1 MTTQATPKDYW
12 ISPSALY
19 IERNAL
25 NNPNFIQ
32 ASCVSGAQILV
43 YVKGIIGY
51 DAGHNYRRWPLQ
63 AAPTV
68 FNTHSEKYI
77 YAAIPR
83 DLNSTTTA
91 WVVFPSEEIDIYG
104 KNAADEQVGDE
115 KYYYIFLQGILTSSG
130 DNGTEKR
137 DWKADVVTG
146 YLSSD
151 EALAAGPTDT
161 AWYEYNQVSPL
172 VTFLKDLTMKAGTKF
187 RTLYAQVLTVVKGGS
202 ITFEGQGEL
211 GGIANSATP
220 VDSEDRIVTPKY
232 VDDNALS
239 KRHDDSTEFNLSMKD
254 LQVRGLADVFGNT
267 ILHGNVRMDS
277 NATIG
282 GDLNVKGYATLTD
295 VVVDRVHDAKST
307 PAERVIVGAQGFDLY
322 MGEDGKSHLYI
333 DYLTARTKFFAASAE
348 VRKVSY
354 SGGTTLFSN
363 AGSTIMR
370 VVDVLDESKAVI
382 AYKCYALA
390 DDGTTKT
397 MNWWHPGM
405 MALCQTFNVKAGD
418 TNNLANRYYWR
429 LVVGVGQETLND
441 GKLYDY
447 VILSNKKTFVGNEAV
462 VPIGSTQ
469 VIGWNGHPLVF
480 GNVAIE
486 VGSKGGME
494 SFATVVADYEGLTN
508 DESGTAIASR
518 VFYGYE
524 PAADGGEPDAPLPY
538 DVIVQAGDQVQWGKY
553 GNLIKHTTSVE
564 DGVDAANAPASA
576 MYHNMGAPYKVG
588 GVVNPYQ
595 WKTLTSLDSPE
606 LVLKNA
612 NNFKFFTDDDPNNII
627 DPITVS
633 YEINASTD
641 FIIRKPTTQT
651 ATPTDMT
658 FTVTKRMGSK
668 VEDVTATVNLFADY
682 TTTDGAT
689 KADVPIKRLS
699 DLSVSFYTL
708 ASVAIKA
715 KDKSGGDTLANL
727 SIPVL
732 SDGEQGSAGAQGKPG
747 QDGKNG
753 VDGKDGKTPSIMSTT
768 YKYAVTATA
777 VKPADNAWQTT
788 MPDPSKNEGKFMWT
802 KTTTTWSTGDA
813 TDTFTCTYIGKDGE
827 NGTSV
832 TIKGTFDSVSQL
844 PTSGAGGDG
853 YIINGYLWVYTG
865 TSAEDS
871 ANHNGFTNVGK
882 IKGEDGKSATQY
894 YIHTAWMK
902 AADGTGFT
910 IANPQGT
917 AYPYIGTLIDTND
930 KDSTNWRDYKW
941 TYVKGENG
949 TDGKTPTVQSSEH
962 KYAVTATPVKPS
974 DTAWHPTMPDPSK
987 NEGKFM
993 WVKTTITWSVGNVT
1007 ESFSCTYIGKD
1018 GENGTSVTIKG
1029 TLASTSH
1036 LPVSGTAGDGYIIN
1050 GDLWVHT
1057 GTSTEDSSN
1066 HNGFTNVG
1074 KIKGEDGKSATQY
1087 YIHTAWMK
1095 DADGTGFTVN
1105 NPQGLAYP
1113 YIGTLVDAND
1123 TDSSNWQDYKWTYIK
1138 GNDGADGKDGKTPSV
1153 VSTTYKY
1160 AVTATAAKPTDN
1172 AWQATMPDPSKNEGK
1187 FLWTKT
1193 TISWSTG
1200 ETTDTFTCTYIGK
1213 DGKNGTSVTIKQTLS
1228 NISFLPT
1235 SATAGDGYIIDGYL
1249 WIYTGTTTE
1258 DSANHNGFTNVGKI
1272 KGEDGKSATQYY
1284 IHTAWMKDAN
1294 GTDFTVENPQGVAY
1308 PYIGTLVDTNE
1319 KDSSNWHD
1327 YKWTYVKGENGL
1339 DGKPGVDGKD
1349 GDTPSVVSTTYLY
1362 AVTATPAKPF
1372 DADWQTSMP
1381 DPSKNEGKF
1390 LWTKATITW
1399 STGDI
1404 TNTIACTYIGKDGEN
1419 GTSVTIKGTFSSTS
1433 QLPSSGTAGDGYI
1446 IGGYLWVYTGT
1457 TTEDSANH
1465 NGFTNVG
1472 KIKGEDGKSATQYY
1486 IHTAWMKAAD
1496 GTGFTVDNPNGLAYP
1511 YIGTLVD
1518 TNEKDSSNWRDYKWT
1533 YVKGDDGLPGVDGK
1547 TPSVI
1552 STSYRYAVTTTP
1564 TKPADSLWQT
1574 TMPDPSKNEG
1584 RFLWT
1589 KTTTTWSTGDTTD
1602 TFACTYI
1609 GKDGKNGTSV
1619 TIKGTLSGTT
1629 QLPASGT
1636 AGDAYII
1643 NGYLWVYSGTTTEDS
1658 TNHNGFTNVG
1668 KIKGEDGKSA
1678 TQYYIHTAWM
1688 KAADGTGFTVDNPG
1702 GLAYPYVGTLID
1714 TNDKDS
1720 TNWRD
1725 YKWAYVKGENGKNGA
1740 DGKDGKTPSIMST
1753 TYKYAVTATA
1763 VKPADNAW
1771 QTTMPDPSKNEGKFM
1786 WTKTTTTWS
1795 TGDTTDT
1802 FTCTYIGKDGE
1813 NGTSVTIKGT
1823 FSSTTQLPTSG
1834 TAGDGYIINGYLWV
1848 YTGTSLENATNHNG
1862 FTNVGKIKG
1871 EDGKSAT
1878 QYYIHTAWMKDANG
1892 TGFTTTNPQ
1901 GAAYPYIGTLVDTNE
1916 KDSANWREYKWI
1928 YIKGD
1933 PGNDGQPGKDGT
1945 NGTNGKDAVEFV
1957 IKDAP
1962 MVFDTA
1968 TDGVVPTDTS
1978 KTSKIYVYRGGA
1990 NVSTQPIAGI
2000 VDQQGCSGARVTKFS
2015 DHFEVTLEGRYI
2027 KKDGGVSVTSGYVA
2041 VQFTYDGKAYV
2052 QQVPFL
2058 VNVAKF
2064 TGTVNAN
2071 NKELSTKYTEL
2082 SNKQTQTAKDVSG
2095 LQTTLNGVPIKTS
2108 NDLTKYTSEIKQTAR
2123 EISVEVSSEAVRSG
2137 RNMLLGSNFHR
2148 QGYGYVPNG
2157 TAFTE
2162 SNLKIRTYDGFADCN
2177 SMFIEQTAIGNSYAG
2192 VRWTDVPV
2200 TGGKTYVIS
2209 AWLKRM
2215 SDTFGARCS
2224 IIVHEYAGNGTTIA
2238 KNNSFTALDADAD
2251 PKGTWR
2257 KKAITVTLQATTTR
2271 VNVIFCL
2278 GSTGAFSLCQPMM
2291 EEGTESNGWTL
2302 APADYGYIMGN
2313 RIVGSL
2319 ALTKNATTIA
2329 QDGST
2334 ASIAGLFGSVV
2345 TGTDG
2350 VAMVERDAQA
2360 TKTQLAIVIQ
2370 GYLKAN
2376 TDYVL
2381 SFDVRR
2387 IDGKDDGC
2395 AFVSFVRKVLY
2406 SELYTG
2412 KTSIYSKDNGNATES
2427 GYLEIKP
2434 SGDWQRVWMHF
2445 RLSADWTDS
2454 TGKNFNIGVFGGNS
2468 TGNSIRAQFRRPKL
2482 EACAAMTEY
2491 TDAQADYIEDENI
2504 SKKLRRTGIDIT
2516 NERITLDAKKTT
2528 VTGDLTVQGIITDST
2543 SYVSV
2548 DGTLWTP
2555 DEVGELKKS
2564 GKNLMT
2570 TDGGVFAPIDMTT
2583 IKSLQIQTT
2592 DPSALGATGINP
2604 SPALV
2609 ALPMYDAVNLGCGVT
2624 IPAYRR
2630 SGTHVLIRNGFSLA
2644 YGMWAKSA
2652 SWGDAN
2658 NNYTALRQNIANAAV
2673 YICTDPR
2680 LLSLDNYKYATPTIT
2695 PDGQDDNGASATA
2708 EWFKGGCF
2716 LNGRRGRWIAL
2727 LPGQEI
2733 ELVSVITMWQTG
2745 TNTAEPY
2752 LAWYVVGGNNMD
2764 WLSKRIA
2771 VNPSDS
2777 AYNRYDGYFES
2788 EITGG
2793 QNFGVGSIDKYRDA
2807 FFGPRQLSDDYATGL
2822 AEQTV
2827 LVTLSAG
2834 EAPYISVE

>member
-1 MTTQATPKDYW
+1 MIDIHNIDGSVLLQADITSPAKREEEMSKSDYISLSWTMDDKVVLPVGAYINYDYKIDKVRTVTRQFLLLEAYEPTQTDEMTWKYTPQFQHPKMVLSKVPFYLRTKNSQNEEIKQYIWSFVGTMQVMAQRIADFLNKEIKFGNSGWVCQYDVTNKNTINVSFSDNDLISALSAITNALDDNVSWHIDYDNEVVYLGKGAFEESD
-12 ISPSALY
+12 IVLKVGKNVGSPSISNAKENY
-19 IERNAL
+19 YNSFAIFGGSRNITQVNNKGENVSASDIRLQLAPSNGVVDIDGVSYPYTIDEYSTIDLRRSTNEQQFTKVLDFSQIFPSL
-25 NNPNFIQ
+25 NTYVYNVRGREKYVLDENNDKIPLTKKADGTVLSYKTFTVWYMRL
-32 ASCVSGAQILV
+32 AYPVTEQITGKKLINTTIDD
-43 YVKGIIGY
+43 GITHYWYDFEITDSLLINGKNIGCSFE
-51 DAGHNYRRWPLQ
+51 AN
-63 AAPTV
+63 
-68 FNTHSEKYI
+68 FNTGALSTPLAGRGTNGDYVGFELTYHKDDFSLRTSDDVDENEFHILAGDYEVVYQQDNDIYIPTNASEKLIPHGESLPSLKCNITVLYNIAMAESIYI
-77 YAAIPR
+77 QDAQTR
-83 DLNSTTTA
+83 L
-91 WVVFPSEEIDIYG
+91 
-104 KNAADEQVGDE
+104 
-115 KYYYIFLQGILTSSG
+115 L
-130 DNGTEKR
+130 
-137 DWKADVVTG
+137 
-146 YLSSD
+146 D
-151 EALAAGPTDT
+151 EALKEIKRLRSDLNNYTIKSYPHVFVDNNPCLQIGQGVTYDDGNGHVLKT
-161 AWYEYNQVSPL
+161 RVLKLSTNIDFDYLQEITLGNQSIKG
-172 VTFLKDLTMKAGTKF
+172 TITQLKDDVQSIIAGGDSNG
-187 RTLYAQVLTVVKGGS
+187 GGS
-202 ITFEGQGEL
+202 YTASQVANL
-211 GGIANSATP
+211 IARYG
-220 VDSEDRIVTPKY
+220 VRY
-232 VDDNALS
+232 FLS
-239 KRHDDSTEFNLSMKD
+239 KRNADTAKGRIIFD
-254 LQVRGLADVFGNT
+254 QGL
-267 ILHGNVRMDS
+267 DS
-277 NATIG
+277 NGEVNINNDLHAIGDISTDANLRASKDATIG
-282 GDLNVKGYATLTD
+282 GDLNVKGNTTLTD

-333 DYLTARTKFFAASAE
+333 DYLSIRTKFFAASAE

-370 VVDVLDESKAVI
+370 VVDVFDESKTVI

-418 TNNLANRYYWR
+418 TNDLANRYYWR
-429 LVVGVGQETLND
+429 LVVGVGQETLSD
-441 GKLYDY
+441 GKLYDF

-462 VPIGSTQ
+462 VPMGSTQ
-469 VIGWNGHPLVF
+469 VIGWNGQPLVF

-486 VGSKGGME
+486 VGTEGGME
-494 SFATVVADYEGLTN
+494 SFATMMANYEGLTK
-508 DESGTAIASR
+508 DESGAAIASR
-518 VFYGYE
+518 VYYGYE

-538 DVIVQAGDQVQWGKY
+538 DVIVQAGDQVQWSKY
-553 GNLIKHTTSVE
+553 GNLIKLTTSVE
-564 DGVDAANAPASA
+564 DGTSADNAPSTA
-576 MYHNMGAPYKVG
+576 MYHKMGAPYKVG
-588 GVVNPYQ
+588 STVNPYQ
-595 WKTLTSLDSPE
+595 WKTLTLLQSPE
-606 LVLKNA
+606 GELHNSKT
-612 NNFKFFTDDDPNNII
+612 FKFFTDDDPNNII

-633 YEINASTD
+633 YDIKGSAD

-658 FTVTKRMGSK
+658 FTVTKRMGNK
-668 VEDVTATVNLFADY
+668 TEDFTANTNLYCDY
-682 TTTDGAT
+682 TTTDGVS
-689 KADVPIKRLS
+689 KADVLITRLS
-699 DLSVSFYTL
+699 DLGVSFYAL
-708 ASVAIKA
+708 ASVSVKA
-715 KDKSGGDTLANL
+715 KDKSGGDTLATL

-732 SDGEQGSAGAQGKPG
+732 SDGE
-747 QDGKNG
+747 N
-753 VDGKDGKTPSIMSTT
+753 
-768 YKYAVTATA
+768 
-777 VKPADNAWQTT
+777 
-788 MPDPSKNEGKFMWT
+788 
-802 KTTTTWSTGDA
+802 
-813 TDTFTCTYIGKDGE
+813 
-827 NGTSV
+827 
-832 TIKGTFDSVSQL
+832 
-844 PTSGAGGDG
+844 
-853 YIINGYLWVYTG
+853 
-865 TSAEDS
+865 
-871 ANHNGFTNVGK
+871 
-882 IKGEDGKSATQY
+882 
-894 YIHTAWMK
+894 
-902 AADGTGFT
+902 
-910 IANPQGT
+910 
-917 AYPYIGTLIDTND
+917 
-930 KDSTNWRDYKW
+930 
-941 TYVKGENG
+941 
-949 TDGKTPTVQSSEH
+949 
-962 KYAVTATPVKPS
+962 
-974 DTAWHPTMPDPSK
+974 
-987 NEGKFM
+987 
-993 WVKTTITWSVGNVT
+993 
-1007 ESFSCTYIGKD
+1007 
-1018 GENGTSVTIKG
+1018 
-1029 TLASTSH
+1029 
-1036 LPVSGTAGDGYIIN
+1036 
-1050 GDLWVHT
+1050 
-1057 GTSTEDSSN
+1057 
-1066 HNGFTNVG
+1066 
-1074 KIKGEDGKSATQY
+1074 
-1087 YIHTAWMK
+1087 
-1095 DADGTGFTVN
+1095 
-1105 NPQGLAYP
+1105 
-1113 YIGTLVDAND
+1113 
-1123 TDSSNWQDYKWTYIK
+1123 
-1138 GNDGADGKDGKTPSV
+1138 
-1153 VSTTYKY
+1153 
-1160 AVTATAAKPTDN
+1160 
-1172 AWQATMPDPSKNEGK
+1172 
-1187 FLWTKT
+1187 
-1193 TISWSTG
+1193 
-1200 ETTDTFTCTYIGK
+1200 
-1213 DGKNGTSVTIKQTLS
+1213 GKNGTSVTIKGSLDSVDQ
-1228 NISFLPT
+1228 LPT
-1235 SATAGDGYIIDGYL
+1235 TGKENESYIIAGDL
-1249 WIYTGTTTE
+1249 WAYTGTSKE
-1258 DSANHNGFTNVGKI
+1258 DAENHNGFTNMGR
-1272 KGEDGKSATQYY
+1272 
-1284 IHTAWMKDAN
+1284 
-1294 GTDFTVENPQGVAY
+1294 
-1308 PYIGTLVDTNE
+1308 
-1319 KDSSNWHD
+1319 
-1327 YKWTYVKGENGL
+1327 
-1339 DGKPGVDGKD
+1339 
-1349 GDTPSVVSTTYLY
+1349 
-1362 AVTATPAKPF
+1362 
-1372 DADWQTSMP
+1372 
-1381 DPSKNEGKF
+1381 
-1390 LWTKATITW
+1390 
-1399 STGDI
+1399 
-1404 TNTIACTYIGKDGEN
+1404 
-1419 GTSVTIKGTFSSTS
+1419 
-1433 QLPSSGTAGDGYI
+1433 
-1446 IGGYLWVYTGT
+1446 
-1457 TTEDSANH
+1457 
-1465 NGFTNVG
+1465 
-1472 KIKGEDGKSATQYY
+1472 IKGEDGKSATQYY

-1496 GTGFTVDNPNGLAYP
+1496 GTGFTVDNPNGAAYP

-1518 TNEKDSSNWRDYKWT
+1518 ANEKASINWSDYKWT
-1533 YVKGDDGLPGVDGK
+1533 YVKGDDITISSKSVTYAISADGINH
-1547 TPSVI
+1547 PSVWSSNI
-1552 STSYRYAVTTTP
+1552 IEATNEKPYLWTRTLVTYKDSLGEHPVTSYSVSH
-1564 TKPADSLWQT
+1564 K
-1574 TMPDPSKNEG
+1574 
-1584 RFLWT
+1584 
-1589 KTTTTWSTGDTTD
+1589 
-1602 TFACTYI
+1602 
-1609 GKDGKNGTSV
+1609 GKDGQN
-1619 TIKGTLSGTT
+1619 
-1629 QLPASGT
+1629 
-1636 AGDAYII
+1636 
-1643 NGYLWVYSGTTTEDS
+1643 
-1658 TNHNGFTNVG
+1658 
-1668 KIKGEDGKSA
+1668 
-1678 TQYYIHTAWM
+1678 
-1688 KAADGTGFTVDNPG
+1688 
-1702 GLAYPYVGTLID
+1702 
-1714 TNDKDS
+1714 
-1720 TNWRD
+1720 
-1725 YKWAYVKGENGKNGA
+1725 
-1740 DGKDGKTPSIMST
+1740 
-1753 TYKYAVTATA
+1753 
-1763 VKPADNAW
+1763 
-1771 QTTMPDPSKNEGKFM
+1771 
-1786 WTKTTTTWS
+1786 
-1795 TGDTTDT
+1795 
-1802 FTCTYIGKDGE
+1802 
-1813 NGTSVTIKGT
+1813 
-1823 FSSTTQLPTSG
+1823 
-1834 TAGDGYIINGYLWV
+1834 
-1848 YTGTSLENATNHNG
+1848 
-1862 FTNVGKIKG
+1862 
-1871 EDGKSAT
+1871 
-1878 QYYIHTAWMKDANG
+1878 
-1892 TGFTTTNPQ
+1892 
-1901 GAAYPYIGTLVDTNE
+1901 
-1916 KDSANWREYKWI
+1916 
-1928 YIKGD
+1928 GD
-1933 PGNDGQPGKDGT
+1933 P
-1945 NGTNGKDAVEFV
+1945 GTNGKDAVEFV

-1978 KTSKIYVYRGGA
+1978 KTAKIYVYRGGA
-1990 NVSTQPIAGI
+1990 NVSAQPIAGI

-2015 DHFEVTLEGRYI
+2015 DHFEVTLEGHYI

-2041 VQFTYDGKAYV
+2041 VQLTYDGKAYV

-2064 TGTVNAN
+2064 TGMVSSNNA
-2071 NKELSTKYTEL
+2071 ELSSKYTEL
-2082 SNKQTQTAKDVSG
+2082 TNKQAQTAKDVTN
-2095 LQTTLNGVPIKTS
+2095 LQTTLNGVPIKS
-2108 NDLTKYTSEIKQTAR
+2108 NDDLTKYTSEIKQTAR

-2224 IIVHEYAGNGTTIA
+2224 IIVHEYAGNGTTVA

-2257 KKAITVTLQATTTR
+2257 KKTITVTLQATTTR

-2319 ALTKNATTIA
+2319 TLTKNATTLA

-2360 TKTQLAIVIQ
+2360 TKTQLAIVVQ

-2454 TGKNFNIGVFGGNS
+2454 TGKNLNIGVFGGNS

-2491 TDAQADYIEDENI
+2491 TDAQVDYIEDENI

-2570 TDGGVFAPIDMTT
+2570 TDGGVFAPVDMTT
-2583 IKSLQIQTT
+2583 IKSLQIQTA

-2680 LLSLDNYKYATPTIT
+2680 LLALDNYKYATPTIT

-2745 TNTAEPY
+2745 TNTAVPY

-2793 QNFGVGSIDKYRDA
+2793 QNFGVGSLDKYRDA
-2807 FFGPRQLSDDYATGL
+2807 MFGPRQLSDDYATGL

>member
-19 IERNAL
+19 IELNAL
-25 NNPNFIQ
+25 NNPDFIQ

-83 DLNSTTTA
+83 DLNSATTA

-115 KYYYIFLQGILTSSG
+115 RFYYIFLQGILTSSG

-137 DWKADVVTG
+137 DWKADIVTG

-161 AWYEYNQVSPL
+161 DWYEYSQASQL

-187 RTLYAQVLTVVKGGS
+187 RSLYAKALNVVKGGS

-267 ILHGNVRMDS
+267 VLRGNVRMDG

-282 GDLNVKGYATLTD
+282 GTLGVTGNATLTD

-363 AGSTIMR
+363 AGSTIMK
-370 VVDVLDESKAVI
+370 VVDVLNESKVVI

-418 TNNLANRYYWR
+418 TANLANRYYWR
-429 LVVGVGQETLND
+429 LVVGVGQETLSD

-469 VIGWNGHPLVF
+469 VIGWNGQPLVF

-486 VGSKGGME
+486 VVSYGGMQ

-524 PAADGGEPDAPLPY
+524 PAADGGEPDAPMPY

-553 GNLIKHTTSVE
+553 GNLIKLTTSVE
-564 DGVDAANAPASA
+564 DGVDASNAPSIA

-588 GVVNPYQ
+588 GGVNPYQ

-633 YEINASTD
+633 YEIKGSAD

-668 VEDVTATVNLFADY
+668 TEDATATVNLFSDY
-682 TTTDGAT
+682 TTIDGAT
-689 KADVPIKRLS
+689 NAEVPIKRLS
-699 DLSVSFYTL
+699 DLGVSFYTL
-708 ASVAIKA
+708 SSVSVKA
-715 KDKSGGDTLANL
+715 KDKSGGDTLATL

-732 SDGEQGSAGAQGKPG
+732 SDGE
-747 QDGKNG
+747 N
-753 VDGKDGKTPSIMSTT
+753 
-768 YKYAVTATA
+768 
-777 VKPADNAWQTT
+777 
-788 MPDPSKNEGKFMWT
+788 
-802 KTTTTWSTGDA
+802 
-813 TDTFTCTYIGKDGE
+813 
-827 NGTSV
+827 
-832 TIKGTFDSVSQL
+832 
-844 PTSGAGGDG
+844 
-853 YIINGYLWVYTG
+853 
-865 TSAEDS
+865 
-871 ANHNGFTNVGK
+871 
-882 IKGEDGKSATQY
+882 
-894 YIHTAWMK
+894 
-902 AADGTGFT
+902 
-910 IANPQGT
+910 
-917 AYPYIGTLIDTND
+917 
-930 KDSTNWRDYKW
+930 
-941 TYVKGENG
+941 
-949 TDGKTPTVQSSEH
+949 
-962 KYAVTATPVKPS
+962 
-974 DTAWHPTMPDPSK
+974 
-987 NEGKFM
+987 
-993 WVKTTITWSVGNVT
+993 
-1007 ESFSCTYIGKD
+1007 
-1018 GENGTSVTIKG
+1018 
-1029 TLASTSH
+1029 
-1036 LPVSGTAGDGYIIN
+1036 
-1050 GDLWVHT
+1050 
-1057 GTSTEDSSN
+1057 
-1066 HNGFTNVG
+1066 
-1074 KIKGEDGKSATQY
+1074 
-1087 YIHTAWMK
+1087 
-1095 DADGTGFTVN
+1095 
-1105 NPQGLAYP
+1105 
-1113 YIGTLVDAND
+1113 
-1123 TDSSNWQDYKWTYIK
+1123 
-1138 GNDGADGKDGKTPSV
+1138 
-1153 VSTTYKY
+1153 
-1160 AVTATAAKPTDN
+1160 
-1172 AWQATMPDPSKNEGK
+1172 
-1187 FLWTKT
+1187 
-1193 TISWSTG
+1193 
-1200 ETTDTFTCTYIGK
+1200 
-1213 DGKNGTSVTIKQTLS
+1213 GKNGTSVTIKGSLDSVDQ
-1228 NISFLPT
+1228 LPT
-1235 SATAGDGYIIDGYL
+1235 TGKENESYIIAGDL
-1249 WIYTGTTTE
+1249 WAYTGTSKE
-1258 DSANHNGFTNVGKI
+1258 DAENHNGFTNMGRI
-1272 KGEDGKSATQYY
+1272 KGEDGKPAVQYY
-1284 IHTAWMKDAN
+1284 IH
-1294 GTDFTVENPQGVAY
+1294 Q
-1308 PYIGTLVDTNE
+1308 
-1319 KDSSNWHD
+1319 
-1327 YKWTYVKGENGL
+1327 
-1339 DGKPGVDGKD
+1339 
-1349 GDTPSVVSTTYLY
+1349 
-1362 AVTATPAKPF
+1362 
-1372 DADWQTSMP
+1372 
-1381 DPSKNEGKF
+1381 
-1390 LWTKATITW
+1390 
-1399 STGDI
+1399 
-1404 TNTIACTYIGKDGEN
+1404 
-1419 GTSVTIKGTFSSTS
+1419 
-1433 QLPSSGTAGDGYI
+1433 
-1446 IGGYLWVYTGT
+1446 
-1457 TTEDSANH
+1457 
-1465 NGFTNVG
+1465 
-1472 KIKGEDGKSATQYY
+1472 
-1486 IHTAWMKAAD
+1486 AWMKAAD
-1496 GTGFTVDNPNGLAYP
+1496 GTGFTVDNPNGAAYP

-1518 TNEKDSSNWRDYKWT
+1518 ANEKASINWSDYKWT
-1533 YVKGDDGLPGVDGK
+1533 YVKGDDVTISSKSVTYAISADGINH
-1547 TPSVI
+1547 PSVWSSNI
-1552 STSYRYAVTTTP
+1552 IEATNDNPYLWTRTLVTYKDSLGEHPVTSYSVSH
-1564 TKPADSLWQT
+1564 K
-1574 TMPDPSKNEG
+1574 
-1584 RFLWT
+1584 
-1589 KTTTTWSTGDTTD
+1589 
-1602 TFACTYI
+1602 
-1609 GKDGKNGTSV
+1609 GKDGQN
-1619 TIKGTLSGTT
+1619 
-1629 QLPASGT
+1629 
-1636 AGDAYII
+1636 
-1643 NGYLWVYSGTTTEDS
+1643 
-1658 TNHNGFTNVG
+1658 
-1668 KIKGEDGKSA
+1668 
-1678 TQYYIHTAWM
+1678 
-1688 KAADGTGFTVDNPG
+1688 
-1702 GLAYPYVGTLID
+1702 
-1714 TNDKDS
+1714 
-1720 TNWRD
+1720 
-1725 YKWAYVKGENGKNGA
+1725 
-1740 DGKDGKTPSIMST
+1740 
-1753 TYKYAVTATA
+1753 
-1763 VKPADNAW
+1763 
-1771 QTTMPDPSKNEGKFM
+1771 
-1786 WTKTTTTWS
+1786 
-1795 TGDTTDT
+1795 
-1802 FTCTYIGKDGE
+1802 
-1813 NGTSVTIKGT
+1813 
-1823 FSSTTQLPTSG
+1823 
-1834 TAGDGYIINGYLWV
+1834 
-1848 YTGTSLENATNHNG
+1848 
-1862 FTNVGKIKG
+1862 
-1871 EDGKSAT
+1871 
-1878 QYYIHTAWMKDANG
+1878 
-1892 TGFTTTNPQ
+1892 
-1901 GAAYPYIGTLVDTNE
+1901 
-1916 KDSANWREYKWI
+1916 
-1928 YIKGD
+1928 GD
-1933 PGNDGQPGKDGT
+1933 PGTD
-1945 NGTNGKDAVEFV
+1945 GKDAVEFV

-1962 MVFDTA
+1962 MVFDTD

-1978 KTSKIYVYRGGA
+1978 KTAKIYVYRGGV
-1990 NVSTQPIAGI
+1990 NVSAKPIAGI

-2041 VQFTYDGKAYV
+2041 VQLTYDGKAYV

-2071 NKELSTKYTEL
+2071 NTELSSKYTEL
-2082 SNKQTQTAKDVSG
+2082 SNKQTQTDKDVAN
-2095 LQTTLNGVPIKTS
+2095 LQTTVNGVPIKTS

-2137 RNMLLGSNFHR
+2137 RNMLLGSDFHR
-2148 QGYGYVPNG
+2148 QGYGYAPNG

-2162 SNLKIRTYDGFADCN
+2162 SNLKIRTYDGFAGCN
-2177 SMFIEQTAIGNSYAG
+2177 SLFIEQTAIGNSYAG
-2192 VRWTDVPV
+2192 VRWSDVPV

-2215 SDTFGARCS
+2215 SDSFGDRCS

-2257 KKAITVTLQATTTR
+2257 KKAVTVTLQATTTR

-2291 EEGTESNGWTL
+2291 EEGTERNGWTL

-2319 ALTKNATTIA
+2319 ALTKNAAALA

-2334 ASIAGLFGSVV
+2334 ASIAGLY
-2345 TGTDG
+2345 GTVIKGEDG
-2350 VAMVERDAQA
+2350 VATVERDAQA
-2360 TKTQLAIVIQ
+2360 TKTQLAIVVQ

-2406 SELYTG
+2406 SELYSG
-2412 KTSIYSKDNGNATES
+2412 KVSIYSQENGNATES

-2434 SGDWQRVWMHF
+2434 SGDWQRVWVHF
-2445 RLSADWTDS
+2445 RLAADWTDS
-2454 TGKNFNIGVFGGNS
+2454 TGKNFNIGVFGGNG

-2516 NERITLDAKKTT
+2516 NGRITLDAKKTT

-2543 SYVSV
+2543 SYVDV
-2548 DGTLWTP
+2548 DGTLWSP
-2555 DEVGELKKS
+2555 NDVGELVNTK
-2564 GKNLMT
+2564 KNLET
-2570 TDGGVFAPIDMTT
+2570 IGGGVFAPIDMMT
-2583 IKSLQIQTT
+2583 IKSLQIQTA
-2592 DPSALGATGINP
+2592 DPSALGVTGINP

-2609 ALPMYDAVNLGCGVT
+2609 TLPMYDAVDLGCGIT

-2644 YGMWAKSA
+2644 YSMWAKSA

-2658 NNYTALRQNIANAAV
+2658 NKYTALRQNIANAAV

-2680 LLSLDNYKYATPTIT
+2680 LLALDNYKHATPTIT

-2733 ELVSVITMWQTG
+2733 ELVSVITMWKTG
-2745 TNTAEPY
+2745 SNTAEPY
-2752 LAWYVVGGNNMD
+2752 IAWYVVGGSNID
-2764 WLSKRIA
+2764 WLDKLISIRPA
-2771 VNPSDS
+2771 DS
-2777 AYNRYDGYFES
+2777 AYNGYEGYFEQ

-2793 QNFGVGSIDKYRDA
+2793 QNFGVESLDKYRDA
-2807 FFGPRQLSDDYATGL
+2807 FFGPRQLSDGYVDGL
-2822 AEQTV
+2822 ADQTV
-2827 LVTLSAG
+2827 VVTLSVN
-2834 EAPYISVE
+2834 EAPYLSVQ

>member
-1 MTTQATPKDYW
+1 M
-12 ISPSALY
+12 
-19 IERNAL
+19 

-83 DLNSTTTA
+83 DLNSATTA

-161 AWYEYNQVSPL
+161 AWYEYSQVSQL
-172 VTFLKDLTMKAGTKF
+172 VTFLKDLTMKAGTTF
-187 RTLYAQVLTVVKGGS
+187 RNLYAQALTVVKGGN

-220 VDSEDRIVTPKY
+220 VDSEDRIATPKY

-239 KRHDDSTEFNLSMKD
+239 KCHDDSTEFNLSMKD

-267 ILHGNVRMDS
+267 ILHGNVRMDG

-282 GDLNVKGYATLTD
+282 GDLNVNGNATLTD

-354 SGGTTLFSN
+354 SGGITLFSN
-363 AGSTIMR
+363 AGSTIMK
-370 VVDVLDESKAVI
+370 VVDVLNESKVVI

-418 TNNLANRYYWR
+418 TANLANRYYWR
-429 LVVGVGQETLND
+429 LVVGVGQETLSD

-486 VGSKGGME
+486 VGSDGGME

-508 DESGTAIASR
+508 DESGKAISSR

-553 GNLIKHTTSVE
+553 GNLIKLTTSVE
-564 DGVDAANAPASA
+564 DGVDAANAPSIA
-576 MYHNMGAPYKVG
+576 MYHNIGAPYKVVG
-588 GVVNPYQ
+588 GVNPYQ

-633 YEINASTD
+633 YEIKASAD

-651 ATPTDMT
+651 ATPTEMT
-658 FTVTKRMGSK
+658 FAVTKRMGNN
-668 VEDVTATVNLFADY
+668 VDDFTENANLFADY
-682 TTTDGAT
+682 TTTDGVT
-689 KADVPIKRLS
+689 HADVPIKRLS
-699 DLSVSFYTL
+699 DIGVSFYTL
-708 ASVAIKA
+708 SSVSVKA
-715 KDKSGGDTLANL
+715 KDKSGGDTLSTL

-732 SDGEQGSAGAQGKPG
+732 SDGAQGSAGAQGQPG

-753 VDGKDGKTPSIMSTT
+753 VDGKDGKDGKTPSVMSTT
-768 YKYAVTATA
+768 YKYAVTDTA

-832 TIKGTFDSVSQL
+832 TIKGTFDSVDQL
-844 PTSGAGGDG
+844 PTTGKENES
-853 YIINGYLWVYTG
+853 YIIAGDLWAYTG
-865 TSAEDS
+865 TIKEDAE
-871 ANHNGFTNVGK
+871 NHNGFTNMGR

-902 AADGTGFT
+902 ASDGTGFT

-930 KDSTNWRDYKW
+930 KDS
-941 TYVKGENG
+941 
-949 TDGKTPTVQSSEH
+949 S
-962 KYAVTATPVKPS
+962 
-974 DTAWHPTMPDPSK
+974 
-987 NEGKFM
+987 
-993 WVKTTITWSVGNVT
+993 
-1007 ESFSCTYIGKD
+1007 
-1018 GENGTSVTIKG
+1018 
-1029 TLASTSH
+1029 
-1036 LPVSGTAGDGYIIN
+1036 
-1050 GDLWVHT
+1050 
-1057 GTSTEDSSN
+1057 
-1066 HNGFTNVG
+1066 
-1074 KIKGEDGKSATQY
+1074 
-1087 YIHTAWMK
+1087 
-1095 DADGTGFTVN
+1095 
-1105 NPQGLAYP
+1105 
-1113 YIGTLVDAND
+1113 
-1123 TDSSNWQDYKWTYIK
+1123 
-1138 GNDGADGKDGKTPSV
+1138 
-1153 VSTTYKY
+1153 
-1160 AVTATAAKPTDN
+1160 
-1172 AWQATMPDPSKNEGK
+1172 
-1187 FLWTKT
+1187 
-1193 TISWSTG
+1193 
-1200 ETTDTFTCTYIGK
+1200 
-1213 DGKNGTSVTIKQTLS
+1213 
-1228 NISFLPT
+1228 
-1235 SATAGDGYIIDGYL
+1235 
-1249 WIYTGTTTE
+1249 
-1258 DSANHNGFTNVGKI
+1258 
-1272 KGEDGKSATQYY
+1272 
-1284 IHTAWMKDAN
+1284 
-1294 GTDFTVENPQGVAY
+1294 
-1308 PYIGTLVDTNE
+1308 
-1319 KDSSNWHD
+1319 
-1327 YKWTYVKGENGL
+1327 
-1339 DGKPGVDGKD
+1339 
-1349 GDTPSVVSTTYLY
+1349 
-1362 AVTATPAKPF
+1362 
-1372 DADWQTSMP
+1372 
-1381 DPSKNEGKF
+1381 
-1390 LWTKATITW
+1390 
-1399 STGDI
+1399 
-1404 TNTIACTYIGKDGEN
+1404 
-1419 GTSVTIKGTFSSTS
+1419 
-1433 QLPSSGTAGDGYI
+1433 
-1446 IGGYLWVYTGT
+1446 
-1457 TTEDSANH
+1457 
-1465 NGFTNVG
+1465 
-1472 KIKGEDGKSATQYY
+1472 
-1486 IHTAWMKAAD
+1486 
-1496 GTGFTVDNPNGLAYP
+1496 
-1511 YIGTLVD
+1511 
-1518 TNEKDSSNWRDYKWT
+1518 
-1533 YVKGDDGLPGVDGK
+1533 
-1547 TPSVI
+1547 
-1552 STSYRYAVTTTP
+1552 
-1564 TKPADSLWQT
+1564 
-1574 TMPDPSKNEG
+1574 
-1584 RFLWT
+1584 
-1589 KTTTTWSTGDTTD
+1589 
-1602 TFACTYI
+1602 
-1609 GKDGKNGTSV
+1609 
-1619 TIKGTLSGTT
+1619 
-1629 QLPASGT
+1629 
-1636 AGDAYII
+1636 
-1643 NGYLWVYSGTTTEDS
+1643 
-1658 TNHNGFTNVG
+1658 
-1668 KIKGEDGKSA
+1668 
-1678 TQYYIHTAWM
+1678 
-1688 KAADGTGFTVDNPG
+1688 
-1702 GLAYPYVGTLID
+1702 
-1714 TNDKDS
+1714 
-1720 TNWRD
+1720 NWRD
-1725 YKWAYVKGENGKNGA
+1725 YKWAYVKGDTG
-1740 DGKDGKTPSIMST
+1740 
-1753 TYKYAVTATA
+1753 
-1763 VKPADNAW
+1763 
-1771 QTTMPDPSKNEGKFM
+1771 SK
-1786 WTKTTTTWS
+1786 
-1795 TGDTTDT
+1795 GDKGDQ
-1802 FTCTYIGKDGE
+1802 GE
-1813 NGTSVTIKGT
+1813 
-1823 FSSTTQLPTSG
+1823 
-1834 TAGDGYIINGYLWV
+1834 
-1848 YTGTSLENATNHNG
+1848 
-1862 FTNVGKIKG
+1862 KG
-1871 EDGKSAT
+1871 EKGD
-1878 QYYIHTAWMKDANG
+1878 
-1892 TGFTTTNPQ
+1892 Q
-1901 GAAYPYIGTLVDTNE
+1901 GE
-1916 KDSANWREYKWI
+1916 KGDRGEQGLQGVKGDKGEKGDKGDQGLKGDQGVKGD
-1928 YIKGD
+1928 KGD
-1933 PGNDGQPGKDGT
+1933 PGNDGQPGKD
-1945 NGTNGKDAVEFV
+1945 GTNGKDAVEFV

-1990 NVSTQPIAGI
+1990 NVSAQPIAGI

-2015 DHFEVTLEGRYI
+2015 DRFEVTLEGRYI

-2041 VQFTYDGKAYV
+2041 VQLTYDGKAYV

-2071 NKELSTKYTEL
+2071 NKELSSKYTEL
-2082 SNKQTQTAKDVSG
+2082 TNKQTQTDKDVTN
-2095 LQTTLNGVPIKTS
+2095 LQTTLNGVPIKS
-2108 NDLTKYTSEIKQTAR
+2108 NDDLTKYTSEIKQTAR

-2137 RNMLLGSNFHR
+2137 RNMLLGSDFHR
-2148 QGYGYVPNG
+2148 QGYGYAHNG

-2162 SNLKIRTYDGFADCN
+2162 SALKIRTYDGFAGCN
-2177 SMFIEQTAIGNSYAG
+2177 SLFIEQTAIGNSYAG
-2192 VRWTDVPV
+2192 VRWSDVPV

-2215 SDTFGARCS
+2215 SDTFGDRCS

-2238 KNNSFTALDADAD
+2238 KNNSFTALDADTD

-2302 APADYGYIMGN
+2302 APADYGYILGN

-2319 ALTKNATTIA
+2319 ALTKNATTLA

-2334 ASIAGLFGSVV
+2334 ASIAGLY
-2345 TGTDG
+2345 GTVIKGENG
-2350 VAMVERDAQA
+2350 VATVERDAQA
-2360 TKTQLAIVIQ
+2360 TKTQLAIVVQ

-2406 SELYTG
+2406 SELYSG
-2412 KTSIYSKDNGNATES
+2412 KVSIYSKENGNATES

-2434 SGDWQRVWMHF
+2434 SGDWQRVWVHF
-2445 RLSADWTDS
+2445 RLSEDWTDS

-2482 EACAAMTEY
+2482 ELCAAMTEY

-2516 NERITLDAKKTT
+2516 TERITLDAKKTT

-2543 SYVSV
+2543 SYVDV
-2548 DGTLWTP
+2548 DGTLWSP
-2555 DEVGELKKS
+2555 NDVGELVNTK
-2564 GKNLMT
+2564 KNLRT
-2570 TDGGVFAPIDMTT
+2570 VDGGVFAPIDMTA
-2583 IKSLQIQTT
+2583 IKSLQIQTA
-2592 DPSALGATGINP
+2592 DPSALGATGITP

-2609 ALPMYDAVNLGCGVT
+2609 TLPMYDAVDLGCGIT

-2644 YGMWAKSA
+2644 YSMWAKSA

-2658 NNYTALRQNIANAAV
+2658 NKYTALRNEIANTAV

-2680 LLSLDNYKYATPTIT
+2680 LLALDNYKYATPTIT
-2695 PDGQDDNGASATA
+2695 PDGQDDNGDSATA

-2733 ELVSVITMWQTG
+2733 ELVSVITMWKTG
-2745 TNTAEPY
+2745 TNTAVPY
-2752 LAWYVVGGNNMD
+2752 LAWYVVGGSNID
-2764 WLSKRIA
+2764 WLDKLISIRPA
-2771 VNPSDS
+2771 DS
-2777 AYNRYDGYFES
+2777 AYNGYEGYFEQ

-2807 FFGPRQLSDDYATGL
+2807 FFGPRQLSDGYVDGL
-2822 AEQTV
+2822 AAQTV
-2827 LVTLSAG
+2827 VVTLSVN
-2834 EAPYISVE
+2834 EAPYLSVQ

>member
-19 IERNAL
+19 IELNAL
-25 NNPNFIQ
+25 NNPDFIQ

-83 DLNSTTTA
+83 DLNSATTA

-115 KYYYIFLQGILTSSG
+115 RFYYIFLQGILTSSG

-161 AWYEYNQVSPL
+161 DWYEYSQASQL

-187 RTLYAQVLTVVKGGS
+187 RSLYAKALTVVKGGS

-267 ILHGNVRMDS
+267 VLRGNVRMDG

-282 GDLNVKGYATLTD
+282 GTLGVTGNATLTD

-354 SGGTTLFSN
+354 SGGTTIFSN
-363 AGSTIMR
+363 AGSTIMK
-370 VVDVLDESKAVI
+370 VVDVLNDSKVVI

-418 TNNLANRYYWR
+418 TANLANRYYWR
-429 LVVGVGQETLND
+429 LVVGVGQETLSD

-486 VGSKGGME
+486 VVSDGGMQ
-494 SFATVVADYEGLTN
+494 SFATVVADYEGLAN

-524 PAADGGEPDAPLPY
+524 PAADGGEPDAPMPY

-553 GNLIKHTTSVE
+553 GNLIKLTTSVE
-564 DGVDAANAPASA
+564 DGIDASNAPSIA

-588 GVVNPYQ
+588 GGVNPYQ

-633 YEINASTD
+633 YEIKGSAD

-668 VEDVTATVNLFADY
+668 TEDATATVNLFADY
-682 TTTDGAT
+682 TTIDGAT
-689 KADVPIKRLS
+689 NADVTIKRLS
-699 DLSVSFYTL
+699 DIGVSFYALSSFT
-708 ASVAIKA
+708 IKA
-715 KDKSGGDTLANL
+715 KDKSGGDTLATL

-732 SDGEQGSAGAQGKPG
+732 SDGAQGSAGAQGQPG

-753 VDGKDGKTPSIMSTT
+753 VDGKDGKTPSVMSTT

-777 VKPADNAWQTT
+777 VKPADTAWQTT

-832 TIKGTFDSVSQL
+832 TIKGTFDSVDQL
-844 PTSGAGGDG
+844 PTTGKENES
-853 YIINGYLWVYTG
+853 YIIAGDLWAYTG
-865 TSAEDS
+865 TDKEDAE
-871 ANHNGFTNVGK
+871 NHNGFTNMG
-882 IKGEDGKSATQY
+882 
-894 YIHTAWMK
+894 
-902 AADGTGFT
+902 
-910 IANPQGT
+910 
-917 AYPYIGTLIDTND
+917 
-930 KDSTNWRDYKW
+930 R
-941 TYVKGENG
+941 
-949 TDGKTPTVQSSEH
+949 
-962 KYAVTATPVKPS
+962 
-974 DTAWHPTMPDPSK
+974 
-987 NEGKFM
+987 
-993 WVKTTITWSVGNVT
+993 
-1007 ESFSCTYIGKD
+1007 
-1018 GENGTSVTIKG
+1018 
-1029 TLASTSH
+1029 
-1036 LPVSGTAGDGYIIN
+1036 
-1050 GDLWVHT
+1050 
-1057 GTSTEDSSN
+1057 
-1066 HNGFTNVG
+1066 
-1074 KIKGEDGKSATQY
+1074 IKGEDGKSATQY

-1095 DADGTGFTVN
+1095 DADGTGFTIA
-1105 NPQGLAYP
+1105 NPQGTAYT
-1113 YIGTLVDAND
+1113 YIGTL
-1123 TDSSNWQDYKWTYIK
+1123 I
-1138 GNDGADGKDGKTPSV
+1138 
-1153 VSTTYKY
+1153 
-1160 AVTATAAKPTDN
+1160 
-1172 AWQATMPDPSKNEGK
+1172 
-1187 FLWTKT
+1187 
-1193 TISWSTG
+1193 
-1200 ETTDTFTCTYIGK
+1200 
-1213 DGKNGTSVTIKQTLS
+1213 
-1228 NISFLPT
+1228 
-1235 SATAGDGYIIDGYL
+1235 
-1249 WIYTGTTTE
+1249 
-1258 DSANHNGFTNVGKI
+1258 
-1272 KGEDGKSATQYY
+1272 
-1284 IHTAWMKDAN
+1284 
-1294 GTDFTVENPQGVAY
+1294 
-1308 PYIGTLVDTNE
+1308 DTN
-1319 KDSSNWHD
+1319 D
-1327 YKWTYVKGENGL
+1327 
-1339 DGKPGVDGKD
+1339 
-1349 GDTPSVVSTTYLY
+1349 
-1362 AVTATPAKPF
+1362 
-1372 DADWQTSMP
+1372 
-1381 DPSKNEGKF
+1381 
-1390 LWTKATITW
+1390 
-1399 STGDI
+1399 
-1404 TNTIACTYIGKDGEN
+1404 
-1419 GTSVTIKGTFSSTS
+1419 
-1433 QLPSSGTAGDGYI
+1433 
-1446 IGGYLWVYTGT
+1446 
-1457 TTEDSANH
+1457 
-1465 NGFTNVG
+1465 
-1472 KIKGEDGKSATQYY
+1472 
-1486 IHTAWMKAAD
+1486 
-1496 GTGFTVDNPNGLAYP
+1496 
-1511 YIGTLVD
+1511 
-1518 TNEKDSSNWRDYKWT
+1518 KDSSNWRDYKWI
-1533 YVKGDDGLPGVDGK
+1533 YVKGDTG
-1547 TPSVI
+1547 
-1552 STSYRYAVTTTP
+1552 
-1564 TKPADSLWQT
+1564 
-1574 TMPDPSKNEG
+1574 SK
-1584 RFLWT
+1584 
-1589 KTTTTWSTGDTTD
+1589 GD
-1602 TFACTYI
+1602 
-1609 GKDGKNGTSV
+1609 
-1619 TIKGTLSGTT
+1619 KGDQG
-1629 QLPASGT
+1629 
-1636 AGDAYII
+1636 
-1643 NGYLWVYSGTTTEDS
+1643 E
-1658 TNHNGFTNVG
+1658 
-1668 KIKGEDGKSA
+1668 KGEKGEQGEKGERGE
-1678 TQYYIHTAWM
+1678 Q
-1688 KAADGTGFTVDNPG
+1688 
-1702 GLAYPYVGTLID
+1702 GLQG
-1714 TNDKDS
+1714 
-1720 TNWRD
+1720 
-1725 YKWAYVKGENGKNGA
+1725 VKG
-1740 DGKDGKTPSIMST
+1740 D
-1753 TYKYAVTATA
+1753 
-1763 VKPADNAW
+1763 
-1771 QTTMPDPSKNEGKFM
+1771 
-1786 WTKTTTTWS
+1786 
-1795 TGDTTDT
+1795 
-1802 FTCTYIGKDGE
+1802 
-1813 NGTSVTIKGT
+1813 
-1823 FSSTTQLPTSG
+1823 
-1834 TAGDGYIINGYLWV
+1834 
-1848 YTGTSLENATNHNG
+1848 
-1862 FTNVGKIKG
+1862 KG
-1871 EDGKSAT
+1871 EKGDKG
-1878 QYYIHTAWMKDANG
+1878 D
-1892 TGFTTTNPQ
+1892 Q
-1901 GAAYPYIGTLVDTNE
+1901 GLKGDQGVKGD
-1916 KDSANWREYKWI
+1916 
-1928 YIKGD
+1928 KGD
-1933 PGNDGQPGKDGT
+1933 PGNDGQPGT
-1945 NGTNGKDAVEFV
+1945 NGTDGKDAVEFV

-1978 KTSKIYVYRGGA
+1978 KTAKIYVYRGGA
-1990 NVSTQPIAGI
+1990 NVSAQPIAGI

-2041 VQFTYDGKAYV
+2041 VQLTYDGKAYV

-2071 NKELSTKYTEL
+2071 NTELSSKYTEL
-2082 SNKQTQTAKDVSG
+2082 SNKQTQTDKDVAN
-2095 LQTTLNGVPIKTS
+2095 LQTTVNGVPIKTS

-2137 RNMLLGSNFHR
+2137 RNMLLGSDFHR
-2148 QGYGYVPNG
+2148 QGYGYAPNG

-2162 SNLKIRTYDGFADCN
+2162 SNLKIRTYDGFAGCN
-2177 SMFIEQTAIGNSYAG
+2177 SLFIEQTAIGNSYAG
-2192 VRWTDVPV
+2192 VRWSDVPV

-2215 SDTFGARCS
+2215 SDSFGDRCS

-2257 KKAITVTLQATTTR
+2257 KKAVTVTLQATTTR

-2291 EEGTESNGWTL
+2291 EEGTERNGWTL

-2319 ALTKNATTIA
+2319 ALTKNAAALA

-2334 ASIAGLFGSVV
+2334 ASIAGLY
-2345 TGTDG
+2345 GTVIKGEDG
-2350 VAMVERDAQA
+2350 VATVERDAQA
-2360 TKTQLAIVIQ
+2360 AKTQLAIVVQ

-2406 SELYTG
+2406 SELYSG
-2412 KTSIYSKDNGNATES
+2412 KVSIYSQENGNATES

-2434 SGDWQRVWMHF
+2434 SGDWQRVWVHF
-2445 RLSADWTDS
+2445 LLAADWTDS
-2454 TGKNFNIGVFGGNS
+2454 TGKNFNIGVFGGKG

-2516 NERITLDAKKTT
+2516 NGLITLDAKKTT

-2543 SYVSV
+2543 SYVDV
-2548 DGTLWTP
+2548 DGTLWSP
-2555 DEVGELKKS
+2555 NDVGELVNTK
-2564 GKNLMT
+2564 KNLMT
-2570 TDGGVFAPIDMTT
+2570 GNGGVFAPIDMTS
-2583 IKSLQIQTT
+2583 IKSLQIQTA
-2592 DPSALGATGINP
+2592 DPSAFGATGINP

-2609 ALPMYDAVNLGCGVT
+2609 TLPMYDAVDLGCGIT
-2624 IPAYRR
+2624 IPSYRR

-2658 NNYTALRQNIANAAV
+2658 SKYTELRQNIANVAV

-2680 LLSLDNYKYATPTIT
+2680 LLALDNYKYASPTIT

-2733 ELVSVITMWQTG
+2733 ELVSVITMWKTG

-2752 LAWYVVGGNNMD
+2752 LAWYIVGGSNID
-2764 WLSKRIA
+2764 WLDKLISIRPA
-2771 VNPSDS
+2771 DS
-2777 AYNRYDGYFES
+2777 AYNGYEGYFEQ

-2793 QNFGVGSIDKYRDA
+2793 QNFGVGSLDKYRDA
-2807 FFGPRQLSDDYATGL
+2807 FFGPRQLSDGYVDGL
-2822 AEQTV
+2822 AAQTV
-2827 LVTLSAG
+2827 VVTLSAN
-2834 EAPYISVE
+2834 EAPYLSVQ

>member
-1 MTTQATPKDYW
+1 M
-12 ISPSALY
+12 
-19 IERNAL
+19 

-83 DLNSTTTA
+83 DLNSATTA

-161 AWYEYNQVSPL
+161 AWYEYSQVSQL
-172 VTFLKDLTMKAGTKF
+172 VTFLKDLTMKAGTTF
-187 RTLYAQVLTVVKGGS
+187 RNLYAQALTVVKGGN

-220 VDSEDRIVTPKY
+220 VDSEDRIATPKY

-267 ILHGNVRMDS
+267 ILHGNVRMDG

-282 GDLNVKGYATLTD
+282 GDLNVKGNATLTD

-354 SGGTTLFSN
+354 SGGITLFSN
-363 AGSTIMR
+363 AGSTIMK
-370 VVDVLDESKAVI
+370 VVDVLNESKTVI
-382 AYKCYALA
+382 AYKCYSLA

-418 TNNLANRYYWR
+418 TANLANRYYWR
-429 LVVGVGQETLND
+429 LVVGVGQETLSD

-486 VGSKGGME
+486 VGSDGGME

-508 DESGTAIASR
+508 DESGKAISSR

-553 GNLIKHTTSVE
+553 GNLIKLTTSVE
-564 DGVDAANAPASA
+564 DGVDAANAPSIA
-576 MYHNMGAPYKVG
+576 MYHNMGAPYKVVG
-588 GVVNPYQ
+588 GVNTYQ

-633 YEINASTD
+633 YEINASAD

-658 FTVTKRMGSK
+658 FIVTKRMGNN
-668 VEDVTATVNLFADY
+668 VEDFTATVNLFADY
-682 TTTDGAT
+682 TTTDGVT
-689 KADVPIKRLS
+689 HADVPIKRLS
-699 DLSVSFYTL
+699 DIGVSFYTL
-708 ASVAIKA
+708 SSVSVKA
-715 KDKSGGDTLANL
+715 KDKSGGDTLSTL

-732 SDGEQGSAGAQGKPG
+732 SDGAQGSAGAQGQPG

-753 VDGKDGKTPSIMSTT
+753 VDGKDGKDGKTPSVMSTT
-768 YKYAVTATA
+768 YKYAVTDTA

-832 TIKGTFDSVSQL
+832 TIKGTFDSVDQL
-844 PTSGAGGDG
+844 PTTGKENEI
-853 YIINGYLWVYTG
+853 YIIAGDLWAYTG
-865 TSAEDS
+865 TSKEDAE
-871 ANHNGFTNVGK
+871 NHNGFTNMGR

-902 AADGTGFT
+902 ASDGTGFT

-930 KDSTNWRDYKW
+930 KDS
-941 TYVKGENG
+941 
-949 TDGKTPTVQSSEH
+949 S
-962 KYAVTATPVKPS
+962 
-974 DTAWHPTMPDPSK
+974 
-987 NEGKFM
+987 
-993 WVKTTITWSVGNVT
+993 
-1007 ESFSCTYIGKD
+1007 
-1018 GENGTSVTIKG
+1018 
-1029 TLASTSH
+1029 
-1036 LPVSGTAGDGYIIN
+1036 
-1050 GDLWVHT
+1050 
-1057 GTSTEDSSN
+1057 
-1066 HNGFTNVG
+1066 
-1074 KIKGEDGKSATQY
+1074 
-1087 YIHTAWMK
+1087 
-1095 DADGTGFTVN
+1095 
-1105 NPQGLAYP
+1105 
-1113 YIGTLVDAND
+1113 
-1123 TDSSNWQDYKWTYIK
+1123 
-1138 GNDGADGKDGKTPSV
+1138 
-1153 VSTTYKY
+1153 
-1160 AVTATAAKPTDN
+1160 
-1172 AWQATMPDPSKNEGK
+1172 
-1187 FLWTKT
+1187 
-1193 TISWSTG
+1193 
-1200 ETTDTFTCTYIGK
+1200 
-1213 DGKNGTSVTIKQTLS
+1213 
-1228 NISFLPT
+1228 
-1235 SATAGDGYIIDGYL
+1235 
-1249 WIYTGTTTE
+1249 
-1258 DSANHNGFTNVGKI
+1258 
-1272 KGEDGKSATQYY
+1272 
-1284 IHTAWMKDAN
+1284 
-1294 GTDFTVENPQGVAY
+1294 
-1308 PYIGTLVDTNE
+1308 
-1319 KDSSNWHD
+1319 
-1327 YKWTYVKGENGL
+1327 
-1339 DGKPGVDGKD
+1339 
-1349 GDTPSVVSTTYLY
+1349 
-1362 AVTATPAKPF
+1362 
-1372 DADWQTSMP
+1372 
-1381 DPSKNEGKF
+1381 
-1390 LWTKATITW
+1390 
-1399 STGDI
+1399 
-1404 TNTIACTYIGKDGEN
+1404 
-1419 GTSVTIKGTFSSTS
+1419 
-1433 QLPSSGTAGDGYI
+1433 
-1446 IGGYLWVYTGT
+1446 
-1457 TTEDSANH
+1457 
-1465 NGFTNVG
+1465 
-1472 KIKGEDGKSATQYY
+1472 
-1486 IHTAWMKAAD
+1486 
-1496 GTGFTVDNPNGLAYP
+1496 
-1511 YIGTLVD
+1511 
-1518 TNEKDSSNWRDYKWT
+1518 
-1533 YVKGDDGLPGVDGK
+1533 
-1547 TPSVI
+1547 
-1552 STSYRYAVTTTP
+1552 
-1564 TKPADSLWQT
+1564 
-1574 TMPDPSKNEG
+1574 
-1584 RFLWT
+1584 
-1589 KTTTTWSTGDTTD
+1589 
-1602 TFACTYI
+1602 
-1609 GKDGKNGTSV
+1609 
-1619 TIKGTLSGTT
+1619 
-1629 QLPASGT
+1629 
-1636 AGDAYII
+1636 
-1643 NGYLWVYSGTTTEDS
+1643 
-1658 TNHNGFTNVG
+1658 
-1668 KIKGEDGKSA
+1668 
-1678 TQYYIHTAWM
+1678 
-1688 KAADGTGFTVDNPG
+1688 
-1702 GLAYPYVGTLID
+1702 
-1714 TNDKDS
+1714 
-1720 TNWRD
+1720 NWRD
-1725 YKWAYVKGENGKNGA
+1725 YKWAYVKGDTG
-1740 DGKDGKTPSIMST
+1740 
-1753 TYKYAVTATA
+1753 
-1763 VKPADNAW
+1763 
-1771 QTTMPDPSKNEGKFM
+1771 SK
-1786 WTKTTTTWS
+1786 
-1795 TGDTTDT
+1795 GDKGDQ
-1802 FTCTYIGKDGE
+1802 GE
-1813 NGTSVTIKGT
+1813 
-1823 FSSTTQLPTSG
+1823 
-1834 TAGDGYIINGYLWV
+1834 
-1848 YTGTSLENATNHNG
+1848 
-1862 FTNVGKIKG
+1862 KG
-1871 EDGKSAT
+1871 EKGE
-1878 QYYIHTAWMKDANG
+1878 
-1892 TGFTTTNPQ
+1892 Q
-1901 GAAYPYIGTLVDTNE
+1901 GE
-1916 KDSANWREYKWI
+1916 KGERGEQGLQGVKGDKGEKGDKGDKGLKGDQGVKGD
-1928 YIKGD
+1928 KGD
-1933 PGNDGQPGKDGT
+1933 PGNDGQPGKD
-1945 NGTNGKDAVEFV
+1945 GTNGKDAVEFV

-1990 NVSTQPIAGI
+1990 NVSAQPIAGI

-2015 DHFEVTLEGRYI
+2015 DRFEVTLEGRYI

-2041 VQFTYDGKAYV
+2041 VQLTYDGKAYV

-2071 NKELSTKYTEL
+2071 NKELSSKYTEL
-2082 SNKQTQTAKDVSG
+2082 TNKQTQTDKDVTN
-2095 LQTTLNGVPIKTS
+2095 LQTTLNGVPIKS
-2108 NDLTKYTSEIKQTAR
+2108 NDDLTKYTSEIKQTAR

-2137 RNMLLGSNFHR
+2137 RNMLLGSDFHR
-2148 QGYGYVPNG
+2148 QGYGYAPNG

-2162 SNLKIRTYDGFADCN
+2162 SALKIRTYDGFAGCN
-2177 SMFIEQTAIGNSYAG
+2177 SLFIEQTAIGNSYAG
-2192 VRWTDVPV
+2192 VRWSDVPV

-2215 SDTFGARCS
+2215 SDTFGDRCS

-2257 KKAITVTLQATTTR
+2257 KKAITVTLQDTTTR

-2302 APADYGYIMGN
+2302 APADYGYILGN

-2319 ALTKNATTIA
+2319 ALTKNATTLA

-2334 ASIAGLFGSVV
+2334 ASIAGLY
-2345 TGTDG
+2345 GTVIKGENG
-2350 VAMVERDAQA
+2350 VATVERDAQA
-2360 TKTQLAIVIQ
+2360 TKTQLAIVVQ

-2412 KTSIYSKDNGNATES
+2412 KVSIYSKENGNATES

-2434 SGDWQRVWMHF
+2434 SGDWQRVWVHF
-2445 RLSADWTDS
+2445 RLAADWTDS
-2454 TGKNFNIGVFGGNS
+2454 TGKNFNIGVFGGNG

-2482 EACAAMTEY
+2482 ELCAAMTEY

-2516 NERITLDAKKTT
+2516 TERITLDAKKTT

-2543 SYVSV
+2543 SYVDV
-2548 DGTLWTP
+2548 DGTLWSP
-2555 DEVGELKKS
+2555 NDVGELVNTK
-2564 GKNLMT
+2564 KNLRT
-2570 TDGGVFAPIDMTT
+2570 VDGGVFAPIDMTA
-2583 IKSLQIQTT
+2583 IKSLQIQTA
-2592 DPSALGATGINP
+2592 DPSALGATGITP

-2609 ALPMYDAVNLGCGVT
+2609 TLPMYDAVDLGCGIT

-2644 YGMWAKSA
+2644 YSMWAKSA

-2658 NNYTALRQNIANAAV
+2658 NKYTALRNEIANTAV

-2680 LLSLDNYKYATPTIT
+2680 LLALDNYKYATPTIT
-2695 PDGQDDNGASATA
+2695 PDGQDDNGDSATA

-2733 ELVSVITMWQTG
+2733 ELVSVITMWKTG
-2745 TNTAEPY
+2745 TNTAVPY
-2752 LAWYVVGGNNMD
+2752 LAWYVVGGSNID
-2764 WLSKRIA
+2764 WLDKLISIRPA
-2771 VNPSDS
+2771 DS
-2777 AYNRYDGYFES
+2777 AYNGYEGYFEQ

-2793 QNFGVGSIDKYRDA
+2793 QHFGVGSIDKFRDA
-2807 FFGPRQLSDDYATGL
+2807 FFGPRQLSDGYVDGL
-2822 AEQTV
+2822 AAQTV
-2827 LVTLSAG
+2827 VVTLSVN
-2834 EAPYISVE
+2834 EAPYLSVQ

>member
-19 IERNAL
+19 IELNAL
-25 NNPNFIQ
+25 NNPDFIQ

-68 FNTHSEKYI
+68 FNSHSEKYI

-83 DLNSTTTA
+83 DLNSATTA
-91 WVVFPSEEIDIYG
+91 LVVFPSEEIDIYG

-161 AWYEYNQVSPL
+161 DWYEYSQVSQL

-187 RTLYAQVLTVVKGGS
+187 RSLYARSLTVVKGGS
-202 ITFEGQGEL
+202 IAFEGQGEL
-211 GGIANSATP
+211 GGIANNATP
-220 VDSEDRIVTPKY
+220 VDSEDRIATPKY

-267 ILHGNVRMDS
+267 VLRGNVRMDG

-282 GDLNVKGYATLTD
+282 GDLNVKGNATLTD

-307 PAERVIVGAQGFDLY
+307 PDERVIVGVQGFDLY

-363 AGSTIMR
+363 AGSTIMK
-370 VVDVLDESKAVI
+370 VVDVLNESKAVI

-418 TNNLANRYYWR
+418 TANLANRYYWR
-429 LVVGVGQETLND
+429 LVVGVGQETLSD

-486 VGSKGGME
+486 VVSYGGMQ

-508 DESGTAIASR
+508 DESGKAISSR

-524 PAADGGEPDAPLPY
+524 PAADGGEPDAPMPY

-553 GNLIKHTTSVE
+553 GNLIKLTTSVE
-564 DGVDAANAPASA
+564 DGVDAANAPSIA

-588 GVVNPYQ
+588 GWVNPYQ

-633 YEINASTD
+633 YEINASAD

-658 FTVTKRMGSK
+658 FAVTKRIGNN
-668 VEDVTATVNLFADY
+668 VEDFTANANLYCDY
-682 TTTDGAT
+682 TTTDGVT
-689 KADVPIKRLS
+689 HADVPIKRLS
-699 DLSVSFYTL
+699 DLGVSFYAL
-708 ASVAIKA
+708 SSVTIKA
-715 KDKSGGDTLANL
+715 KDKNGGDTLATL

-732 SDGEQGSAGAQGKPG
+732 SDGENGK
-747 QDGKNG
+747 
-753 VDGKDGKTPSIMSTT
+753 
-768 YKYAVTATA
+768 
-777 VKPADNAWQTT
+777 
-788 MPDPSKNEGKFMWT
+788 
-802 KTTTTWSTGDA
+802 
-813 TDTFTCTYIGKDGE
+813 

-832 TIKGTFDSVSQL
+832 TIKGSLDSVDQL
-844 PTSGAGGDG
+844 PTTGKENES
-853 YIINGYLWVYTG
+853 YIIAGDLWAYTG
-865 TSAEDS
+865 TSNED
-871 ANHNGFTNVGK
+871 ADNHNGFTNMGR
-882 IKGEDGKSATQY
+882 IKGEDGKPAVQY
-894 YIHTAWMK
+894 YIHQAWMK
-902 AADGTGFT
+902 A
-910 IANPQGT
+910 N
-917 AYPYIGTLIDTND
+917 
-930 KDSTNWRDYKW
+930 
-941 TYVKGENG
+941 
-949 TDGKTPTVQSSEH
+949 
-962 KYAVTATPVKPS
+962 
-974 DTAWHPTMPDPSK
+974 
-987 NEGKFM
+987 
-993 WVKTTITWSVGNVT
+993 
-1007 ESFSCTYIGKD
+1007 
-1018 GENGTSVTIKG
+1018 
-1029 TLASTSH
+1029 
-1036 LPVSGTAGDGYIIN
+1036 
-1050 GDLWVHT
+1050 
-1057 GTSTEDSSN
+1057 
-1066 HNGFTNVG
+1066 
-1074 KIKGEDGKSATQY
+1074 
-1087 YIHTAWMK
+1087 
-1095 DADGTGFTVN
+1095 DGTGFTVD
-1105 NPQGLAYP
+1105 NPNGAAYP
-1113 YIGTLVDAND
+1113 YIGTLVDANEKA
-1123 TDSSNWQDYKWTYIK
+1123 SINW
-1138 GNDGADGKDGKTPSV
+1138 S
-1153 VSTTYKY
+1153 
-1160 AVTATAAKPTDN
+1160 
-1172 AWQATMPDPSKNEGK
+1172 
-1187 FLWTKT
+1187 
-1193 TISWSTG
+1193 
-1200 ETTDTFTCTYIGK
+1200 
-1213 DGKNGTSVTIKQTLS
+1213 
-1228 NISFLPT
+1228 
-1235 SATAGDGYIIDGYL
+1235 
-1249 WIYTGTTTE
+1249 
-1258 DSANHNGFTNVGKI
+1258 
-1272 KGEDGKSATQYY
+1272 
-1284 IHTAWMKDAN
+1284 
-1294 GTDFTVENPQGVAY
+1294 
-1308 PYIGTLVDTNE
+1308 
-1319 KDSSNWHD
+1319 
-1327 YKWTYVKGENGL
+1327 
-1339 DGKPGVDGKD
+1339 
-1349 GDTPSVVSTTYLY
+1349 
-1362 AVTATPAKPF
+1362 
-1372 DADWQTSMP
+1372 
-1381 DPSKNEGKF
+1381 
-1390 LWTKATITW
+1390 
-1399 STGDI
+1399 
-1404 TNTIACTYIGKDGEN
+1404 
-1419 GTSVTIKGTFSSTS
+1419 
-1433 QLPSSGTAGDGYI
+1433 
-1446 IGGYLWVYTGT
+1446 
-1457 TTEDSANH
+1457 
-1465 NGFTNVG
+1465 
-1472 KIKGEDGKSATQYY
+1472 
-1486 IHTAWMKAAD
+1486 
-1496 GTGFTVDNPNGLAYP
+1496 
-1511 YIGTLVD
+1511 
-1518 TNEKDSSNWRDYKWT
+1518 DYKWT
-1533 YVKGDDGLPGVDGK
+1533 YVKGDDVTISSKSVTYAISADGINH
-1547 TPSVI
+1547 PSVWSSNI
-1552 STSYRYAVTTTP
+1552 IEATNEKPYLWTRTLVTY
-1564 TKPADSLWQT
+1564 KDSLGEH
-1574 TMPDPSKNEG
+1574 PVISYSVSHK
-1584 RFLWT
+1584 
-1589 KTTTTWSTGDTTD
+1589 
-1602 TFACTYI
+1602 
-1609 GKDGKNGTSV
+1609 GKDGQN
-1619 TIKGTLSGTT
+1619 
-1629 QLPASGT
+1629 
-1636 AGDAYII
+1636 
-1643 NGYLWVYSGTTTEDS
+1643 
-1658 TNHNGFTNVG
+1658 
-1668 KIKGEDGKSA
+1668 
-1678 TQYYIHTAWM
+1678 
-1688 KAADGTGFTVDNPG
+1688 
-1702 GLAYPYVGTLID
+1702 
-1714 TNDKDS
+1714 
-1720 TNWRD
+1720 
-1725 YKWAYVKGENGKNGA
+1725 
-1740 DGKDGKTPSIMST
+1740 
-1753 TYKYAVTATA
+1753 
-1763 VKPADNAW
+1763 
-1771 QTTMPDPSKNEGKFM
+1771 
-1786 WTKTTTTWS
+1786 
-1795 TGDTTDT
+1795 
-1802 FTCTYIGKDGE
+1802 
-1813 NGTSVTIKGT
+1813 
-1823 FSSTTQLPTSG
+1823 
-1834 TAGDGYIINGYLWV
+1834 
-1848 YTGTSLENATNHNG
+1848 
-1862 FTNVGKIKG
+1862 
-1871 EDGKSAT
+1871 
-1878 QYYIHTAWMKDANG
+1878 
-1892 TGFTTTNPQ
+1892 
-1901 GAAYPYIGTLVDTNE
+1901 
-1916 KDSANWREYKWI
+1916 
-1928 YIKGD
+1928 GD
-1933 PGNDGQPGKDGT
+1933 P
-1945 NGTNGKDAVEFV
+1945 GTNGKDAVEFV

-1968 TDGVVPTDTS
+1968 TDGVVPTNTS
-1978 KTSKIYVYRGGA
+1978 KTAKIYVYRGGA
-1990 NVSTQPIAGI
+1990 NVSAQPIAGI
-2000 VDQQGCSGARVTKFS
+2000 VDQQGCSGARVTKLS

-2041 VQFTYDGKAYV
+2041 VQLTYDGKAYV

-2071 NKELSTKYTEL
+2071 NTELSSKYTEL
-2082 SNKQTQTAKDVSG
+2082 TNKQEQTAKDVTD
-2095 LQTTLNGVPIKTS
+2095 LQTTLNGVPIKS
-2108 NDLTKYTSEIKQTAR
+2108 NDDLTQYTSEIKQTAR
-2123 EISVEVSSEAVRSG
+2123 EISVEVSSEAVRTG
-2137 RNMLLGSNFHR
+2137 RNMLLGSDFHR
-2148 QGYGYVPNG
+2148 QGYGYSPNG

-2162 SNLKIRTYDGFADCN
+2162 SNLKIRTYDGFAGCN
-2177 SMFIEQTAIGNSYAG
+2177 SLFIEQTAIGNSYAG
-2192 VRWTDVPV
+2192 VRWSDVPV

-2215 SDTFGARCS
+2215 SDTFGDRCS

-2257 KKAITVTLQATTTR
+2257 KKAVTVTLQATTTR

-2291 EEGTESNGWTL
+2291 EDGTESNGWTL

-2319 ALTKNATTIA
+2319 ALTKHATSIA

-2334 ASIAGLFGSVV
+2334 ASIAGLY
-2345 TGTDG
+2345 GTVIKGEDG
-2350 VAMVERDAQA
+2350 VATVERDAQA
-2360 TKTQLAIVIQ
+2360 TKTQLAIVVQ

-2406 SELYTG
+2406 SELYSG
-2412 KTSIYSKDNGNATES
+2412 NVSIYSQDNGNATES

-2434 SGDWQRVWMHF
+2434 SGDWQRVWVHF

-2454 TGKNFNIGVFGGNS
+2454 TGKNFNIGVFGGNG

-2516 NERITLDAKKTT
+2516 TDRITLDAKKTT

-2543 SYVSV
+2543 SYVDM
-2548 DGTLWTP
+2548 DGTLWSP
-2555 DEVGELKKS
+2555 NDVGELVNTK
-2564 GKNLMT
+2564 KNLRT
-2570 TDGGVFAPIDMTT
+2570 VNGGVFAPIDMTT
-2583 IKSLQIQTT
+2583 IKSLQIQTS
-2592 DPSALGATGINP
+2592 DPSAFGITGLLP

-2609 ALPMYDAVNLGCGVT
+2609 TLPMYNAVDLGCGIT

-2644 YGMWAKSA
+2644 YSMWAKSA

-2658 NNYTALRQNIANAAV
+2658 NKYTELRQNIANSAV

-2680 LLSLDNYKYATPTIT
+2680 LLAIDNYKYATPTIT

-2733 ELVSVITMWQTG
+2733 ELVSVITMWKTG

-2752 LAWYVVGGNNMD
+2752 LAWYVVGGSNID
-2764 WLSKRIA
+2764 WLDKLISIRPA
-2771 VNPSDS
+2771 DS
-2777 AYNRYDGYFES
+2777 AYNGYEGYFEQ

-2807 FFGPRQLSDDYATGL
+2807 FFGPRQLSDGYVDGL
-2822 AEQTV
+2822 AAQTV
-2827 LVTLSAG
+2827 VVTLSEN
-2834 EAPYISVE
+2834 EAPYLSVQ

>member
-19 IERNAL
+19 IELNAL
-25 NNPNFIQ
+25 NNPDFIQ

-83 DLNSTTTA
+83 DLNSATTA

-130 DNGTEKR
+130 DNGTEPR

-161 AWYEYNQVSPL
+161 AWYEYSQVSQL

-187 RTLYAQVLTVVKGGS
+187 RSLYAKALTVVKGGS
-202 ITFEGQGEL
+202 IAFEGQGEL

-239 KRHDDSTEFNLSMKD
+239 KRHDDSTEFNLSMND

-267 ILHGNVRMDS
+267 ILRGNVRMDG

-282 GDLNVKGYATLTD
+282 GDLNVNGNATLTD

-307 PAERVIVGAQGFDLY
+307 PSERVIVGAQGFDLY

-363 AGSTIMR
+363 AGSTIMK
-370 VVDVLDESKAVI
+370 VVDVLNESKAVI
-382 AYKCYALA
+382 AYKCYAMA

-418 TNNLANRYYWR
+418 TANLANRYYWR
-429 LVVGVGQETLND
+429 LVVGVGQETLSD

-486 VGSKGGME
+486 VVSNGGME

-508 DESGTAIASR
+508 DESGTAIDSR

-553 GNLIKHTTSVE
+553 GNLIKLTTSVE
-564 DGVDAANAPASA
+564 DGVDAANAPSIA
-576 MYHNMGAPYKVG
+576 MYHNMGAPYKMG
-588 GVVNPYQ
+588 GGVNPYQ

-633 YEINASTD
+633 YEINASAD

-651 ATPTDMT
+651 ATPTEMT
-658 FTVTKRMGSK
+658 FTVTKRTGSK
-668 VEDVTATVNLFADY
+668 TEDVTATVNLFADY
-682 TTTDGAT
+682 TTTDGVSN
-689 KADVPIKRLS
+689 ADVPLKRLS
-699 DLSVSFYTL
+699 DIGVSFYAL
-708 ASVAIKA
+708 SSVSVKA
-715 KDKSGGDTLANL
+715 KDKSGGDTLATL

-732 SDGEQGSAGAQGKPG
+732 SDGAQGSAGAQGQPG

-753 VDGKDGKTPSIMSTT
+753 VDGKDGKTPSVMSTT
-768 YKYAVTATA
+768 YKYAVTSTA

-941 TYVKGENG
+941 TYVKG
-949 TDGKTPTVQSSEH
+949 
-962 KYAVTATPVKPS
+962 
-974 DTAWHPTMPDPSK
+974 DTGSK
-987 NEGKFM
+987 GDK
-993 WVKTTITWSVGNVT
+993 G
-1007 ESFSCTYIGKD
+1007 D
-1018 GENGTSVTIKG
+1018 QGE
-1029 TLASTSH
+1029 
-1036 LPVSGTAGDGYIIN
+1036 
-1050 GDLWVHT
+1050 
-1057 GTSTEDSSN
+1057 
-1066 HNGFTNVG
+1066 
-1074 KIKGEDGKSATQY
+1074 KGEKGEQGEK
-1087 YIHTAWMK
+1087 
-1095 DADGTGFTVN
+1095 GERGE
-1105 NPQGLAYP
+1105 QGL
-1113 YIGTLVDAND
+1113 
-1123 TDSSNWQDYKWTYIK
+1123 
-1138 GNDGADGKDGKTPSV
+1138 
-1153 VSTTYKY
+1153 
-1160 AVTATAAKPTDN
+1160 
-1172 AWQATMPDPSKNEGK
+1172 
-1187 FLWTKT
+1187 
-1193 TISWSTG
+1193 
-1200 ETTDTFTCTYIGK
+1200 
-1213 DGKNGTSVTIKQTLS
+1213 
-1228 NISFLPT
+1228 
-1235 SATAGDGYIIDGYL
+1235 
-1249 WIYTGTTTE
+1249 
-1258 DSANHNGFTNVGKI
+1258 
-1272 KGEDGKSATQYY
+1272 
-1284 IHTAWMKDAN
+1284 
-1294 GTDFTVENPQGVAY
+1294 QG
-1308 PYIGTLVDTNE
+1308 
-1319 KDSSNWHD
+1319 
-1327 YKWTYVKGENGL
+1327 
-1339 DGKPGVDGKD
+1339 
-1349 GDTPSVVSTTYLY
+1349 
-1362 AVTATPAKPF
+1362 
-1372 DADWQTSMP
+1372 
-1381 DPSKNEGKF
+1381 
-1390 LWTKATITW
+1390 
-1399 STGDI
+1399 
-1404 TNTIACTYIGKDGEN
+1404 
-1419 GTSVTIKGTFSSTS
+1419 
-1433 QLPSSGTAGDGYI
+1433 
-1446 IGGYLWVYTGT
+1446 
-1457 TTEDSANH
+1457 
-1465 NGFTNVG
+1465 
-1472 KIKGEDGKSATQYY
+1472 
-1486 IHTAWMKAAD
+1486 
-1496 GTGFTVDNPNGLAYP
+1496 
-1511 YIGTLVD
+1511 
-1518 TNEKDSSNWRDYKWT
+1518 
-1533 YVKGDDGLPGVDGK
+1533 VKGD
-1547 TPSVI
+1547 
-1552 STSYRYAVTTTP
+1552 
-1564 TKPADSLWQT
+1564 
-1574 TMPDPSKNEG
+1574 
-1584 RFLWT
+1584 
-1589 KTTTTWSTGDTTD
+1589 
-1602 TFACTYI
+1602 
-1609 GKDGKNGTSV
+1609 
-1619 TIKGTLSGTT
+1619 
-1629 QLPASGT
+1629 
-1636 AGDAYII
+1636 
-1643 NGYLWVYSGTTTEDS
+1643 
-1658 TNHNGFTNVG
+1658 
-1668 KIKGEDGKSA
+1668 KGEKGDKGD
-1678 TQYYIHTAWM
+1678 Q
-1688 KAADGTGFTVDNPG
+1688 
-1702 GLAYPYVGTLID
+1702 GLKGEQG
-1714 TNDKDS
+1714 
-1720 TNWRD
+1720 
-1725 YKWAYVKGENGKNGA
+1725 VKG
-1740 DGKDGKTPSIMST
+1740 D
-1753 TYKYAVTATA
+1753 
-1763 VKPADNAW
+1763 
-1771 QTTMPDPSKNEGKFM
+1771 
-1786 WTKTTTTWS
+1786 
-1795 TGDTTDT
+1795 
-1802 FTCTYIGKDGE
+1802 
-1813 NGTSVTIKGT
+1813 
-1823 FSSTTQLPTSG
+1823 
-1834 TAGDGYIINGYLWV
+1834 
-1848 YTGTSLENATNHNG
+1848 
-1862 FTNVGKIKG
+1862 
-1871 EDGKSAT
+1871 
-1878 QYYIHTAWMKDANG
+1878 
-1892 TGFTTTNPQ
+1892 
-1901 GAAYPYIGTLVDTNE
+1901 
-1916 KDSANWREYKWI
+1916 
-1928 YIKGD
+1928 KGD

-1945 NGTNGKDAVEFV
+1945 DGKDAVEFV

-1978 KTSKIYVYRGGA
+1978 KTAKIYVYRGGV
-1990 NVSTQPIAGI
+1990 NVSAQPIAGI
-2000 VDQQGCSGARVTKFS
+2000 VDQQGCSGARVTKLS

-2041 VQFTYDGKAYV
+2041 VQLTYDGKAYV
-2052 QQVPFL
+2052 QQVQFL

-2071 NKELSTKYTEL
+2071 NKELSSKYTEL
-2082 SNKQTQTAKDVSG
+2082 TNKQTQTDKDVAN
-2095 LQTTLNGVPIKTS
+2095 LQTTLNGVPIK
-2108 NDLTKYTSEIKQTAR
+2108 NNDDLTKYTSEIKQTAR

-2137 RNMLLGSNFHR
+2137 RNMLLGSDFHR
-2148 QGYGYVPNG
+2148 QGYGYAPNG

-2162 SNLKIRTYDGFADCN
+2162 SALKIRTYDGFSGCN
-2177 SMFIEQTAIGNSYAG
+2177 SLFIEQTAIGNSYSG
-2192 VRWTDVPV
+2192 VRWSDVPV

-2215 SDTFGARCS
+2215 SDTFGDRCS

-2257 KKAITVTLQATTTR
+2257 KKAVTVTLQATTTR

-2319 ALTKNATTIA
+2319 ALTKNAAALA

-2334 ASIAGLFGSVV
+2334 ASIAGLY
-2345 TGTDG
+2345 GTVIKGDDG
-2350 VAMVERDAQA
+2350 VATVERDAQA
-2360 TKTQLAIVIQ
+2360 TKTQLAIVVQ

-2387 IDGKDDGC
+2387 IDGKDNGC

-2406 SELYTG
+2406 SELYSG
-2412 KTSIYSKDNGNATES
+2412 KVSIYSKENGNATES

-2434 SGDWQRVWMHF
+2434 SGDWQRVWVHF

-2454 TGKNFNIGVFGGNS
+2454 TGKNFNIGVFGGNG

-2491 TDAQADYIEDENI
+2491 TDAHADYIEDENI

-2543 SYVSV
+2543 SYVDV
-2548 DGTLWTP
+2548 DGTLWSP
-2555 DEVGELKKS
+2555 NDVGELVNTK
-2564 GKNLMT
+2564 KNLMT
-2570 TDGGVFAPIDMTT
+2570 TGGGVFAPIDMTA
-2583 IKSLQIQTT
+2583 IKSLQIQTADQSAIGFSPV
-2592 DPSALGATGINP
+2592 DPGTIYP

-2609 ALPMYDAVNLGCGVT
+2609 TLPMYDAVDLGCGIT

-2644 YGMWAKSA
+2644 YSMWAKSA

-2658 NNYTALRQNIANAAV
+2658 NKYTALRNEIANAAV

-2733 ELVSVITMWQTG
+2733 ELVSVITMWKTG
-2745 TNTAEPY
+2745 TNTAVPY
-2752 LAWYVVGGNNMD
+2752 LAWYIVGGNNMD

-2771 VNPSDS
+2771 VEPSDS

-2793 QNFGVGSIDKYRDA
+2793 QHFGVGSVDKYRDA

-2827 LVTLSAG
+2827 SVILSAN
-2834 EAPYISVE
+2834 EAPYIYV

>member
-19 IERNAL
+19 IELNAM

-32 ASCVSGAQILV
+32 ASCVSGSQILV

-83 DLNSTTTA
+83 DLNSATTA

-161 AWYEYNQVSPL
+161 AWYEYSQVSQL
-172 VTFLKDLTMKAGTKF
+172 VTFLKDLTMKAGTTF
-187 RTLYAQVLTVVKGGS
+187 RNLYAQALTVVKGGN

-220 VDSEDRIVTPKY
+220 VDSEDRIATPKY

-267 ILHGNVRMDS
+267 ILHGNVRMDG

-282 GDLNVKGYATLTD
+282 GDLNVKGNATLTD

-348 VRKVSY
+348 VRRVSY

-363 AGSTIMR
+363 AGSTIMK
-370 VVDVLDESKAVI
+370 VVDVLNESKAVI

-390 DDGTTKT
+390 DDGTAKT

-418 TNNLANRYYWR
+418 TANLANRYYWR
-429 LVVGVGQETLND
+429 LVVGVGQETLSD

-462 VPIGSTQ
+462 VPIGSTH
-469 VIGWNGHPLVF
+469 VIGWNGQPLVF

-486 VGSKGGME
+486 VVSDGGME

-508 DESGTAIASR
+508 DESGKAISSR

-553 GNLIKHTTSVE
+553 GNLIKLTTSVE
-564 DGVDAANAPASA
+564 DGVDAANAPSIA

-588 GVVNPYQ
+588 GGVNPYQ

-633 YEINASTD
+633 YEINASAD

-651 ATPTDMT
+651 ASPTEMT
-658 FTVTKRMGSK
+658 FAVTKRMGNN
-668 VEDVTATVNLFADY
+668 VEDFTENANLFADY
-682 TTTDGAT
+682 TTTDGVT
-689 KADVPIKRLS
+689 HADVPIKRLS
-699 DLSVSFYTL
+699 DIGVSFYTL
-708 ASVAIKA
+708 SSVSVKA
-715 KDKSGGDTLANL
+715 KDKSGGDTLSTL

-732 SDGEQGSAGAQGKPG
+732 SDGAQGSAGAQGQPG

-753 VDGKDGKTPSIMSTT
+753 VDGKDGKDGKTPSVMSTT
-768 YKYAVTATA
+768 YKYAVTATP
-777 VKPADNAWQTT
+777 VKPSDNAWQTT

-832 TIKGTFDSVSQL
+832 TIKGTFDSVDQL
-844 PTSGAGGDG
+844 PTTGKENES
-853 YIINGYLWVYTG
+853 YIIAGDLWAYTG
-865 TSAEDS
+865 TSKEDAE
-871 ANHNGFTNVGK
+871 NHNGFTNMGR

-930 KDSTNWRDYKW
+930 KDS
-941 TYVKGENG
+941 
-949 TDGKTPTVQSSEH
+949 S
-962 KYAVTATPVKPS
+962 
-974 DTAWHPTMPDPSK
+974 
-987 NEGKFM
+987 
-993 WVKTTITWSVGNVT
+993 
-1007 ESFSCTYIGKD
+1007 
-1018 GENGTSVTIKG
+1018 
-1029 TLASTSH
+1029 
-1036 LPVSGTAGDGYIIN
+1036 
-1050 GDLWVHT
+1050 
-1057 GTSTEDSSN
+1057 
-1066 HNGFTNVG
+1066 
-1074 KIKGEDGKSATQY
+1074 
-1087 YIHTAWMK
+1087 
-1095 DADGTGFTVN
+1095 
-1105 NPQGLAYP
+1105 
-1113 YIGTLVDAND
+1113 
-1123 TDSSNWQDYKWTYIK
+1123 
-1138 GNDGADGKDGKTPSV
+1138 
-1153 VSTTYKY
+1153 
-1160 AVTATAAKPTDN
+1160 
-1172 AWQATMPDPSKNEGK
+1172 
-1187 FLWTKT
+1187 
-1193 TISWSTG
+1193 
-1200 ETTDTFTCTYIGK
+1200 
-1213 DGKNGTSVTIKQTLS
+1213 
-1228 NISFLPT
+1228 
-1235 SATAGDGYIIDGYL
+1235 
-1249 WIYTGTTTE
+1249 
-1258 DSANHNGFTNVGKI
+1258 
-1272 KGEDGKSATQYY
+1272 
-1284 IHTAWMKDAN
+1284 
-1294 GTDFTVENPQGVAY
+1294 
-1308 PYIGTLVDTNE
+1308 
-1319 KDSSNWHD
+1319 
-1327 YKWTYVKGENGL
+1327 
-1339 DGKPGVDGKD
+1339 
-1349 GDTPSVVSTTYLY
+1349 
-1362 AVTATPAKPF
+1362 
-1372 DADWQTSMP
+1372 
-1381 DPSKNEGKF
+1381 
-1390 LWTKATITW
+1390 
-1399 STGDI
+1399 
-1404 TNTIACTYIGKDGEN
+1404 
-1419 GTSVTIKGTFSSTS
+1419 
-1433 QLPSSGTAGDGYI
+1433 
-1446 IGGYLWVYTGT
+1446 
-1457 TTEDSANH
+1457 
-1465 NGFTNVG
+1465 
-1472 KIKGEDGKSATQYY
+1472 
-1486 IHTAWMKAAD
+1486 
-1496 GTGFTVDNPNGLAYP
+1496 
-1511 YIGTLVD
+1511 
-1518 TNEKDSSNWRDYKWT
+1518 
-1533 YVKGDDGLPGVDGK
+1533 
-1547 TPSVI
+1547 
-1552 STSYRYAVTTTP
+1552 
-1564 TKPADSLWQT
+1564 
-1574 TMPDPSKNEG
+1574 
-1584 RFLWT
+1584 
-1589 KTTTTWSTGDTTD
+1589 
-1602 TFACTYI
+1602 
-1609 GKDGKNGTSV
+1609 
-1619 TIKGTLSGTT
+1619 
-1629 QLPASGT
+1629 
-1636 AGDAYII
+1636 
-1643 NGYLWVYSGTTTEDS
+1643 
-1658 TNHNGFTNVG
+1658 
-1668 KIKGEDGKSA
+1668 
-1678 TQYYIHTAWM
+1678 
-1688 KAADGTGFTVDNPG
+1688 
-1702 GLAYPYVGTLID
+1702 
-1714 TNDKDS
+1714 
-1720 TNWRD
+1720 NWRD
-1725 YKWAYVKGENGKNGA
+1725 YKWAYVKGDTG
-1740 DGKDGKTPSIMST
+1740 
-1753 TYKYAVTATA
+1753 
-1763 VKPADNAW
+1763 
-1771 QTTMPDPSKNEGKFM
+1771 SK
-1786 WTKTTTTWS
+1786 
-1795 TGDTTDT
+1795 GDKGDQ
-1802 FTCTYIGKDGE
+1802 GE
-1813 NGTSVTIKGT
+1813 
-1823 FSSTTQLPTSG
+1823 
-1834 TAGDGYIINGYLWV
+1834 
-1848 YTGTSLENATNHNG
+1848 
-1862 FTNVGKIKG
+1862 KG
-1871 EDGKSAT
+1871 EKGE
-1878 QYYIHTAWMKDANG
+1878 
-1892 TGFTTTNPQ
+1892 Q
-1901 GAAYPYIGTLVDTNE
+1901 GE
-1916 KDSANWREYKWI
+1916 KGERGEQGLQGVKGDKGEKGDKGDQGLKGDQGVKGD
-1928 YIKGD
+1928 KGD
-1933 PGNDGQPGKDGT
+1933 PGNDGQPGKD
-1945 NGTNGKDAVEFV
+1945 GTNGKDAVEFV

-1968 TDGVVPTDTS
+1968 TDGVVTTDTS
-1978 KTSKIYVYRGGA
+1978 KTAKIYVYRGGA
-1990 NVSTQPIAGI
+1990 NVSAQPIAGI

-2015 DHFEVTLEGRYI
+2015 DRFEVTLEGRYI
-2027 KKDGGVSVTSGYVA
+2027 KKDGGVSVTSGYVS
-2041 VQFTYDGKAYV
+2041 VQLTYDGKAYV

-2071 NKELSTKYTEL
+2071 NKELSSKYTEL
-2082 SNKQTQTAKDVSG
+2082 TNNQSQTAKDVSS
-2095 LQTTLNGVPIKTS
+2095 LQTTLNGVPIK
-2108 NDLTKYTSEIKQTAR
+2108 NNDDLTKYTSEIKQTAR

-2137 RNMLLGSNFHR
+2137 RNMLLGSDFHR
-2148 QGYGYVPNG
+2148 QGYGYAPNG

-2162 SNLKIRTYDGFADCN
+2162 SNLKIRTYDGFAGCN
-2177 SMFIEQTAIGNSYAG
+2177 SLFIEQTAIGNSYAG
-2192 VRWTDVPV
+2192 VRWFDVPV

-2215 SDTFGARCS
+2215 SDTFGDRCS

-2291 EEGTESNGWTL
+2291 EEGAESNGWTL
-2302 APADYGYIMGN
+2302 SHADYGYIIGN

-2319 ALTKNATTIA
+2319 ALTKNATTLA

-2334 ASIAGLFGSVV
+2334 ASIAGLY
-2345 TGTDG
+2345 GTVIKGENG
-2350 VAMVERDAQA
+2350 VATVERDAQA
-2360 TKTQLAIVIQ
+2360 TKTQLAIVVQ

-2406 SELYTG
+2406 SELYSG
-2412 KTSIYSKDNGNATES
+2412 KVSIYSQDNGNATES

-2434 SGDWQRVWMHF
+2434 SGDWQRVWVHF

-2454 TGKNFNIGVFGGNS
+2454 TGKNFNIGVFGGNG

-2516 NERITLDAKKTT
+2516 TERITLDAKKTT

-2543 SYVSV
+2543 SYVDV
-2548 DGTLWTP
+2548 DGTLWSP
-2555 DEVGELKKS
+2555 NDVGELVNTK
-2564 GKNLMT
+2564 KNLRT
-2570 TDGGVFAPIDMTT
+2570 VDGGVFAPIDMTA
-2583 IKSLQIQTT
+2583 IKSLQIQTA
-2592 DPSALGATGINP
+2592 DPSALGATGITP

-2609 ALPMYDAVNLGCGVT
+2609 TLPMYDAVDLGCGIT

-2644 YGMWAKSA
+2644 YSMWAKSA

-2658 NNYTALRQNIANAAV
+2658 NKYTALRNEIANTAV

-2680 LLSLDNYKYATPTIT
+2680 LFALDNYKYATPTIT

-2733 ELVSVITMWQTG
+2733 ELVSVITMWKTG
-2745 TNTAEPY
+2745 TNTAVPY
-2752 LAWYVVGGNNMD
+2752 LAWYVVGGSNID
-2764 WLSKRIA
+2764 WLDKLISIRPA
-2771 VNPSDS
+2771 DS
-2777 AYNRYDGYFES
+2777 AYNGYEGYFEQ

-2807 FFGPRQLSDDYATGL
+2807 FFGPRQLSDGYVDGL
-2822 AEQTV
+2822 AAQTV
-2827 LVTLSAG
+2827 VVTLSTN
-2834 EAPYISVE
+2834 EAPYLSIQ

>member
-19 IERNAL
+19 IELNAL
-25 NNPNFIQ
+25 NNPDFIQ

-83 DLNSTTTA
+83 DLNSATTA

-130 DNGTEKR
+130 DNGTEPR

-161 AWYEYNQVSPL
+161 AWYEYSQASQL

-187 RTLYAQVLTVVKGGS
+187 RSLYAKALTVVKGGS

-239 KRHDDSTEFNLSMKD
+239 KRHDDSTEFNLSMND

-267 ILHGNVRMDS
+267 ILRGNVRMDG

-282 GDLNVKGYATLTD
+282 GDLDAKGNATLTD

-333 DYLTARTKFFAASAE
+333 DYLTARTKFFAVSAE

-363 AGSTIMR
+363 AGSTIMK
-370 VVDVLDESKAVI
+370 VVDVLNESKAVI

-418 TNNLANRYYWR
+418 TANLANRYYWR
-429 LVVGVGQETLND
+429 LVVGVGQETLSD

-462 VPIGSTQ
+462 VPIYSTQ

-486 VGSKGGME
+486 VVSNGGME

-524 PAADGGEPDAPLPY
+524 PSADGGEPDAPLPY

-553 GNLIKHTTSVE
+553 GNLIKLTTSVE
-564 DGVDAANAPASA
+564 DGVDASNAPSIA

-588 GVVNPYQ
+588 GGVNPYQ

-633 YEINASTD
+633 YEINASAD

-658 FTVTKRMGSK
+658 FTVTKRTGSK
-668 VEDVTATVNLFADY
+668 TEDVTATVNLFADY
-682 TTTDGAT
+682 TTIDGAT

-699 DLSVSFYTL
+699 DIGVSFYAL
-708 ASVAIKA
+708 ASVTIKA
-715 KDKSGGDTLANL
+715 KDKSGGNTLATL

-732 SDGEQGSAGAQGKPG
+732 SDGAQGSAGAQGQPG

-753 VDGKDGKTPSIMSTT
+753 VDGKDGKTPSVMSTT
-768 YKYAVTATA
+768 YKYAVTSTA
-777 VKPADNAWQTT
+777 VKPSDTAWQTT

-844 PTSGAGGDG
+844 PTSGAVGDG

-930 KDSTNWRDYKW
+930 KDS
-941 TYVKGENG
+941 
-949 TDGKTPTVQSSEH
+949 
-962 KYAVTATPVKPS
+962 
-974 DTAWHPTMPDPSK
+974 
-987 NEGKFM
+987 
-993 WVKTTITWSVGNVT
+993 
-1007 ESFSCTYIGKD
+1007 
-1018 GENGTSVTIKG
+1018 
-1029 TLASTSH
+1029 
-1036 LPVSGTAGDGYIIN
+1036 
-1050 GDLWVHT
+1050 
-1057 GTSTEDSSN
+1057 
-1066 HNGFTNVG
+1066 
-1074 KIKGEDGKSATQY
+1074 
-1087 YIHTAWMK
+1087 
-1095 DADGTGFTVN
+1095 
-1105 NPQGLAYP
+1105 
-1113 YIGTLVDAND
+1113 
-1123 TDSSNWQDYKWTYIK
+1123 
-1138 GNDGADGKDGKTPSV
+1138 
-1153 VSTTYKY
+1153 
-1160 AVTATAAKPTDN
+1160 
-1172 AWQATMPDPSKNEGK
+1172 
-1187 FLWTKT
+1187 
-1193 TISWSTG
+1193 
-1200 ETTDTFTCTYIGK
+1200 
-1213 DGKNGTSVTIKQTLS
+1213 
-1228 NISFLPT
+1228 
-1235 SATAGDGYIIDGYL
+1235 
-1249 WIYTGTTTE
+1249 
-1258 DSANHNGFTNVGKI
+1258 
-1272 KGEDGKSATQYY
+1272 
-1284 IHTAWMKDAN
+1284 
-1294 GTDFTVENPQGVAY
+1294 
-1308 PYIGTLVDTNE
+1308 
-1319 KDSSNWHD
+1319 
-1327 YKWTYVKGENGL
+1327 
-1339 DGKPGVDGKD
+1339 
-1349 GDTPSVVSTTYLY
+1349 
-1362 AVTATPAKPF
+1362 
-1372 DADWQTSMP
+1372 
-1381 DPSKNEGKF
+1381 
-1390 LWTKATITW
+1390 
-1399 STGDI
+1399 
-1404 TNTIACTYIGKDGEN
+1404 
-1419 GTSVTIKGTFSSTS
+1419 
-1433 QLPSSGTAGDGYI
+1433 
-1446 IGGYLWVYTGT
+1446 
-1457 TTEDSANH
+1457 
-1465 NGFTNVG
+1465 
-1472 KIKGEDGKSATQYY
+1472 
-1486 IHTAWMKAAD
+1486 
-1496 GTGFTVDNPNGLAYP
+1496 
-1511 YIGTLVD
+1511 
-1518 TNEKDSSNWRDYKWT
+1518 SNWRDYKWI
-1533 YVKGDDGLPGVDGK
+1533 YVKGDTG
-1547 TPSVI
+1547 
-1552 STSYRYAVTTTP
+1552 
-1564 TKPADSLWQT
+1564 
-1574 TMPDPSKNEG
+1574 SK
-1584 RFLWT
+1584 
-1589 KTTTTWSTGDTTD
+1589 GD
-1602 TFACTYI
+1602 
-1609 GKDGKNGTSV
+1609 
-1619 TIKGTLSGTT
+1619 KGDQG
-1629 QLPASGT
+1629 
-1636 AGDAYII
+1636 
-1643 NGYLWVYSGTTTEDS
+1643 E
-1658 TNHNGFTNVG
+1658 
-1668 KIKGEDGKSA
+1668 KGEKGEQGEKGERGE
-1678 TQYYIHTAWM
+1678 Q
-1688 KAADGTGFTVDNPG
+1688 
-1702 GLAYPYVGTLID
+1702 GLQG
-1714 TNDKDS
+1714 
-1720 TNWRD
+1720 
-1725 YKWAYVKGENGKNGA
+1725 VKG
-1740 DGKDGKTPSIMST
+1740 D
-1753 TYKYAVTATA
+1753 
-1763 VKPADNAW
+1763 
-1771 QTTMPDPSKNEGKFM
+1771 
-1786 WTKTTTTWS
+1786 
-1795 TGDTTDT
+1795 
-1802 FTCTYIGKDGE
+1802 
-1813 NGTSVTIKGT
+1813 
-1823 FSSTTQLPTSG
+1823 
-1834 TAGDGYIINGYLWV
+1834 
-1848 YTGTSLENATNHNG
+1848 
-1862 FTNVGKIKG
+1862 KG
-1871 EDGKSAT
+1871 EKGDKG
-1878 QYYIHTAWMKDANG
+1878 D
-1892 TGFTTTNPQ
+1892 Q
-1901 GAAYPYIGTLVDTNE
+1901 GLKGDQGVKGD
-1916 KDSANWREYKWI
+1916 
-1928 YIKGD
+1928 KGD
-1933 PGNDGQPGKDGT
+1933 PGNDGQPGKD
-1945 NGTNGKDAVEFV
+1945 GTNGKDAVEFV

-1978 KTSKIYVYRGGA
+1978 KTAKIYVYRGGA
-1990 NVSTQPIAGI
+1990 NVSAQPIAGI
-2000 VDQQGCSGARVTKFS
+2000 VDQQGCSGARVTKLS

-2041 VQFTYDGKAYV
+2041 VQLTYDGKAYV

-2071 NKELSTKYTEL
+2071 NTELSSKYTEL
-2082 SNKQTQTAKDVSG
+2082 TNKQAQTDKDVAN
-2095 LQTTLNGVPIKTS
+2095 LQTTLNGVPIK
-2108 NDLTKYTSEIKQTAR
+2108 NNDDLTKYTSEIKQTAR

-2137 RNMLLGSNFHR
+2137 RNMLLGSDFHR
-2148 QGYGYVPNG
+2148 QGYGYASNG

-2162 SNLKIRTYDGFADCN
+2162 SNLKIRTYDGFAGCN
-2177 SMFIEQTAIGNSYAG
+2177 SLFIEQTAIGNSYSG
-2192 VRWTDVPV
+2192 VRWSDVPV

-2215 SDTFGARCS
+2215 SDTFGDRCS

-2257 KKAITVTLQATTTR
+2257 KKAVTVTLQATTTR

-2302 APADYGYIMGN
+2302 APTDYGYIMGN

-2319 ALTKNATTIA
+2319 ALTKNAA
-2329 QDGST
+2329 ALAHDGST
-2334 ASIAGLFGSVV
+2334 ASIAGLY
-2345 TGTDG
+2345 GTVIKGEDG
-2350 VAMVERDAQA
+2350 VATVERDAQA
-2360 TKTQLAIVIQ
+2360 TKTQLAIVVQ

-2406 SELYTG
+2406 SELYSG
-2412 KTSIYSKDNGNATES
+2412 NVSIYSKENGNATES

-2434 SGDWQRVWMHF
+2434 SGDWQRVWVHF

-2516 NERITLDAKKTT
+2516 NGRITLDAKKTT

-2543 SYVSV
+2543 SYVDV
-2548 DGTLWTP
+2548 DGTLWSP
-2555 DEVGELKKS
+2555 NDVGELVNTK
-2564 GKNLMT
+2564 KNLKT
-2570 TDGGVFAPIDMTT
+2570 IDGGVFAPIDMTT
-2583 IKSLQIQTT
+2583 IKSLQIQTADQSAIGFSPV
-2592 DPSALGATGINP
+2592 DPGTIYP

-2609 ALPMYDAVNLGCGVT
+2609 TLPMYDAVDLGCGIT

-2644 YGMWAKSA
+2644 YSMWAKSA

-2658 NNYTALRQNIANAAV
+2658 NKYTALRNEIANTAI

-2733 ELVSVITMWQTG
+2733 ELVSVITMWKTG
-2745 TNTAEPY
+2745 TNTAVPY
-2752 LAWYVVGGNNMD
+2752 LAWYVVGGSNID
-2764 WLSKRIA
+2764 WLDKLISIRPA
-2771 VNPSDS
+2771 DS
-2777 AYNRYDGYFES
+2777 AYNGYEGYFEQ

-2793 QNFGVGSIDKYRDA
+2793 QHFGVGSIDKYRDA
-2807 FFGPRQLSDDYATGL
+2807 FFGPRQLSDGYVDGL
-2822 AEQTV
+2822 AAQTV
-2827 LVTLSAG
+2827 VVTLSAN
-2834 EAPYISVE
+2834 EAPYLSVQ

>member
-19 IERNAL
+19 IELNAL
-25 NNPNFIQ
+25 NNPDFIQ

-83 DLNSTTTA
+83 DLNSATTA

-115 KYYYIFLQGILTSSG
+115 RFYYIFLQGILTSSG
-130 DNGTEKR
+130 DNGTEPR

-161 AWYEYNQVSPL
+161 AWYEYSQASQL

-187 RTLYAQVLTVVKGGS
+187 RSLYAKALTVVKGGS
-202 ITFEGQGEL
+202 IAFEGQGEL

-220 VDSEDRIVTPKY
+220 VDSEDRIATPKY

-239 KRHDDSTEFNLSMKD
+239 KRHDDSTEFNLSMND

-267 ILHGNVRMDS
+267 ILRGNVRMDG
-277 NATIG
+277 NATVG
-282 GDLNVKGYATLTD
+282 GDLNVNGNATLTD

-363 AGSTIMR
+363 AGSTIMK
-370 VVDVLDESKAVI
+370 VVDVLNESKVVI

-418 TNNLANRYYWR
+418 TANLANRYYWR

-447 VILSNKKTFVGNEAV
+447 VILSNKKTFVGNDAV
-462 VPIGSTQ
+462 VPIYSTQ

-486 VGSKGGME
+486 VVSNGGME

-553 GNLIKHTTSVE
+553 GNLIKLTTSVE
-564 DGVDAANAPASA
+564 DGVDAANAPSIA
-576 MYHNMGAPYKVG
+576 MYHNMGAPYKMG

-633 YEINASTD
+633 YEINASAD

-651 ATPTDMT
+651 ATPTEMT
-658 FTVTKRMGSK
+658 FTVTKRTGSK
-668 VEDVTATVNLFADY
+668 TEDVTATVNLFADY

-689 KADVPIKRLS
+689 NADVPIKRLS
-699 DLSVSFYTL
+699 DIGVSFYAL
-708 ASVAIKA
+708 ASVSVKA
-715 KDKSGGDTLANL
+715 KDKSGGDTLATL

-732 SDGEQGSAGAQGKPG
+732 SDGAQGSAGAQGQPG

-753 VDGKDGKTPSIMSTT
+753 VDGKDGKTPSVMSTT
-768 YKYAVTATA
+768 YKYAVTSTA

-902 AADGTGFT
+902 AADGTGFI

-917 AYPYIGTLIDTND
+917 AYPYIGTLIDTNG

-941 TYVKGENG
+941 
-949 TDGKTPTVQSSEH
+949 
-962 KYAVTATPVKPS
+962 
-974 DTAWHPTMPDPSK
+974 
-987 NEGKFM
+987 
-993 WVKTTITWSVGNVT
+993 I
-1007 ESFSCTYIGKD
+1007 
-1018 GENGTSVTIKG
+1018 
-1029 TLASTSH
+1029 
-1036 LPVSGTAGDGYIIN
+1036 
-1050 GDLWVHT
+1050 
-1057 GTSTEDSSN
+1057 
-1066 HNGFTNVG
+1066 
-1074 KIKGEDGKSATQY
+1074 
-1087 YIHTAWMK
+1087 
-1095 DADGTGFTVN
+1095 
-1105 NPQGLAYP
+1105 
-1113 YIGTLVDAND
+1113 
-1123 TDSSNWQDYKWTYIK
+1123 
-1138 GNDGADGKDGKTPSV
+1138 
-1153 VSTTYKY
+1153 
-1160 AVTATAAKPTDN
+1160 
-1172 AWQATMPDPSKNEGK
+1172 
-1187 FLWTKT
+1187 
-1193 TISWSTG
+1193 
-1200 ETTDTFTCTYIGK
+1200 
-1213 DGKNGTSVTIKQTLS
+1213 
-1228 NISFLPT
+1228 
-1235 SATAGDGYIIDGYL
+1235 
-1249 WIYTGTTTE
+1249 
-1258 DSANHNGFTNVGKI
+1258 
-1272 KGEDGKSATQYY
+1272 
-1284 IHTAWMKDAN
+1284 
-1294 GTDFTVENPQGVAY
+1294 
-1308 PYIGTLVDTNE
+1308 
-1319 KDSSNWHD
+1319 
-1327 YKWTYVKGENGL
+1327 
-1339 DGKPGVDGKD
+1339 
-1349 GDTPSVVSTTYLY
+1349 
-1362 AVTATPAKPF
+1362 
-1372 DADWQTSMP
+1372 
-1381 DPSKNEGKF
+1381 
-1390 LWTKATITW
+1390 
-1399 STGDI
+1399 
-1404 TNTIACTYIGKDGEN
+1404 
-1419 GTSVTIKGTFSSTS
+1419 
-1433 QLPSSGTAGDGYI
+1433 
-1446 IGGYLWVYTGT
+1446 
-1457 TTEDSANH
+1457 
-1465 NGFTNVG
+1465 
-1472 KIKGEDGKSATQYY
+1472 
-1486 IHTAWMKAAD
+1486 
-1496 GTGFTVDNPNGLAYP
+1496 
-1511 YIGTLVD
+1511 
-1518 TNEKDSSNWRDYKWT
+1518 
-1533 YVKGDDGLPGVDGK
+1533 YVKGDTG
-1547 TPSVI
+1547 
-1552 STSYRYAVTTTP
+1552 
-1564 TKPADSLWQT
+1564 
-1574 TMPDPSKNEG
+1574 SK
-1584 RFLWT
+1584 
-1589 KTTTTWSTGDTTD
+1589 GD
-1602 TFACTYI
+1602 
-1609 GKDGKNGTSV
+1609 
-1619 TIKGTLSGTT
+1619 KGDQG
-1629 QLPASGT
+1629 
-1636 AGDAYII
+1636 
-1643 NGYLWVYSGTTTEDS
+1643 E
-1658 TNHNGFTNVG
+1658 
-1668 KIKGEDGKSA
+1668 KGEKGEQGEKGERGE
-1678 TQYYIHTAWM
+1678 Q
-1688 KAADGTGFTVDNPG
+1688 
-1702 GLAYPYVGTLID
+1702 GLQG
-1714 TNDKDS
+1714 
-1720 TNWRD
+1720 
-1725 YKWAYVKGENGKNGA
+1725 VKG
-1740 DGKDGKTPSIMST
+1740 D
-1753 TYKYAVTATA
+1753 
-1763 VKPADNAW
+1763 
-1771 QTTMPDPSKNEGKFM
+1771 
-1786 WTKTTTTWS
+1786 
-1795 TGDTTDT
+1795 
-1802 FTCTYIGKDGE
+1802 
-1813 NGTSVTIKGT
+1813 
-1823 FSSTTQLPTSG
+1823 
-1834 TAGDGYIINGYLWV
+1834 
-1848 YTGTSLENATNHNG
+1848 
-1862 FTNVGKIKG
+1862 KG
-1871 EDGKSAT
+1871 EKGDKG
-1878 QYYIHTAWMKDANG
+1878 D
-1892 TGFTTTNPQ
+1892 Q
-1901 GAAYPYIGTLVDTNE
+1901 GLKGDQGVKGD
-1916 KDSANWREYKWI
+1916 
-1928 YIKGD
+1928 KGD
-1933 PGNDGQPGKDGT
+1933 PGNDGQPGKD
-1945 NGTNGKDAVEFV
+1945 GTNGKDAVEFV

-1978 KTSKIYVYRGGA
+1978 KTAKIYVYRGGA
-1990 NVSTQPIAGI
+1990 NVSAQPIAGI
-2000 VDQQGCSGARVTKFS
+2000 VDQQGCSGARVMKLS

-2041 VQFTYDGKAYV
+2041 VQLTYDGKAYV

-2071 NKELSTKYTEL
+2071 NKELSSKYTEL
-2082 SNKQTQTAKDVSG
+2082 SNKQTQTDKEVAN
-2095 LQTTLNGVPIKTS
+2095 LQTTVNGMPIKTS

-2137 RNMLLGSNFHR
+2137 RNMLLGSDFHR
-2148 QGYGYVPNG
+2148 QGYGYAPNG

-2162 SNLKIRTYDGFADCN
+2162 SSLKIRTYDGFAGCN
-2177 SMFIEQTAIGNSYAG
+2177 SLFIEQTAIGNSYAG
-2192 VRWTDVPV
+2192 VRWADVPV

-2215 SDTFGARCS
+2215 SDTFGDRCS

-2257 KKAITVTLQATTTR
+2257 KKAVTVTLQATTTR

-2302 APADYGYIMGN
+2302 ATADYGYIMGN

-2319 ALTKNATTIA
+2319 ALTKNAAALA

-2334 ASIAGLFGSVV
+2334 ASIAGLY
-2345 TGTDG
+2345 GTVIKGEDG
-2350 VAMVERDAQA
+2350 VATVERDARA
-2360 TKTQLAIVIQ
+2360 TKTQLAIVVQ

-2406 SELYTG
+2406 SELYSG
-2412 KTSIYSKDNGNATES
+2412 KVSIYSKENGNATES

-2434 SGDWQRVWMHF
+2434 SGDWQRVWVHF

-2454 TGKNFNIGVFGGNS
+2454 TGKNFNIGVFGGNG

-2543 SYVSV
+2543 SYVDV
-2548 DGTLWTP
+2548 DGTLWSP
-2555 DEVGELKKS
+2555 NDVGELVNTK
-2564 GKNLMT
+2564 KNLKT
-2570 TDGGVFAPIDMTT
+2570 NDGGVFAPIDMTT
-2583 IKSLQIQTT
+2583 IKSLQIQTA
-2592 DPSALGATGINP
+2592 DPSAIGFSPVDPGTIYP

-2609 ALPMYDAVNLGCGVT
+2609 TLPMYDAVDLGCGIT

-2644 YGMWAKSA
+2644 YSMWAKSA

-2658 NNYTALRQNIANAAV
+2658 NKYTALRNEIANTAV

-2680 LLSLDNYKYATPTIT
+2680 LLSLDNYKYSTPTIT

-2733 ELVSVITMWQTG
+2733 ELVSVITMWKTG
-2745 TNTAEPY
+2745 TNTAVPY
-2752 LAWYVVGGNNMD
+2752 LAWYVVGGSNID
-2764 WLSKRIA
+2764 WLDKLISIRPA
-2771 VNPSDS
+2771 DS
-2777 AYNRYDGYFES
+2777 AYNGYEGYFEQ

-2793 QNFGVGSIDKYRDA
+2793 QHFGVGSIDKYRDA
-2807 FFGPRQLSDDYATGL
+2807 FFGPHKLSDGYVDGL
-2822 AEQTV
+2822 AAQTV
-2827 LVTLSAG
+2827 VVTLSAN
-2834 EAPYISVE
+2834 EAPYLSVQ

>member
-1 MTTQATPKDYW
+1 MIEIKRNNKVFFTLEDVCDGSKLSRQLMDHHYIILKFSSDMPVHFEVGDSVEIPDFGYFELTSAYFPKYNNSTGGYDYEMQMDAYYMAWKNKLCKFRPQHGANETSFKLTTKVSGHLSVILSNLKALGLRYNGKDFSVDYTTYNKEVFDTEKHFYVEYSS
-12 ISPSALY
+12 ISIL
-19 IERNAL
+19 EAL
-25 NNPNFIQ
+25 NAICESLDCEWWVDGSIIYLGYCELSGQTTFEHGVNMLSMSQSASKSSFITRLYAFGSDKNIPTGYFTGPDADATTDGIATDYLMLPTKGVDKDGFFCKNGYMENANVVKNDKQAIEGIVIFSDEYPKVECTVKNIKTYDSTVEENGEKVTETFWQVASSDRFATSFSASWIKRNLTLMIKFTSGSLMGMEFEASFKVIEQDNYFEIVANDTYGRKLPDPALCPKVGDKFFIYNWDATKITETDLIQEAQESLFERAKTYYKKSMIDNSNFTCELDGEKFYNHGIYDYHPIGEQ
-32 ASCVSGAQILV
+32 VKLIDPMFSDTDANGKHYRNSRIIGMEIKLDIPYDSPQYIVGEKAAYSRLGQLEEKVDSITVNGIKIGSAGSGGGV
-43 YVKGIIGY
+43 YVIGTNDSTPVTDSNVFSARRSRQEFLSKKYDDVANGHVTFQKGITSNGDIEVN
-51 DAGHNYRRWPLQ
+51 A
-63 AAPTV
+63 
-68 FNTHSEKYI
+68 
-77 YAAIPR
+77 
-83 DLNSTTTA
+83 DLHASGDLSTNSNLHVNQSA
-91 WVVFPSEEIDIYG
+91 EIDQDI
-104 KNAADEQVGDE
+104 N
-115 KYYYIFLQGILTSSG
+115 
-130 DNGTEKR
+130 
-137 DWKADVVTG
+137 
-146 YLSSD
+146 
-151 EALAAGPTDT
+151 
-161 AWYEYNQVSPL
+161 
-172 VTFLKDLTMKAGTKF
+172 
-187 RTLYAQVLTVVKGGS
+187 
-202 ITFEGQGEL
+202 
-211 GGIANSATP
+211 
-220 VDSEDRIVTPKY
+220 
-232 VDDNALS
+232 
-239 KRHDDSTEFNLSMKD
+239 
-254 LQVRGLADVFGNT
+254 VRG
-267 ILHGNVRMDS
+267 

-282 GDLNVKGYATLTD
+282 GNLGVTGNATLTD

-363 AGSTIMR
+363 AGSTIMK
-370 VVDVLDESKAVI
+370 VVDVLNESKTVI

-418 TNNLANRYYWR
+418 TANLANRYYWR

-518 VFYGYE
+518 LFYGYE
-524 PAADGGEPDAPLPY
+524 PDADGGEPDAPLPY

-564 DGVDAANAPASA
+564 DGVDAANAPSIA
-576 MYHNMGAPYKVG
+576 MYHNMGAPYKFG
-588 GVVNPYQ
+588 STINPYQ

-612 NNFKFFTDDDPNNII
+612 NNFKFFTDDDPNNVI
-627 DPITVS
+627 DPITVL
-633 YEINASTD
+633 YELVSSAD

-668 VEDVTATVNLFADY
+668 TEDVTTTVNLFADY
-682 TTTDGAT
+682 TTTDGVS

-708 ASVAIKA
+708 SSVFIKA
-715 KDKSGGDTLANL
+715 KDKSGGDTLATL

-732 SDGEQGSAGAQGKPG
+732 SDGE
-747 QDGKNG
+747 N
-753 VDGKDGKTPSIMSTT
+753 
-768 YKYAVTATA
+768 
-777 VKPADNAWQTT
+777 
-788 MPDPSKNEGKFMWT
+788 
-802 KTTTTWSTGDA
+802 
-813 TDTFTCTYIGKDGE
+813 
-827 NGTSV
+827 
-832 TIKGTFDSVSQL
+832 
-844 PTSGAGGDG
+844 
-853 YIINGYLWVYTG
+853 
-865 TSAEDS
+865 
-871 ANHNGFTNVGK
+871 
-882 IKGEDGKSATQY
+882 
-894 YIHTAWMK
+894 
-902 AADGTGFT
+902 
-910 IANPQGT
+910 
-917 AYPYIGTLIDTND
+917 
-930 KDSTNWRDYKW
+930 
-941 TYVKGENG
+941 
-949 TDGKTPTVQSSEH
+949 
-962 KYAVTATPVKPS
+962 
-974 DTAWHPTMPDPSK
+974 
-987 NEGKFM
+987 
-993 WVKTTITWSVGNVT
+993 
-1007 ESFSCTYIGKD
+1007 
-1018 GENGTSVTIKG
+1018 
-1029 TLASTSH
+1029 
-1036 LPVSGTAGDGYIIN
+1036 
-1050 GDLWVHT
+1050 
-1057 GTSTEDSSN
+1057 
-1066 HNGFTNVG
+1066 
-1074 KIKGEDGKSATQY
+1074 
-1087 YIHTAWMK
+1087 
-1095 DADGTGFTVN
+1095 
-1105 NPQGLAYP
+1105 
-1113 YIGTLVDAND
+1113 
-1123 TDSSNWQDYKWTYIK
+1123 
-1138 GNDGADGKDGKTPSV
+1138 
-1153 VSTTYKY
+1153 
-1160 AVTATAAKPTDN
+1160 
-1172 AWQATMPDPSKNEGK
+1172 
-1187 FLWTKT
+1187 
-1193 TISWSTG
+1193 
-1200 ETTDTFTCTYIGK
+1200 
-1213 DGKNGTSVTIKQTLS
+1213 GKNGTSVTIKGSLDSVDQ
-1228 NISFLPT
+1228 LPT
-1235 SATAGDGYIIDGYL
+1235 TGKENESYIIAGDL
-1249 WIYTGTTTE
+1249 WAYTGTSKE
-1258 DSANHNGFTNVGKI
+1258 DAENHNGFTNMGR
-1272 KGEDGKSATQYY
+1272 
-1284 IHTAWMKDAN
+1284 
-1294 GTDFTVENPQGVAY
+1294 
-1308 PYIGTLVDTNE
+1308 
-1319 KDSSNWHD
+1319 
-1327 YKWTYVKGENGL
+1327 
-1339 DGKPGVDGKD
+1339 
-1349 GDTPSVVSTTYLY
+1349 
-1362 AVTATPAKPF
+1362 
-1372 DADWQTSMP
+1372 
-1381 DPSKNEGKF
+1381 
-1390 LWTKATITW
+1390 
-1399 STGDI
+1399 
-1404 TNTIACTYIGKDGEN
+1404 
-1419 GTSVTIKGTFSSTS
+1419 
-1433 QLPSSGTAGDGYI
+1433 
-1446 IGGYLWVYTGT
+1446 
-1457 TTEDSANH
+1457 
-1465 NGFTNVG
+1465 
-1472 KIKGEDGKSATQYY
+1472 IKGEDGKSATQYY

-1496 GTGFTVDNPNGLAYP
+1496 GTGFTVDNPNGAAYP

-1518 TNEKDSSNWRDYKWT
+1518 ANEKASINWSDYKWT
-1533 YVKGDDGLPGVDGK
+1533 YVKGDDVTISSKSVTYAISTDGINH
-1547 TPSVI
+1547 PSVWSSNI
-1552 STSYRYAVTTTP
+1552 IEATNEKPYLWTRTLVTYKDSLGEHPVTSYSVSH
-1564 TKPADSLWQT
+1564 K
-1574 TMPDPSKNEG
+1574 
-1584 RFLWT
+1584 
-1589 KTTTTWSTGDTTD
+1589 
-1602 TFACTYI
+1602 
-1609 GKDGKNGTSV
+1609 GKDGQN
-1619 TIKGTLSGTT
+1619 
-1629 QLPASGT
+1629 
-1636 AGDAYII
+1636 
-1643 NGYLWVYSGTTTEDS
+1643 
-1658 TNHNGFTNVG
+1658 
-1668 KIKGEDGKSA
+1668 
-1678 TQYYIHTAWM
+1678 
-1688 KAADGTGFTVDNPG
+1688 
-1702 GLAYPYVGTLID
+1702 
-1714 TNDKDS
+1714 
-1720 TNWRD
+1720 
-1725 YKWAYVKGENGKNGA
+1725 
-1740 DGKDGKTPSIMST
+1740 
-1753 TYKYAVTATA
+1753 
-1763 VKPADNAW
+1763 
-1771 QTTMPDPSKNEGKFM
+1771 
-1786 WTKTTTTWS
+1786 
-1795 TGDTTDT
+1795 
-1802 FTCTYIGKDGE
+1802 
-1813 NGTSVTIKGT
+1813 
-1823 FSSTTQLPTSG
+1823 
-1834 TAGDGYIINGYLWV
+1834 
-1848 YTGTSLENATNHNG
+1848 
-1862 FTNVGKIKG
+1862 
-1871 EDGKSAT
+1871 
-1878 QYYIHTAWMKDANG
+1878 
-1892 TGFTTTNPQ
+1892 
-1901 GAAYPYIGTLVDTNE
+1901 
-1916 KDSANWREYKWI
+1916 
-1928 YIKGD
+1928 GD
-1933 PGNDGQPGKDGT
+1933 P
-1945 NGTNGKDAVEFV
+1945 GTNGKDAVEFV

-1962 MVFDTA
+1962 MVFETA

-1978 KTSKIYVYRGGA
+1978 KTAKIYVYRGGA

-2041 VQFTYDGKAYV
+2041 VQLTYDGKAYV

-2071 NKELSTKYTEL
+2071 NKELSSKYTEL
-2082 SNKQTQTAKDVSG
+2082 SNKQTQTAKDVTD
-2095 LQTTLNGVPIKTS
+2095 LQTTLNGVPIK
-2108 NDLTKYTSEIKQTAR
+2108 NNDDLTKYTSEIKQTAR
-2123 EISVEVSSEAVRSG
+2123 EISVEVSSEAVRTG
-2137 RNMLLGSNFHR
+2137 RNMLLGSDFHR
-2148 QGYGYVPNG
+2148 QGYGYAPNG

-2162 SNLKIRTYDGFADCN
+2162 SALKIRTYDGFAGCN
-2177 SMFIEQTAIGNSYAG
+2177 SLFIEQTAIGNSYAG
-2192 VRWTDVPV
+2192 VRWSDVPV

-2215 SDTFGARCS
+2215 SDTFGDRCS

-2302 APADYGYIMGN
+2302 ATADYGYIMGN

-2319 ALTKNATTIA
+2319 ALTKNAAALA

-2334 ASIAGLFGSVV
+2334 ASIAGLY
-2345 TGTDG
+2345 GTVIKGEDG
-2350 VAMVERDAQA
+2350 VATVERDAQA
-2360 TKTQLAIVIQ
+2360 SKTQLAIVVQ

-2406 SELYTG
+2406 SELYSG
-2412 KTSIYSKDNGNATES
+2412 KVSIYSKENSNATES

-2434 SGDWQRVWMHF
+2434 SGDWQRVWVHF
-2445 RLSADWTDS
+2445 RLAADWTDA
-2454 TGKNFNIGVFGGNS
+2454 TGKNFNIGVFGGNG

-2491 TDAQADYIEDENI
+2491 TEAQADYIEDENI

-2543 SYVSV
+2543 SYVDV
-2548 DGTLWTP
+2548 DGTLWSP
-2555 DEVGELKKS
+2555 NDVGELVNTK
-2564 GKNLMT
+2564 KNLRT
-2570 TDGGVFAPIDMTT
+2570 VDGGVFAPIDMNT
-2583 IKSLQIQTT
+2583 IKSLQIQTA

-2745 TNTAEPY
+2745 TNTAVPY
-2752 LAWYVVGGNNMD
+2752 LAWYVVGGSNMD

-2793 QNFGVGSIDKYRDA
+2793 QNFGVGSLDKYRDA

-2827 LVTLSAG
+2827 LVTLSAD

>member
-19 IERNAL
+19 IELNAL
-25 NNPNFIQ
+25 NNPDFIQ

-83 DLNSTTTA
+83 DLNSATTA

-115 KYYYIFLQGILTSSG
+115 RFYYIFLQGILTSSG

-137 DWKADVVTG
+137 DWKDDVVTG

-161 AWYEYNQVSPL
+161 DWYEYSQASQL

-187 RTLYAQVLTVVKGGS
+187 RSLYARALTVVKGGS
-202 ITFEGQGEL
+202 IAFEGQGEL
-211 GGIANSATP
+211 GGIANSSTP

-239 KRHDDSTEFNLSMKD
+239 KRHDDSTDFNLSMRD

-267 ILHGNVRMDS
+267 ILRGNVRMDG

-282 GDLNVKGYATLTD
+282 GDLNVNGNATLTD

-363 AGSTIMR
+363 AGSTIMK
-370 VVDVLDESKAVI
+370 VVDVLNESKVVI

-418 TNNLANRYYWR
+418 TDNLANRYYWR
-429 LVVGVGQETLND
+429 LVVGVGQETLSD

-469 VIGWNGHPLVF
+469 IIGWNGQPLVF

-486 VGSKGGME
+486 VVSYGGMQ

-553 GNLIKHTTSVE
+553 GNLIKLTTSVE
-564 DGVDAANAPASA
+564 DGVDAANAPSIA

-588 GVVNPYQ
+588 GGVNPYQ

-633 YEINASTD
+633 YEIKGSAD

-658 FTVTKRMGSK
+658 FTVTKRTGSK
-668 VEDVTATVNLFADY
+668 TENATVNLFADY
-682 TTTDGAT
+682 TTTDGVSN
-689 KADVPIKRLS
+689 ADVPIKRLS
-699 DLSVSFYTL
+699 DIGVSFYAL
-708 ASVAIKA
+708 SSVTIKA
-715 KDKSGGDTLANL
+715 KDKSGGNTLATL

-732 SDGEQGSAGAQGKPG
+732 SDGANGK
-747 QDGKNG
+747 
-753 VDGKDGKTPSIMSTT
+753 
-768 YKYAVTATA
+768 
-777 VKPADNAWQTT
+777 
-788 MPDPSKNEGKFMWT
+788 
-802 KTTTTWSTGDA
+802 
-813 TDTFTCTYIGKDGE
+813 

-832 TIKGTFDSVSQL
+832 TIKGSLDSVDHL
-844 PTSGAGGDG
+844 PTTGKENES
-853 YIINGYLWVYTG
+853 YIIAGDLWAYTG
-865 TSAEDS
+865 TSKEDAE
-871 ANHNGFTNVGK
+871 NHNGFTNMGR
-882 IKGEDGKSATQY
+882 IKGEDGKPAVQY
-894 YIHTAWMK
+894 YIHQAWMK
-902 AADGTGFT
+902 A
-910 IANPQGT
+910 N
-917 AYPYIGTLIDTND
+917 
-930 KDSTNWRDYKW
+930 
-941 TYVKGENG
+941 
-949 TDGKTPTVQSSEH
+949 
-962 KYAVTATPVKPS
+962 
-974 DTAWHPTMPDPSK
+974 
-987 NEGKFM
+987 
-993 WVKTTITWSVGNVT
+993 
-1007 ESFSCTYIGKD
+1007 
-1018 GENGTSVTIKG
+1018 
-1029 TLASTSH
+1029 
-1036 LPVSGTAGDGYIIN
+1036 
-1050 GDLWVHT
+1050 
-1057 GTSTEDSSN
+1057 
-1066 HNGFTNVG
+1066 
-1074 KIKGEDGKSATQY
+1074 
-1087 YIHTAWMK
+1087 
-1095 DADGTGFTVN
+1095 DGTGFTVE
-1105 NPQGLAYP
+1105 NPNGAAYP
-1113 YIGTLVDAND
+1113 YIGTLVDANEKA
-1123 TDSSNWQDYKWTYIK
+1123 SINW
-1138 GNDGADGKDGKTPSV
+1138 S
-1153 VSTTYKY
+1153 
-1160 AVTATAAKPTDN
+1160 
-1172 AWQATMPDPSKNEGK
+1172 
-1187 FLWTKT
+1187 
-1193 TISWSTG
+1193 
-1200 ETTDTFTCTYIGK
+1200 
-1213 DGKNGTSVTIKQTLS
+1213 
-1228 NISFLPT
+1228 
-1235 SATAGDGYIIDGYL
+1235 
-1249 WIYTGTTTE
+1249 
-1258 DSANHNGFTNVGKI
+1258 
-1272 KGEDGKSATQYY
+1272 
-1284 IHTAWMKDAN
+1284 
-1294 GTDFTVENPQGVAY
+1294 
-1308 PYIGTLVDTNE
+1308 
-1319 KDSSNWHD
+1319 
-1327 YKWTYVKGENGL
+1327 
-1339 DGKPGVDGKD
+1339 
-1349 GDTPSVVSTTYLY
+1349 
-1362 AVTATPAKPF
+1362 
-1372 DADWQTSMP
+1372 
-1381 DPSKNEGKF
+1381 
-1390 LWTKATITW
+1390 
-1399 STGDI
+1399 
-1404 TNTIACTYIGKDGEN
+1404 
-1419 GTSVTIKGTFSSTS
+1419 
-1433 QLPSSGTAGDGYI
+1433 
-1446 IGGYLWVYTGT
+1446 
-1457 TTEDSANH
+1457 
-1465 NGFTNVG
+1465 
-1472 KIKGEDGKSATQYY
+1472 
-1486 IHTAWMKAAD
+1486 
-1496 GTGFTVDNPNGLAYP
+1496 
-1511 YIGTLVD
+1511 
-1518 TNEKDSSNWRDYKWT
+1518 DYKWT
-1533 YVKGDDGLPGVDGK
+1533 YVKGDDVTISSKSVTYAISADGINH
-1547 TPSVI
+1547 PSVWSSNI
-1552 STSYRYAVTTTP
+1552 IEAT
-1564 TKPADSLWQT
+1564 
-1574 TMPDPSKNEG
+1574 NENPY
-1584 RFLWT
+1584 LWT
-1589 KTTTTWSTGDTTD
+1589 RTLV
-1602 TFACTYI
+1602 TYKDCLGEHPVI
-1609 GKDGKNGTSV
+1609 SYSVSHKGKDGQN
-1619 TIKGTLSGTT
+1619 
-1629 QLPASGT
+1629 
-1636 AGDAYII
+1636 
-1643 NGYLWVYSGTTTEDS
+1643 
-1658 TNHNGFTNVG
+1658 
-1668 KIKGEDGKSA
+1668 
-1678 TQYYIHTAWM
+1678 
-1688 KAADGTGFTVDNPG
+1688 
-1702 GLAYPYVGTLID
+1702 
-1714 TNDKDS
+1714 
-1720 TNWRD
+1720 
-1725 YKWAYVKGENGKNGA
+1725 
-1740 DGKDGKTPSIMST
+1740 
-1753 TYKYAVTATA
+1753 
-1763 VKPADNAW
+1763 
-1771 QTTMPDPSKNEGKFM
+1771 
-1786 WTKTTTTWS
+1786 
-1795 TGDTTDT
+1795 
-1802 FTCTYIGKDGE
+1802 
-1813 NGTSVTIKGT
+1813 
-1823 FSSTTQLPTSG
+1823 
-1834 TAGDGYIINGYLWV
+1834 
-1848 YTGTSLENATNHNG
+1848 
-1862 FTNVGKIKG
+1862 
-1871 EDGKSAT
+1871 
-1878 QYYIHTAWMKDANG
+1878 
-1892 TGFTTTNPQ
+1892 
-1901 GAAYPYIGTLVDTNE
+1901 
-1916 KDSANWREYKWI
+1916 
-1928 YIKGD
+1928 GD
-1933 PGNDGQPGKDGT
+1933 P
-1945 NGTNGKDAVEFV
+1945 GTNGKDAVEFV

-1968 TDGVVPTDTS
+1968 TDGVVPTNTS
-1978 KTSKIYVYRGGA
+1978 KTAKIYVYRGGV
-1990 NVSTQPIAGI
+1990 NVSAQPIAGI

-2041 VQFTYDGKAYV
+2041 VQLTYDGKAYV

-2071 NKELSTKYTEL
+2071 NTELSSKYTEL
-2082 SNKQTQTAKDVSG
+2082 SNKQTQTDKDVAN
-2095 LQTTLNGVPIKTS
+2095 LQTTLNGVPIK
-2108 NDLTKYTSEIKQTAR
+2108 NNDDLTKYTSEIKQTAR

-2137 RNMLLGSNFHR
+2137 RNMLLGSDFHR
-2148 QGYGYVPNG
+2148 QGYGYAPNG

-2162 SNLKIRTYDGFADCN
+2162 SNLKIRTYDGFAGCN
-2177 SMFIEQTAIGNSYAG
+2177 SLFIEQTAIGNSYAG
-2192 VRWTDVPV
+2192 VRWSDVPV

-2215 SDTFGARCS
+2215 SDTFGDRCS

-2257 KKAITVTLQATTTR
+2257 KKAVTVTLQATTTR

-2302 APADYGYIMGN
+2302 APTDYGYIMGN

-2319 ALTKNATTIA
+2319 ALTKNAAALA

-2334 ASIAGLFGSVV
+2334 ASIAGLY
-2345 TGTDG
+2345 GTVIKGEDG
-2350 VAMVERDAQA
+2350 VATVERDAQA
-2360 TKTQLAIVIQ
+2360 TKTQLAIVVQ

-2395 AFVSFVRKVLY
+2395 AFVSFLRKVLY
-2406 SELYTG
+2406 SELYSG
-2412 KTSIYSKDNGNATES
+2412 NVSIYSKENGNATES

-2434 SGDWQRVWMHF
+2434 SGDWQRVWVHF
-2445 RLSADWTDS
+2445 RLSADWTDA
-2454 TGKNFNIGVFGGNS
+2454 TGKNFNIGVFGGKG

-2491 TDAQADYIEDENI
+2491 TDAQDDYIEDENI

-2516 NERITLDAKKTT
+2516 NGLITLDAKKTT

-2543 SYVSV
+2543 SYVDV
-2548 DGTLWTP
+2548 DGTLWSP
-2555 DEVGELKKS
+2555 NDVGELVNTK
-2564 GKNLMT
+2564 KNLT
-2570 TDGGVFAPIDMTT
+2570 TTGGGVFAPIDMTT
-2583 IKSLQIQTT
+2583 IKSLQIQTA
-2592 DPSALGATGINP
+2592 DPSAFGVTGINP

-2609 ALPMYDAVNLGCGVT
+2609 TLPMYDAVDLGCGIT
-2624 IPAYRR
+2624 IPSYRR

-2658 NNYTALRQNIANAAV
+2658 SKYTVLRQNIANAAV

-2680 LLSLDNYKYATPTIT
+2680 LLALDNYKYATPTIT

-2733 ELVSVITMWQTG
+2733 ELVSVITMWKTG

-2752 LAWYVVGGNNMD
+2752 LAWYIVGGSNID
-2764 WLSKRIA
+2764 WLDKLISIRPA
-2771 VNPSDS
+2771 DS
-2777 AYNRYDGYFES
+2777 AYNGYEGYFEQ

-2793 QNFGVGSIDKYRDA
+2793 QNFGVGSLDKYRDA
-2807 FFGPRQLSDDYATGL
+2807 FFGPRQLSDGYVDGL
-2822 AEQTV
+2822 AAQTV
-2827 LVTLSAG
+2827 VVTLSAN
-2834 EAPYISVE
+2834 EAPYLSVQ

>member
-19 IERNAL
+19 IELNAL

-83 DLNSTTTA
+83 DLNSATTA

-161 AWYEYNQVSPL
+161 AWYEYSQVSQL

-187 RTLYAQVLTVVKGGS
+187 RSLYAQALTVVKGGN

-220 VDSEDRIVTPKY
+220 VDSEDRIATPKY

-267 ILHGNVRMDS
+267 ILHGNVRMDG

-282 GDLNVKGYATLTD
+282 GDLNVKGNATLTD

-363 AGSTIMR
+363 AGSTIMK
-370 VVDVLDESKAVI
+370 VVDVLNESKAVI

-418 TNNLANRYYWR
+418 TANLANRYYWR
-429 LVVGVGQETLND
+429 LVVGVGQETLSD

-447 VILSNKKTFVGNEAV
+447 IILSNKKTFVGNEAV

-486 VGSKGGME
+486 VVSNGGME

-508 DESGTAIASR
+508 DESGTAVASR

-524 PAADGGEPDAPLPY
+524 PAADGGEPDAPMPY

-553 GNLIKHTTSVE
+553 GNLIKLTTSVE
-564 DGVDAANAPASA
+564 DGVNAANAPSIA

-588 GVVNPYQ
+588 GGVNPYQ

-633 YEINASTD
+633 YEINASAD
-641 FIIRKPTTQT
+641 FIIRKPITQT
-651 ATPTDMT
+651 ATPTDIT
-658 FTVTKRMGSK
+658 FTVTKRMGNN
-668 VEDVTATVNLFADY
+668 VEDFTANANLYCDY
-682 TTTDGAT
+682 TTTDGVSN
-689 KADVPIKRLS
+689 ADVPIKRLS
-699 DLSVSFYTL
+699 DLGVSFYTL
-708 ASVAIKA
+708 SSVTIKA
-715 KDKSGGDTLANL
+715 KDKSGGDTLATL

-732 SDGEQGSAGAQGKPG
+732 SDGENGK
-747 QDGKNG
+747 
-753 VDGKDGKTPSIMSTT
+753 
-768 YKYAVTATA
+768 
-777 VKPADNAWQTT
+777 
-788 MPDPSKNEGKFMWT
+788 
-802 KTTTTWSTGDA
+802 
-813 TDTFTCTYIGKDGE
+813 

-832 TIKGTFDSVSQL
+832 TIKGSLDSVDQL
-844 PTSGAGGDG
+844 PTTGKENES
-853 YIINGYLWVYTG
+853 YIISGDLWAYTG
-865 TSAEDS
+865 TSKEDAE
-871 ANHNGFTNVGK
+871 NHNGFTNMGR
-882 IKGEDGKSATQY
+882 IKGEDGKPAVQY
-894 YIHTAWMK
+894 YIHQAWMK
-902 AADGTGFT
+902 A
-910 IANPQGT
+910 N
-917 AYPYIGTLIDTND
+917 
-930 KDSTNWRDYKW
+930 
-941 TYVKGENG
+941 
-949 TDGKTPTVQSSEH
+949 
-962 KYAVTATPVKPS
+962 
-974 DTAWHPTMPDPSK
+974 
-987 NEGKFM
+987 
-993 WVKTTITWSVGNVT
+993 
-1007 ESFSCTYIGKD
+1007 
-1018 GENGTSVTIKG
+1018 
-1029 TLASTSH
+1029 
-1036 LPVSGTAGDGYIIN
+1036 
-1050 GDLWVHT
+1050 
-1057 GTSTEDSSN
+1057 
-1066 HNGFTNVG
+1066 
-1074 KIKGEDGKSATQY
+1074 
-1087 YIHTAWMK
+1087 
-1095 DADGTGFTVN
+1095 DGTGFTVD
-1105 NPQGLAYP
+1105 NPNCASYP
-1113 YIGTLVDAND
+1113 YIGTLVDANEKA
-1123 TDSSNWQDYKWTYIK
+1123 SINW
-1138 GNDGADGKDGKTPSV
+1138 S
-1153 VSTTYKY
+1153 
-1160 AVTATAAKPTDN
+1160 
-1172 AWQATMPDPSKNEGK
+1172 
-1187 FLWTKT
+1187 
-1193 TISWSTG
+1193 
-1200 ETTDTFTCTYIGK
+1200 
-1213 DGKNGTSVTIKQTLS
+1213 
-1228 NISFLPT
+1228 
-1235 SATAGDGYIIDGYL
+1235 
-1249 WIYTGTTTE
+1249 
-1258 DSANHNGFTNVGKI
+1258 
-1272 KGEDGKSATQYY
+1272 
-1284 IHTAWMKDAN
+1284 
-1294 GTDFTVENPQGVAY
+1294 
-1308 PYIGTLVDTNE
+1308 
-1319 KDSSNWHD
+1319 
-1327 YKWTYVKGENGL
+1327 
-1339 DGKPGVDGKD
+1339 
-1349 GDTPSVVSTTYLY
+1349 
-1362 AVTATPAKPF
+1362 
-1372 DADWQTSMP
+1372 
-1381 DPSKNEGKF
+1381 
-1390 LWTKATITW
+1390 
-1399 STGDI
+1399 
-1404 TNTIACTYIGKDGEN
+1404 
-1419 GTSVTIKGTFSSTS
+1419 
-1433 QLPSSGTAGDGYI
+1433 
-1446 IGGYLWVYTGT
+1446 
-1457 TTEDSANH
+1457 
-1465 NGFTNVG
+1465 
-1472 KIKGEDGKSATQYY
+1472 
-1486 IHTAWMKAAD
+1486 
-1496 GTGFTVDNPNGLAYP
+1496 
-1511 YIGTLVD
+1511 
-1518 TNEKDSSNWRDYKWT
+1518 DYKWT
-1533 YVKGDDGLPGVDGK
+1533 YVKGDDVTISSKSVTYAISADGINH
-1547 TPSVI
+1547 PSVWSSNI
-1552 STSYRYAVTTTP
+1552 IEATNEKPYLWTRTLVTY
-1564 TKPADSLWQT
+1564 KDSLGEH
-1574 TMPDPSKNEG
+1574 PVISYSVSHK
-1584 RFLWT
+1584 
-1589 KTTTTWSTGDTTD
+1589 
-1602 TFACTYI
+1602 
-1609 GKDGKNGTSV
+1609 GKDGQNG
-1619 TIKGTLSGTT
+1619 
-1629 QLPASGT
+1629 
-1636 AGDAYII
+1636 
-1643 NGYLWVYSGTTTEDS
+1643 
-1658 TNHNGFTNVG
+1658 
-1668 KIKGEDGKSA
+1668 
-1678 TQYYIHTAWM
+1678 
-1688 KAADGTGFTVDNPG
+1688 NPG
-1702 GLAYPYVGTLID
+1702 
-1714 TNDKDS
+1714 
-1720 TNWRD
+1720 
-1725 YKWAYVKGENGKNGA
+1725 
-1740 DGKDGKTPSIMST
+1740 
-1753 TYKYAVTATA
+1753 
-1763 VKPADNAW
+1763 
-1771 QTTMPDPSKNEGKFM
+1771 
-1786 WTKTTTTWS
+1786 
-1795 TGDTTDT
+1795 TD
-1802 FTCTYIGKDGE
+1802 
-1813 NGTSVTIKGT
+1813 
-1823 FSSTTQLPTSG
+1823 
-1834 TAGDGYIINGYLWV
+1834 
-1848 YTGTSLENATNHNG
+1848 
-1862 FTNVGKIKG
+1862 
-1871 EDGKSAT
+1871 
-1878 QYYIHTAWMKDANG
+1878 
-1892 TGFTTTNPQ
+1892 
-1901 GAAYPYIGTLVDTNE
+1901 
-1916 KDSANWREYKWI
+1916 
-1928 YIKGD
+1928 
-1933 PGNDGQPGKDGT
+1933 
-1945 NGTNGKDAVEFV
+1945 GKDAVEFV

-1968 TDGVVPTDTS
+1968 TDGVVTTDTS
-1978 KTSKIYVYRGGA
+1978 KTAKIYVYRGGA
-1990 NVSTQPIAGI
+1990 NVSAQPIAGI

-2041 VQFTYDGKAYV
+2041 VQLTYDGKAYV

-2071 NKELSTKYTEL
+2071 NKELSSKYTEL
-2082 SNKQTQTAKDVSG
+2082 TNKQAQTAKDVTD

-2123 EISVEVSSEAVRSG
+2123 EISVEVSSEAVRTG
-2137 RNMLLGSNFHR
+2137 RNMLLGSDFHR
-2148 QGYGYVPNG
+2148 QGYGYAPNG

-2162 SNLKIRTYDGFADCN
+2162 SALKIRTYDGFADCN
-2177 SMFIEQTAIGNSYAG
+2177 SLFIEQTAIGNSYAG
-2192 VRWTDVPV
+2192 VRWSDVPV

-2215 SDTFGARCS
+2215 SDTFGDRCS

-2319 ALTKNATTIA
+2319 ALTKNATTLA

-2334 ASIAGLFGSVV
+2334 ASIAGLY
-2345 TGTDG
+2345 GTVIKGEDG
-2350 VAMVERDAQA
+2350 VATVERDAHA
-2360 TKTQLAIVIQ
+2360 TKTQLAIVVQ

-2376 TDYVL
+2376 IDYVL

-2406 SELYTG
+2406 SELYSG
-2412 KTSIYSKDNGNATES
+2412 KVSIYSKENGNATES

-2434 SGDWQRVWMHF
+2434 SGDWQRVWVHF

-2491 TDAQADYIEDENI
+2491 TEAQDDYIEDENI

-2516 NERITLDAKKTT
+2516 NGRITLNAEKTM

-2543 SYVSV
+2543 SYVDV
-2548 DGTLWTP
+2548 DGTLWSP
-2555 DEVGELKKS
+2555 NDVGELVNTK
-2564 GKNLMT
+2564 KNLMT
-2570 TDGGVFAPIDMTT
+2570 TYGGVFAPIDMTT
-2583 IKSLQIQTT
+2583 IKSLQIQTA
-2592 DPSALGATGINP
+2592 DPSLLSDGSPTSAY
-2604 SPALV
+2604 PALV
-2609 ALPMYDAVNLGCGVT
+2609 TLPMYNAVDLGCGIT

-2644 YGMWAKSA
+2644 YSMWAKSA

-2658 NNYTALRQNIANAAV
+2658 NKYPALRNEIANTAV

-2680 LLSLDNYKYATPTIT
+2680 LLALDNYKYATPTIT

-2733 ELVSVITMWQTG
+2733 ELVSVITMWKTG

-2752 LAWYVVGGNNMD
+2752 LAWYVVGGSNID
-2764 WLSKRIA
+2764 WLDKLISIRPA
-2771 VNPSDS
+2771 DS
-2777 AYNRYDGYFES
+2777 AYNGYEGYFEQ

-2793 QNFGVGSIDKYRDA
+2793 QHFGVGSLDKYRDA
-2807 FFGPRQLSDDYATGL
+2807 FFGPRQLSDGYVDGL
-2822 AEQTV
+2822 AAQTV
-2827 LVTLSAG
+2827 VVTLSAN
-2834 EAPYISVE
+2834 EAPYLSVQ

>member
-19 IERNAL
+19 IELNAL
-25 NNPNFIQ
+25 NNPDFIQ

-83 DLNSTTTA
+83 DLNSATTA

-161 AWYEYNQVSPL
+161 AWYEYSQASQL

-187 RTLYAQVLTVVKGGS
+187 RSLYARALTVVKGGS
-202 ITFEGQGEL
+202 IAFEGQGEL

-267 ILHGNVRMDS
+267 ILRGNVRMDG

-282 GDLNVKGYATLTD
+282 GTLGVTGNATLTD

-363 AGSTIMR
+363 AGSTIMK
-370 VVDVLDESKAVI
+370 VVDVLNDSKVVI

-418 TNNLANRYYWR
+418 TANLANRYYWR
-429 LVVGVGQETLND
+429 LVVGVGQETLSD

-462 VPIGSTQ
+462 VPVGSTQ
-469 VIGWNGHPLVF
+469 VIGWNGQPLVF

-486 VGSKGGME
+486 VVSDGGMQ

-524 PAADGGEPDAPLPY
+524 PSADGGEPDAPMPY

-553 GNLIKHTTSVE
+553 GNLIKLTTSVE
-564 DGVDAANAPASA
+564 DGVDAANAPSIA

-588 GVVNPYQ
+588 GGVNPYQ

-633 YEINASTD
+633 YEIKGSAD

-658 FTVTKRMGSK
+658 FTVTKRTGSK
-668 VEDVTATVNLFADY
+668 TVDATATVNLFADY
-682 TTTDGAT
+682 TTTDGVSN
-689 KADVPIKRLS
+689 ADVPIKRLS
-699 DLSVSFYTL
+699 DLGVSFYTL
-708 ASVAIKA
+708 SSVTIKA
-715 KDKSGGDTLANL
+715 KDKSGGYTLATL

-732 SDGEQGSAGAQGKPG
+732 SDGANGK
-747 QDGKNG
+747 
-753 VDGKDGKTPSIMSTT
+753 
-768 YKYAVTATA
+768 
-777 VKPADNAWQTT
+777 
-788 MPDPSKNEGKFMWT
+788 
-802 KTTTTWSTGDA
+802 
-813 TDTFTCTYIGKDGE
+813 

-832 TIKGTFDSVSQL
+832 TIKGSLDSVDHL
-844 PTSGAGGDG
+844 PTTGKENES
-853 YIINGYLWVYTG
+853 YIIAGDLWAYTG
-865 TSAEDS
+865 TSKEDAE
-871 ANHNGFTNVGK
+871 NHNGFTNMGR
-882 IKGEDGKSATQY
+882 IKGEDGKPAVQY
-894 YIHTAWMK
+894 YIHQAWMK
-902 AADGTGFT
+902 A
-910 IANPQGT
+910 N
-917 AYPYIGTLIDTND
+917 
-930 KDSTNWRDYKW
+930 
-941 TYVKGENG
+941 
-949 TDGKTPTVQSSEH
+949 
-962 KYAVTATPVKPS
+962 
-974 DTAWHPTMPDPSK
+974 
-987 NEGKFM
+987 
-993 WVKTTITWSVGNVT
+993 
-1007 ESFSCTYIGKD
+1007 
-1018 GENGTSVTIKG
+1018 
-1029 TLASTSH
+1029 
-1036 LPVSGTAGDGYIIN
+1036 
-1050 GDLWVHT
+1050 
-1057 GTSTEDSSN
+1057 
-1066 HNGFTNVG
+1066 
-1074 KIKGEDGKSATQY
+1074 
-1087 YIHTAWMK
+1087 
-1095 DADGTGFTVN
+1095 DGTGFTVE
-1105 NPQGLAYP
+1105 NPNGAAYP
-1113 YIGTLVDAND
+1113 YIGTLVDANEKA
-1123 TDSSNWQDYKWTYIK
+1123 SINW
-1138 GNDGADGKDGKTPSV
+1138 S
-1153 VSTTYKY
+1153 
-1160 AVTATAAKPTDN
+1160 
-1172 AWQATMPDPSKNEGK
+1172 
-1187 FLWTKT
+1187 
-1193 TISWSTG
+1193 
-1200 ETTDTFTCTYIGK
+1200 
-1213 DGKNGTSVTIKQTLS
+1213 
-1228 NISFLPT
+1228 
-1235 SATAGDGYIIDGYL
+1235 
-1249 WIYTGTTTE
+1249 
-1258 DSANHNGFTNVGKI
+1258 
-1272 KGEDGKSATQYY
+1272 
-1284 IHTAWMKDAN
+1284 
-1294 GTDFTVENPQGVAY
+1294 
-1308 PYIGTLVDTNE
+1308 
-1319 KDSSNWHD
+1319 
-1327 YKWTYVKGENGL
+1327 
-1339 DGKPGVDGKD
+1339 
-1349 GDTPSVVSTTYLY
+1349 
-1362 AVTATPAKPF
+1362 
-1372 DADWQTSMP
+1372 
-1381 DPSKNEGKF
+1381 
-1390 LWTKATITW
+1390 
-1399 STGDI
+1399 
-1404 TNTIACTYIGKDGEN
+1404 
-1419 GTSVTIKGTFSSTS
+1419 
-1433 QLPSSGTAGDGYI
+1433 
-1446 IGGYLWVYTGT
+1446 
-1457 TTEDSANH
+1457 
-1465 NGFTNVG
+1465 
-1472 KIKGEDGKSATQYY
+1472 
-1486 IHTAWMKAAD
+1486 
-1496 GTGFTVDNPNGLAYP
+1496 
-1511 YIGTLVD
+1511 
-1518 TNEKDSSNWRDYKWT
+1518 DYKWT
-1533 YVKGDDGLPGVDGK
+1533 YVKGDDVTISSKSVTYAISADGINH
-1547 TPSVI
+1547 PSVWSSNI
-1552 STSYRYAVTTTP
+1552 IEAT
-1564 TKPADSLWQT
+1564 
-1574 TMPDPSKNEG
+1574 NENPY
-1584 RFLWT
+1584 LWT
-1589 KTTTTWSTGDTTD
+1589 RTLV
-1602 TFACTYI
+1602 TYKDCLGEHPVI
-1609 GKDGKNGTSV
+1609 SYSVSHKGKDGQN
-1619 TIKGTLSGTT
+1619 
-1629 QLPASGT
+1629 
-1636 AGDAYII
+1636 
-1643 NGYLWVYSGTTTEDS
+1643 
-1658 TNHNGFTNVG
+1658 
-1668 KIKGEDGKSA
+1668 
-1678 TQYYIHTAWM
+1678 
-1688 KAADGTGFTVDNPG
+1688 
-1702 GLAYPYVGTLID
+1702 
-1714 TNDKDS
+1714 
-1720 TNWRD
+1720 
-1725 YKWAYVKGENGKNGA
+1725 
-1740 DGKDGKTPSIMST
+1740 
-1753 TYKYAVTATA
+1753 
-1763 VKPADNAW
+1763 
-1771 QTTMPDPSKNEGKFM
+1771 
-1786 WTKTTTTWS
+1786 
-1795 TGDTTDT
+1795 
-1802 FTCTYIGKDGE
+1802 
-1813 NGTSVTIKGT
+1813 
-1823 FSSTTQLPTSG
+1823 
-1834 TAGDGYIINGYLWV
+1834 
-1848 YTGTSLENATNHNG
+1848 
-1862 FTNVGKIKG
+1862 
-1871 EDGKSAT
+1871 
-1878 QYYIHTAWMKDANG
+1878 
-1892 TGFTTTNPQ
+1892 
-1901 GAAYPYIGTLVDTNE
+1901 
-1916 KDSANWREYKWI
+1916 
-1928 YIKGD
+1928 GD
-1933 PGNDGQPGKDGT
+1933 PGTD
-1945 NGTNGKDAVEFV
+1945 GKDAVEFV

-1968 TDGVVPTDTS
+1968 TDGVVPTNTS
-1978 KTSKIYVYRGGA
+1978 KTAKIYVYRGGV
-1990 NVSTQPIAGI
+1990 NVSAQPIAGI

-2041 VQFTYDGKAYV
+2041 VQLTYDGKAYV

-2071 NKELSTKYTEL
+2071 NTELSSKYTEL
-2082 SNKQTQTAKDVSG
+2082 SNKQTQTDKDVAN
-2095 LQTTLNGVPIKTS
+2095 LQTTLNGVPIK
-2108 NDLTKYTSEIKQTAR
+2108 NNDDLTKYTSEIKQTAR

-2137 RNMLLGSNFHR
+2137 RNMLLGSDFHR
-2148 QGYGYVPNG
+2148 QGYGYAPNG
-2157 TAFTE
+2157 TAFTD
-2162 SNLKIRTYDGFADCN
+2162 SNLKIRTYDGFAGCN
-2177 SMFIEQTAIGNSYAG
+2177 SLFIEQKAIGNSYAG
-2192 VRWTDVPV
+2192 VRWADVPV

-2215 SDTFGARCS
+2215 SDTFGDRCS

-2257 KKAITVTLQATTTR
+2257 KKAVTVTLQATTTR

-2302 APADYGYIMGN
+2302 APDDYGYIMGN

-2319 ALTKNATTIA
+2319 ALTKNAASLA

-2334 ASIAGLFGSVV
+2334 ASIAGLY
-2345 TGTDG
+2345 GTVIKGEDG
-2350 VAMVERDAQA
+2350 VATVERDAQA
-2360 TKTQLAIVIQ
+2360 TKTQLAIVVQ

-2406 SELYTG
+2406 SELYSG
-2412 KTSIYSKDNGNATES
+2412 NVSIYSKENGNATES

-2434 SGDWQRVWMHF
+2434 SGDWQRVWVHF

-2454 TGKNFNIGVFGGNS
+2454 TGKNFNIGVFGGNG

-2516 NERITLDAKKTT
+2516 NGLITLDAKKTT

-2543 SYVSV
+2543 SYVDV
-2548 DGTLWTP
+2548 DGTLWSP
-2555 DEVGELKKS
+2555 NDVGELVNTK
-2564 GKNLMT
+2564 KNLT
-2570 TDGGVFAPIDMTT
+2570 TTGGGVFAPIDMTT
-2583 IKSLQIQTT
+2583 IKSLQIQTAY
-2592 DPSALGATGINP
+2592 PSAFGVTGINP

-2609 ALPMYDAVNLGCGVT
+2609 TLPMYDAVDLGCGIT

-2658 NNYTALRQNIANAAV
+2658 SKYTELRQNIANAAV

-2680 LLSLDNYKYATPTIT
+2680 LLALDNYKYATPTIT
-2695 PDGQDDNGASATA
+2695 PDGQDDNGDSATA

-2733 ELVSVITMWQTG
+2733 ELVSVITMWKTG

-2752 LAWYVVGGNNMD
+2752 LAWYIVGGSNID
-2764 WLSKRIA
+2764 WLDKLISIRPA
-2771 VNPSDS
+2771 DS
-2777 AYNRYDGYFES
+2777 AYNGYEGYFEQ

-2793 QNFGVGSIDKYRDA
+2793 QNFGVGSLDKYRDA
-2807 FFGPRQLSDDYATGL
+2807 FFGPRQLSDGYVDGL
-2822 AEQTV
+2822 AAQTV
-2827 LVTLSAG
+2827 VVTLSAN
-2834 EAPYISVE
+2834 EAPYLSVQ

>member
-1 MTTQATPKDYW
+1 MTKWSIYNRKGDVLHESVTEFDGNGEVVRQDTLEYSGKWMGECFVTVSFKSAYPIDFQIGDYIEYRGERFCLNYDPSVVKKARRGSYGEGFVYDSVKFNSLSNELTEMRFRDWVLSDNQVHYTSLPSFSFYCKDVDDLVDRLQANSNRWCKSNGYANEDYW
-12 ISPSALY
+12 MFYTLRNKTVGGTDDKEQTQTTSERTLERARSVYDNDDFVASVKEKWIKAYGLGSDYKDSRDDERYDRNVSVSGQTVWDALSL
-19 IERNAL
+19 IKKEFGL
-25 NNPNFIQ
+25 NFIIRGRNVFVGTVGIPTSHVFRYGKGNGLYEVDKTADQDQ
-32 ASCVSGAQILV
+32 AVVTKLHAYGSNENLPTRYYAEVGTTPYGRVSYINHKDDVTSTSTPLVNVTLDLAWSSSYFSTKLENSQSDSDIRIVGVKVSDMTAKGRVYELNGKVCLVVGYNEKSSDPDSNIGNKDNVFNIIRSIAINEVFEFVEGVNKDSFPSDHKNYAYVNGMPNNMAVNSLMLPGFPVFALSELCKCEYDSQKGETRYYIRKDKSGSGWILFHTEIGEHVVTFSNDCHDPFIVSQNADILGIREGDISCTEENDDNGLEKVYPTIEDMVGSDAGLANDKRLDEVLSADTIDDNGVYPKTQEEDKIQGFNIYLPELGFDLKKAAEDAGGTNMKISMKDGFCGGRTFDVTNAVFKNDRWELRCKRSHDADLDLWFPYSYAKSVSSPEASMSGAYQV
-43 YVKGIIGY
+43 QKGDRY
-51 DAGHNYRRWPLQ
+51 
-63 AAPTV
+63 
-68 FNTHSEKYI
+68 
-77 YAAIPR
+77 
-83 DLNSTTTA
+83 
-91 WVVFPSEEIDIYG
+91 
-104 KNAADEQVGDE
+104 
-115 KYYYIFLQGILTSSG
+115 ILTGIYVDDVNYVWAASV
-130 DNGTEKR
+130 R
-137 DWKADVVTG
+137 LLRKAIHWLCKNDYTTYV
-146 YLSSD
+146 YSPKID
-151 EALAAGPTDT
+151 EIYMAEEALAADAMGLTSIHDSIKEGDVLIFGDNDLKIDGSVYIDQLNIKENGNNGIAT
-161 AWYEYNQVSPL
+161 YDVTLRNEVNVGTIQRIQNKVDSL
-172 VTFLKDLTMKAGTKF
+172 VTDVKSGKYSSGFTSVSQIEAIIRAYGPELFLSRIASDVA
-187 RTLYAQVLTVVKGGS
+187 KGY
-202 ITFEGQGEL
+202 ITFE
-211 GGIANSATP
+211 
-220 VDSEDRIVTPKY
+220 
-232 VDDNALS
+232 
-239 KRHDDSTEFNLSMKD
+239 
-254 LQVRGLADVFGNT
+254 RGLKSNGDVS
-267 ILHGNVRMDS
+267 VEQD
-277 NATIG
+277 ATIG
-282 GDLNVKGYATLTD
+282 GDLNVKGNATLTD
-295 VVVDRVHDAKST
+295 MVVDRVHDAKST

-333 DYLTARTKFFAASAE
+333 DYLSIRTKFFAASAE

-518 VFYGYE
+518 LFYGYE

-553 GNLIKHTTSVE
+553 GNLIKLTTSVE
-564 DGVDAANAPASA
+564 DGVDAANAPSIA

-588 GVVNPYQ
+588 STINPYQ

-612 NNFKFFTDDDPNNII
+612 NNFKFFTDDDPNNVI

-633 YEINASTD
+633 YEINASAD

-658 FTVTKRMGSK
+658 FSVTKRTGSK
-668 VEDVTATVNLFADY
+668 TEDVTATVNLFADY
-682 TTTDGAT
+682 TTTDGVT
-689 KADVPIKRLS
+689 KADVPIKHLS
-699 DLSVSFYTL
+699 DIGVSFYAL
-708 ASVAIKA
+708 ASVSVKA
-715 KDKSGGDTLANL
+715 KDKSGGDTLATL
-727 SIPVL
+727 SILVL
-732 SDGEQGSAGAQGKPG
+732 SDGE
-747 QDGKNG
+747 N
-753 VDGKDGKTPSIMSTT
+753 
-768 YKYAVTATA
+768 
-777 VKPADNAWQTT
+777 
-788 MPDPSKNEGKFMWT
+788 
-802 KTTTTWSTGDA
+802 
-813 TDTFTCTYIGKDGE
+813 
-827 NGTSV
+827 
-832 TIKGTFDSVSQL
+832 
-844 PTSGAGGDG
+844 
-853 YIINGYLWVYTG
+853 
-865 TSAEDS
+865 
-871 ANHNGFTNVGK
+871 
-882 IKGEDGKSATQY
+882 
-894 YIHTAWMK
+894 
-902 AADGTGFT
+902 
-910 IANPQGT
+910 
-917 AYPYIGTLIDTND
+917 
-930 KDSTNWRDYKW
+930 
-941 TYVKGENG
+941 
-949 TDGKTPTVQSSEH
+949 
-962 KYAVTATPVKPS
+962 
-974 DTAWHPTMPDPSK
+974 
-987 NEGKFM
+987 
-993 WVKTTITWSVGNVT
+993 
-1007 ESFSCTYIGKD
+1007 
-1018 GENGTSVTIKG
+1018 
-1029 TLASTSH
+1029 
-1036 LPVSGTAGDGYIIN
+1036 
-1050 GDLWVHT
+1050 
-1057 GTSTEDSSN
+1057 
-1066 HNGFTNVG
+1066 
-1074 KIKGEDGKSATQY
+1074 
-1087 YIHTAWMK
+1087 
-1095 DADGTGFTVN
+1095 
-1105 NPQGLAYP
+1105 
-1113 YIGTLVDAND
+1113 
-1123 TDSSNWQDYKWTYIK
+1123 
-1138 GNDGADGKDGKTPSV
+1138 
-1153 VSTTYKY
+1153 
-1160 AVTATAAKPTDN
+1160 
-1172 AWQATMPDPSKNEGK
+1172 
-1187 FLWTKT
+1187 
-1193 TISWSTG
+1193 
-1200 ETTDTFTCTYIGK
+1200 
-1213 DGKNGTSVTIKQTLS
+1213 GKNGTSVTIKGSLDSVDQ
-1228 NISFLPT
+1228 LPT
-1235 SATAGDGYIIDGYL
+1235 TGKENESYIIAGDL
-1249 WIYTGTTTE
+1249 WVYTGTSKE
-1258 DSANHNGFTNVGKI
+1258 DAENHNGFTNMGR
-1272 KGEDGKSATQYY
+1272 
-1284 IHTAWMKDAN
+1284 
-1294 GTDFTVENPQGVAY
+1294 
-1308 PYIGTLVDTNE
+1308 
-1319 KDSSNWHD
+1319 
-1327 YKWTYVKGENGL
+1327 
-1339 DGKPGVDGKD
+1339 
-1349 GDTPSVVSTTYLY
+1349 
-1362 AVTATPAKPF
+1362 
-1372 DADWQTSMP
+1372 
-1381 DPSKNEGKF
+1381 
-1390 LWTKATITW
+1390 
-1399 STGDI
+1399 
-1404 TNTIACTYIGKDGEN
+1404 
-1419 GTSVTIKGTFSSTS
+1419 
-1433 QLPSSGTAGDGYI
+1433 
-1446 IGGYLWVYTGT
+1446 
-1457 TTEDSANH
+1457 
-1465 NGFTNVG
+1465 
-1472 KIKGEDGKSATQYY
+1472 IKGEDGKSATQYY

-1496 GTGFTVDNPNGLAYP
+1496 GTGFTVDNPNGAAYP

-1518 TNEKDSSNWRDYKWT
+1518 ANEKASINWSDYKWT
-1533 YVKGDDGLPGVDGK
+1533 YVKGDDVTISSKSVTYAISADGINH
-1547 TPSVI
+1547 PSVWSSNI
-1552 STSYRYAVTTTP
+1552 IEATNEKPYLWTRTLVTYKDSLGEHPVTSYSVSH
-1564 TKPADSLWQT
+1564 K
-1574 TMPDPSKNEG
+1574 
-1584 RFLWT
+1584 
-1589 KTTTTWSTGDTTD
+1589 
-1602 TFACTYI
+1602 
-1609 GKDGKNGTSV
+1609 GKDGQNG
-1619 TIKGTLSGTT
+1619 
-1629 QLPASGT
+1629 
-1636 AGDAYII
+1636 
-1643 NGYLWVYSGTTTEDS
+1643 
-1658 TNHNGFTNVG
+1658 
-1668 KIKGEDGKSA
+1668 
-1678 TQYYIHTAWM
+1678 
-1688 KAADGTGFTVDNPG
+1688 NP
-1702 GLAYPYVGTLID
+1702 
-1714 TNDKDS
+1714 
-1720 TNWRD
+1720 
-1725 YKWAYVKGENGKNGA
+1725 
-1740 DGKDGKTPSIMST
+1740 
-1753 TYKYAVTATA
+1753 
-1763 VKPADNAW
+1763 
-1771 QTTMPDPSKNEGKFM
+1771 
-1786 WTKTTTTWS
+1786 
-1795 TGDTTDT
+1795 
-1802 FTCTYIGKDGE
+1802 
-1813 NGTSVTIKGT
+1813 
-1823 FSSTTQLPTSG
+1823 
-1834 TAGDGYIINGYLWV
+1834 
-1848 YTGTSLENATNHNG
+1848 
-1862 FTNVGKIKG
+1862 
-1871 EDGKSAT
+1871 
-1878 QYYIHTAWMKDANG
+1878 
-1892 TGFTTTNPQ
+1892 
-1901 GAAYPYIGTLVDTNE
+1901 
-1916 KDSANWREYKWI
+1916 
-1928 YIKGD
+1928 
-1933 PGNDGQPGKDGT
+1933 
-1945 NGTNGKDAVEFV
+1945 GTNGKDAVEFV

-1978 KTSKIYVYRGGA
+1978 KTAKIYVYRGGA

-2000 VDQQGCSGARVTKFS
+2000 VDQQGCSGTRVTKFS

-2027 KKDGGVSVTSGYVA
+2027 KKDGGVSVTSGYIA
-2041 VQFTYDGKAYV
+2041 VQLTYDGKAYI

-2064 TGTVNAN
+2064 TGMISSN
-2071 NKELSTKYTEL
+2071 NTELSSKYTEL
-2082 SNKQTQTAKDVSG
+2082 TNKQAQTTKDVTD
-2095 LQTTLNGVPIKTS
+2095 LQTTLNGVPIK
-2108 NDLTKYTSEIKQTAR
+2108 NNDDLTKYTSEIKQTAR
-2123 EISVEVSSEAVRSG
+2123 EISVEVSSEAVRFG

-2192 VRWTDVPV
+2192 VKWADVPV

-2319 ALTKNATTIA
+2319 ALTKNATSLA

-2334 ASIAGLFGSVV
+2334 ASIAGLYGSVV
-2345 TGTDG
+2345 TASDG

-2360 TKTQLAIVIQ
+2360 TKTQLAIVVQ

-2412 KTSIYSKDNGNATES
+2412 KTSIYSQENGNATES

-2454 TGKNFNIGVFGGNS
+2454 TGKNLNIGVFGGNS

-2491 TDAQADYIEDENI
+2491 TEAQADYIEDENI

-2570 TDGGVFAPIDMTT
+2570 TDGGVFAPVDMTT
-2583 IKSLQIQTT
+2583 IKSLQIQTA

-2680 LLSLDNYKYATPTIT
+2680 LLALDNYKYATPTIT

-2745 TNTAEPY
+2745 TNTAVPY
-2752 LAWYVVGGNNMD
+2752 LAWYIVGGNNMD

-2771 VNPSDS
+2771 INPSDS

-2793 QNFGVGSIDKYRDA
+2793 QNFGVGSVDKYRDA
-2807 FFGPRQLSDDYATGL
+2807 FFGPRKLSDDYATGL

>member
-19 IERNAL
+19 IELNAL
-25 NNPNFIQ
+25 NNPDFIQ

-83 DLNSTTTA
+83 DLNSATTA

-161 AWYEYNQVSPL
+161 AWYEYSQVSQL
-172 VTFLKDLTMKAGTKF
+172 VTFLKDLTMKAGTTF
-187 RTLYAQVLTVVKGGS
+187 RNLYAQALTVVKGGN

-220 VDSEDRIVTPKY
+220 VDSEDRIATPKY

-267 ILHGNVRMDS
+267 ILHGNVRMDG

-282 GDLNVKGYATLTD
+282 GDLDVTGNATLTD

-363 AGSTIMR
+363 AGSTIMK
-370 VVDVLDESKAVI
+370 VVDVLNESKAVI

-418 TNNLANRYYWR
+418 TANLANRYYWR
-429 LVVGVGQETLND
+429 LVVGVGQEKLSD

-462 VPIGSTQ
+462 VPIYSTQ

-486 VGSKGGME
+486 VGSDGGME

-508 DESGTAIASR
+508 DESGKAISSR

-524 PAADGGEPDAPLPY
+524 PAADGGEPDAPMPY

-553 GNLIKHTTSVE
+553 GNLIKLTTSVE
-564 DGVDAANAPASA
+564 DGVDAANAPSIA

-588 GVVNPYQ
+588 GGVNPYQ

-633 YEINASTD
+633 YEINASAD

-651 ATPTDMT
+651 ATPSDMT

-668 VEDVTATVNLFADY
+668 TEDVTSTVNLFADY
-682 TTTDGAT
+682 TTTDGVSN
-689 KADVPIKRLS
+689 ADVPIKRLS
-699 DLSVSFYTL
+699 DLGVSFYTL
-708 ASVAIKA
+708 SSVTIKA
-715 KDKSGGDTLANL
+715 KDKSGGNTLAAL

-732 SDGEQGSAGAQGKPG
+732 SDGANGK
-747 QDGKNG
+747 
-753 VDGKDGKTPSIMSTT
+753 
-768 YKYAVTATA
+768 
-777 VKPADNAWQTT
+777 
-788 MPDPSKNEGKFMWT
+788 
-802 KTTTTWSTGDA
+802 
-813 TDTFTCTYIGKDGE
+813 

-832 TIKGTFDSVSQL
+832 TINGTFDSISQL
-844 PTSGAGGDG
+844 PTSGNENES
-853 YIINGYLWVYTG
+853 YIINGDLWVYTG
-865 TSAEDS
+865 TSKEDAE
-871 ANHNGFTNVGK
+871 NHNGFTNMGR
-882 IKGEDGKSATQY
+882 IKGEDGKPAVQY
-894 YIHTAWMK
+894 YIHQAWMK
-902 AADGTGFT
+902 SNDGTGFT
-910 IANPQGT
+910 VDNPNGA

-930 KDSTNWRDYKW
+930 KDS
-941 TYVKGENG
+941 
-949 TDGKTPTVQSSEH
+949 S
-962 KYAVTATPVKPS
+962 
-974 DTAWHPTMPDPSK
+974 
-987 NEGKFM
+987 
-993 WVKTTITWSVGNVT
+993 
-1007 ESFSCTYIGKD
+1007 
-1018 GENGTSVTIKG
+1018 
-1029 TLASTSH
+1029 
-1036 LPVSGTAGDGYIIN
+1036 
-1050 GDLWVHT
+1050 
-1057 GTSTEDSSN
+1057 
-1066 HNGFTNVG
+1066 
-1074 KIKGEDGKSATQY
+1074 
-1087 YIHTAWMK
+1087 
-1095 DADGTGFTVN
+1095 
-1105 NPQGLAYP
+1105 
-1113 YIGTLVDAND
+1113 
-1123 TDSSNWQDYKWTYIK
+1123 
-1138 GNDGADGKDGKTPSV
+1138 
-1153 VSTTYKY
+1153 
-1160 AVTATAAKPTDN
+1160 
-1172 AWQATMPDPSKNEGK
+1172 
-1187 FLWTKT
+1187 
-1193 TISWSTG
+1193 
-1200 ETTDTFTCTYIGK
+1200 
-1213 DGKNGTSVTIKQTLS
+1213 
-1228 NISFLPT
+1228 
-1235 SATAGDGYIIDGYL
+1235 
-1249 WIYTGTTTE
+1249 
-1258 DSANHNGFTNVGKI
+1258 
-1272 KGEDGKSATQYY
+1272 
-1284 IHTAWMKDAN
+1284 
-1294 GTDFTVENPQGVAY
+1294 
-1308 PYIGTLVDTNE
+1308 
-1319 KDSSNWHD
+1319 
-1327 YKWTYVKGENGL
+1327 
-1339 DGKPGVDGKD
+1339 
-1349 GDTPSVVSTTYLY
+1349 
-1362 AVTATPAKPF
+1362 
-1372 DADWQTSMP
+1372 
-1381 DPSKNEGKF
+1381 
-1390 LWTKATITW
+1390 
-1399 STGDI
+1399 
-1404 TNTIACTYIGKDGEN
+1404 
-1419 GTSVTIKGTFSSTS
+1419 
-1433 QLPSSGTAGDGYI
+1433 
-1446 IGGYLWVYTGT
+1446 
-1457 TTEDSANH
+1457 
-1465 NGFTNVG
+1465 
-1472 KIKGEDGKSATQYY
+1472 
-1486 IHTAWMKAAD
+1486 
-1496 GTGFTVDNPNGLAYP
+1496 
-1511 YIGTLVD
+1511 
-1518 TNEKDSSNWRDYKWT
+1518 
-1533 YVKGDDGLPGVDGK
+1533 
-1547 TPSVI
+1547 
-1552 STSYRYAVTTTP
+1552 
-1564 TKPADSLWQT
+1564 
-1574 TMPDPSKNEG
+1574 
-1584 RFLWT
+1584 
-1589 KTTTTWSTGDTTD
+1589 
-1602 TFACTYI
+1602 
-1609 GKDGKNGTSV
+1609 
-1619 TIKGTLSGTT
+1619 
-1629 QLPASGT
+1629 
-1636 AGDAYII
+1636 
-1643 NGYLWVYSGTTTEDS
+1643 
-1658 TNHNGFTNVG
+1658 
-1668 KIKGEDGKSA
+1668 
-1678 TQYYIHTAWM
+1678 
-1688 KAADGTGFTVDNPG
+1688 
-1702 GLAYPYVGTLID
+1702 
-1714 TNDKDS
+1714 
-1720 TNWRD
+1720 NWRD
-1725 YKWAYVKGENGKNGA
+1725 YKWAYVKGETG
-1740 DGKDGKTPSIMST
+1740 
-1753 TYKYAVTATA
+1753 
-1763 VKPADNAW
+1763 
-1771 QTTMPDPSKNEGKFM
+1771 SK
-1786 WTKTTTTWS
+1786 
-1795 TGDTTDT
+1795 GD
-1802 FTCTYIGKDGE
+1802 
-1813 NGTSVTIKGT
+1813 
-1823 FSSTTQLPTSG
+1823 
-1834 TAGDGYIINGYLWV
+1834 
-1848 YTGTSLENATNHNG
+1848 
-1862 FTNVGKIKG
+1862 
-1871 EDGKSAT
+1871 
-1878 QYYIHTAWMKDANG
+1878 
-1892 TGFTTTNPQ
+1892 
-1901 GAAYPYIGTLVDTNE
+1901 
-1916 KDSANWREYKWI
+1916 
-1928 YIKGD
+1928 KGD
-1933 PGNDGQPGKDGT
+1933 PGNDGKPGKDGQPGKDGT
-1945 NGTNGKDAVEFV
+1945 NGTDGKDAVEFV

-1978 KTSKIYVYRGGA
+1978 KTAKIYVYRGGA
-1990 NVSTQPIAGI
+1990 NVSAQPIAGI
-2000 VDQQGCSGARVTKFS
+2000 VDQQGCSGARVTNLS

-2027 KKDGGVSVTSGYVA
+2027 KKDGGVSVTSGYIA
-2041 VQFTYDGKAYV
+2041 VQLTYDGKSYV

-2071 NKELSTKYTEL
+2071 NKELSSKYTEL
-2082 SNKQTQTAKDVSG
+2082 TNKQAQTAKDVTD
-2095 LQTTLNGVPIKTS
+2095 LQTTLNGVPIK
-2108 NDLTKYTSEIKQTAR
+2108 NNDDLTKYTSEIKQTAR

-2137 RNMLLGSNFHR
+2137 RNMLLGSDFHR
-2148 QGYGYVPNG
+2148 QGYGYAPNG

-2162 SNLKIRTYDGFADCN
+2162 SDLKIRTYDGFAGCN
-2177 SMFIEQTAIGNSYAG
+2177 SLFIEQTSIGNSYAG
-2192 VRWTDVPV
+2192 VRWSDVPV

-2215 SDTFGARCS
+2215 SDTFGDRCS

-2257 KKAITVTLQATTTR
+2257 KKAVTVTLQATTTR

-2319 ALTKNATTIA
+2319 ALTKNATALA

-2334 ASIAGLFGSVV
+2334 ASIAGLY
-2345 TGTDG
+2345 GTVIKGEEG
-2350 VAMVERDAQA
+2350 VATVERDAQA
-2360 TKTQLAIVIQ
+2360 TKTQLAIVVQ

-2406 SELYTG
+2406 SELYSG
-2412 KTSIYSKDNGNATES
+2412 NVSIYSKENGNATES

-2434 SGDWQRVWMHF
+2434 SGDWQRVWVHF

-2454 TGKNFNIGVFGGNS
+2454 TGKNFNIGVFGGNG

-2491 TDAQADYIEDENI
+2491 TEAQDDYIEDENI

-2516 NERITLDAKKTT
+2516 NGRITLDAKKTT

-2543 SYVSV
+2543 SYVDV
-2548 DGTLWTP
+2548 DGTLWSP
-2555 DEVGELKKS
+2555 NDVGELVNTK
-2564 GKNLMT
+2564 KNLT
-2570 TDGGVFAPIDMTT
+2570 TTGGGVFAPIDMTT
-2583 IKSLQIQTT
+2583 IKSLQIQTA
-2592 DPSALGATGINP
+2592 DPSAFDLVINP

-2609 ALPMYDAVNLGCGVT
+2609 TLPMYDAVNLGCGVT

-2680 LLSLDNYKYATPTIT
+2680 LLALDNYKYAYPTIT
-2695 PDGQDDNGASATA
+2695 PDGQDDNGASATD

-2733 ELVSVITMWQTG
+2733 ELVSVITMWKTG
-2745 TNTAEPY
+2745 TNTAVPY
-2752 LAWYVVGGNNMD
+2752 LAWYVVGGSNID
-2764 WLSKRIA
+2764 WLDKLISIRPA
-2771 VNPSDS
+2771 DS
-2777 AYNRYDGYFES
+2777 AYNGYEGYFEQ

-2793 QNFGVGSIDKYRDA
+2793 QNFGVGSLDKYRDA
-2807 FFGPRQLSDDYATGL
+2807 FFGPRQLSDGYVDGL
-2822 AEQTV
+2822 AAQTV
-2827 LVTLSAG
+2827 VVTLSAN
-2834 EAPYISVE
+2834 EAPYLSVQ

>member
-1 MTTQATPKDYW
+1 MKKSD
-12 ISPSALY
+12 LY
-19 IERNAL
+19 IKTSSVDSSGKEV
-25 NNPNFIQ
+25 
-32 ASCVSGAQILV
+32 VSL
-43 YVKGIIGY
+43 
-51 DAGHNYRRWPLQ
+51 
-63 AAPTV
+63 
-68 FNTHSEKYI
+68 
-77 YAAIPR
+77 
-83 DLNSTTTA
+83 
-91 WVVFPSEEIDIYG
+91 FPSETHALRLGSYTYNSKRMGGAPTLTATVYSRKPIIWEKDVFVEFLGERYYASYTPSMSEDNTSMMFKYDIEFVSRRELLDNTLFFDVVSDNEQTQESDKYRSNQTSFKFGGTISEFVSRINSSMAYCGLYLPNSKDVGYHVVIDEGYGTDDVKEVSFEDQYLSNVLQLIYSTFGLTYYWIGKECHVGKQQNDLSVSGNYG
-104 KNAADEQVGDE
+104 KKYALRYGRNDSFLSVSKQNSNNKIVDMVTGHGSSDNIP
-115 KYYYIFLQGILTSSG
+115 YYYPNDDEYGKAVYSTENFDESLVKNIDLGKVFGWDANIYNDTLILGKNKRKEYTASIFGASKYLVSTYSTKIAEGIGESVRKVASTCQMGERVSSWNSGSSSRLVGENVMYLMFELNGISNGSIKLDDISFNATEDDGQEKLGLTFKYENSYYVFDDADINTAFNALKNAGKEKENSGNDGYFAGGGSISSNASSSKEWEFGDSLTGSSNYTRSDGKTVVFIKSGKCTIVIGCKVSATNITIASGTKRMTNVSMVAKGNLSYTYKPKSVYYFDYGNGKSIGYEDSGVVINNIDSIPSNEIEFFFNGIEWKTSSNISNSASKIRITDRVWILPTQYLMPSIYRNSLGVERFYYALNGTHKKQDGSDEYYSFQNEYKQGNPHHGSVSFEDIKPTINGLRNDVIQKDGLGQLFGEIADVAFDSADSDVKDDNDNYKHSYFYIKLHKFSGEYGFDLFKHALANETAKINLIKSNGCPACSFEIGCYWDAQKANCYNNVQTDEDGNLKSYRKDYNDYILPDALVEEQKRNQNSELEELWICVKKDTSTLGVIMPNASAGFKPQKGDMFVITGIKPPKTLTTAAEKRLDDALIKYMSENNEDQFSYSVKFSRIFLQENKDFAEKLNENTKLSIHIDGEYDDNGNEVFHDVFVSEYTVKADDNTLCEISVSLSNTLSATESDTKNIVNAVKGDILQGIAGSLSGVSSG
-130 DNGTEKR
+130 FNASVADKYYLSKR
-137 DWKADVVTG
+137 TYDTARGYIVFNKGLSSKADVSIEGNTYV
-146 YLSSD
+146 D
-151 EALAAGPTDT
+151 
-161 AWYEYNQVSPL
+161 
-172 VTFLKDLTMKAGTKF
+172 
-187 RTLYAQVLTVVKGGS
+187 GS
-202 ITFEGQGEL
+202 IS
-211 GGIANSATP
+211 ANMWLK
-220 VDSEDRIVTPKY
+220 VK
-232 VDDNALS
+232 
-239 KRHDDSTEFNLSMKD
+239 
-254 LQVRGLADVFGNT
+254 QDV
-267 ILHGNVRMDS
+267 
-277 NATIG
+277 TIG
-282 GDLNVKGYATLTD
+282 GGLGVTGNATLTD

-307 PAERVIVGAQGFDLY
+307 PADRVIVGAQGFDLY

-363 AGSTIMR
+363 AGSTIMK
-370 VVDVLDESKAVI
+370 VVDVLNESKVVI

-390 DDGTTKT
+390 DNGTTKT

-418 TNNLANRYYWR
+418 TANLANRYYWR

-462 VPIGSTQ
+462 VPVGSTQ

-524 PAADGGEPDAPLPY
+524 PAADGGEPDAPMPY

-564 DGVDAANAPASA
+564 DGVDAANAPSNA

-612 NNFKFFTDDDPNNII
+612 NNFKFFTDDDPNNVI

-633 YEINASTD
+633 YEINASAE

-658 FTVTKRMGSK
+658 FTVTKRTGSK
-668 VEDVTATVNLFADY
+668 TEDVTATVNLFADY
-682 TTTDGAT
+682 TTTDGVT
-689 KADVPIKRLS
+689 NADVPIKRLS
-699 DLSVSFYTL
+699 DLGVSFYTL

-715 KDKSGGDTLANL
+715 KDKSGGDTLATL

-732 SDGEQGSAGAQGKPG
+732 SDGAQGSAGAQGKPG

-753 VDGKDGKTPSIMSTT
+753 VDGKDGQDGKTPSVMSTT
-768 YKYAVTATA
+768 YKYAVTATP
-777 VKPADNAWQTT
+777 VKPSDNAWQTT

-844 PTSGAGGDG
+844 PTTGKENES
-853 YIINGYLWVYTG
+853 YIINGDLWAYTG
-865 TSAEDS
+865 TSKEDAE
-871 ANHNGFTNVGK
+871 NHNGFTNMGR
-882 IKGEDGKSATQY
+882 IKGEDGKSAIQY

-917 AYPYIGTLIDTND
+917 AYPYIGTLVDTND

-941 TYVKGENG
+941 TYVKG
-949 TDGKTPTVQSSEH
+949 
-962 KYAVTATPVKPS
+962 
-974 DTAWHPTMPDPSK
+974 DTGSK
-987 NEGKFM
+987 GDK
-993 WVKTTITWSVGNVT
+993 G
-1007 ESFSCTYIGKD
+1007 D
-1018 GENGTSVTIKG
+1018 QGERGEQG
-1029 TLASTSH
+1029 
-1036 LPVSGTAGDGYIIN
+1036 
-1050 GDLWVHT
+1050 
-1057 GTSTEDSSN
+1057 E
-1066 HNGFTNVG
+1066 
-1074 KIKGEDGKSATQY
+1074 KGE
-1087 YIHTAWMK
+1087 
-1095 DADGTGFTVN
+1095 
-1105 NPQGLAYP
+1105 QGL
-1113 YIGTLVDAND
+1113 
-1123 TDSSNWQDYKWTYIK
+1123 
-1138 GNDGADGKDGKTPSV
+1138 
-1153 VSTTYKY
+1153 
-1160 AVTATAAKPTDN
+1160 
-1172 AWQATMPDPSKNEGK
+1172 
-1187 FLWTKT
+1187 
-1193 TISWSTG
+1193 
-1200 ETTDTFTCTYIGK
+1200 
-1213 DGKNGTSVTIKQTLS
+1213 
-1228 NISFLPT
+1228 
-1235 SATAGDGYIIDGYL
+1235 
-1249 WIYTGTTTE
+1249 
-1258 DSANHNGFTNVGKI
+1258 
-1272 KGEDGKSATQYY
+1272 
-1284 IHTAWMKDAN
+1284 
-1294 GTDFTVENPQGVAY
+1294 QG
-1308 PYIGTLVDTNE
+1308 
-1319 KDSSNWHD
+1319 
-1327 YKWTYVKGENGL
+1327 
-1339 DGKPGVDGKD
+1339 
-1349 GDTPSVVSTTYLY
+1349 
-1362 AVTATPAKPF
+1362 
-1372 DADWQTSMP
+1372 
-1381 DPSKNEGKF
+1381 
-1390 LWTKATITW
+1390 
-1399 STGDI
+1399 
-1404 TNTIACTYIGKDGEN
+1404 
-1419 GTSVTIKGTFSSTS
+1419 
-1433 QLPSSGTAGDGYI
+1433 
-1446 IGGYLWVYTGT
+1446 
-1457 TTEDSANH
+1457 
-1465 NGFTNVG
+1465 
-1472 KIKGEDGKSATQYY
+1472 
-1486 IHTAWMKAAD
+1486 
-1496 GTGFTVDNPNGLAYP
+1496 
-1511 YIGTLVD
+1511 
-1518 TNEKDSSNWRDYKWT
+1518 
-1533 YVKGDDGLPGVDGK
+1533 VKGDKGEKGDKGDQGLK
-1547 TPSVI
+1547 
-1552 STSYRYAVTTTP
+1552 
-1564 TKPADSLWQT
+1564 
-1574 TMPDPSKNEG
+1574 
-1584 RFLWT
+1584 
-1589 KTTTTWSTGDTTD
+1589 GDK
-1602 TFACTYI
+1602 
-1609 GKDGKNGTSV
+1609 GEQGEQG
-1619 TIKGTLSGTT
+1619 IKG
-1629 QLPASGT
+1629 
-1636 AGDAYII
+1636 D
-1643 NGYLWVYSGTTTEDS
+1643 
-1658 TNHNGFTNVG
+1658 
-1668 KIKGEDGKSA
+1668 
-1678 TQYYIHTAWM
+1678 
-1688 KAADGTGFTVDNPG
+1688 
-1702 GLAYPYVGTLID
+1702 
-1714 TNDKDS
+1714 
-1720 TNWRD
+1720 
-1725 YKWAYVKGENGKNGA
+1725 
-1740 DGKDGKTPSIMST
+1740 
-1753 TYKYAVTATA
+1753 
-1763 VKPADNAW
+1763 
-1771 QTTMPDPSKNEGKFM
+1771 
-1786 WTKTTTTWS
+1786 
-1795 TGDTTDT
+1795 
-1802 FTCTYIGKDGE
+1802 
-1813 NGTSVTIKGT
+1813 
-1823 FSSTTQLPTSG
+1823 
-1834 TAGDGYIINGYLWV
+1834 
-1848 YTGTSLENATNHNG
+1848 
-1862 FTNVGKIKG
+1862 
-1871 EDGKSAT
+1871 
-1878 QYYIHTAWMKDANG
+1878 
-1892 TGFTTTNPQ
+1892 
-1901 GAAYPYIGTLVDTNE
+1901 
-1916 KDSANWREYKWI
+1916 
-1928 YIKGD
+1928 KGD

-1945 NGTNGKDAVEFV
+1945 NGINGKDAVEFV

-1978 KTSKIYVYRGGA
+1978 KTAKIYVYRGGA

-2041 VQFTYDGKAYV
+2041 VQLTYDGKAYV

-2071 NKELSTKYTEL
+2071 NKELSSKYTEL
-2082 SNKQTQTAKDVSG
+2082 SNKQTQTDKDVAN
-2095 LQTTLNGVPIKTS
+2095 LQTTVNGMPIKTS
-2108 NDLTKYTSEIKQTAR
+2108 NDLTKYTSAIKQTAR

-2137 RNMLLGSNFHR
+2137 RNMLLGSDFHR
-2148 QGYGYVPNG
+2148 QGYGYAPNG

-2162 SNLKIRTYDGFADCN
+2162 SALKIRTYDGFAGCN
-2177 SMFIEQTAIGNSYAG
+2177 SLFIEQTAIGNSYAG
-2192 VRWTDVPV
+2192 VRWADVPV

-2215 SDTFGARCS
+2215 SDTFGDRCS

-2257 KKAITVTLQATTTR
+2257 KKAVTVTLQATTTR

-2302 APADYGYIMGN
+2302 APADYRYIMGN

-2319 ALTKNATTIA
+2319 ALTKNAAALA

-2334 ASIAGLFGSVV
+2334 ASIAGLYGSVV

-2360 TKTQLAIVIQ
+2360 TKTQLAIVVQ

-2412 KTSIYSKDNGNATES
+2412 KVSIYSQDNGNATES

-2434 SGDWQRVWMHF
+2434 SGDWQRVWVHF

-2454 TGKNFNIGVFGGNS
+2454 TGKNFNIGVFGGNG

-2491 TDAQADYIEDENI
+2491 TDAQTDYIEDENI

-2516 NERITLDAKKTT
+2516 NGRITLDAEKTM

-2543 SYVSV
+2543 SYVDM
-2548 DGTLWTP
+2548 DGTLWSP
-2555 DEVGELKKS
+2555 NDVGELVNTK
-2564 GKNLMT
+2564 KNLMT

-2583 IKSLQIQTT
+2583 IKSLQIQTA
-2592 DPSALGATGINP
+2592 DPSALGVTGAAP

-2609 ALPMYDAVNLGCGVT
+2609 TLPMYDAVNLGCGMT

-2652 SWGDAN
+2652 SWGNVN

-2680 LLSLDNYKYATPTIT
+2680 LLSLGNYEYATPTIT

-2733 ELVSVITMWQTG
+2733 ELVSVITIWKTG
-2745 TNTAEPY
+2745 TNTAVPY
-2752 LAWYVVGGNNMD
+2752 LAWYVVGGSNID
-2764 WLSKRIA
+2764 WLDKLISIR
-2771 VNPSDS
+2771 PTDS
-2777 AYNRYDGYFES
+2777 AYNGYDGYFEQ

-2807 FFGPRQLSDDYATGL
+2807 FFGPRQLSDGYVEGL
-2822 AEQTV
+2822 AAQTV
-2827 LVTLSAG
+2827 VVTLSAN
-2834 EAPYISVE
+2834 EAPYLSVQ

>member
-19 IERNAL
+19 IELNAL

-63 AAPTV
+63 ASPTV

-83 DLNSTTTA
+83 DLNSATTA

-104 KNAADEQVGDE
+104 KNAADEQVGYE

-161 AWYEYNQVSPL
+161 AWYEYSQASQL

-187 RTLYAQVLTVVKGGS
+187 RSLYAKALTVVKGGS

-239 KRHDDSTEFNLSMKD
+239 KRHDDSTDFNLSMKD

-267 ILHGNVRMDS
+267 ILHGNVRMYG

-282 GDLNVKGYATLTD
+282 GYLNVKGNATLTD

-363 AGSTIMR
+363 AGSTIMK
-370 VVDVLDESKAVI
+370 VVDVLNESKAVI

-418 TNNLANRYYWR
+418 TANLANRYYWR
-429 LVVGVGQETLND
+429 LVVGVGQETLSD

-447 VILSNKKTFVGNEAV
+447 VILSNKNTFVGNEAV

-469 VIGWNGHPLVF
+469 VIGWNGQPLVF

-486 VGSKGGME
+486 VVSNGGMQ

-524 PAADGGEPDAPLPY
+524 PAVDGGEPDAPLPY

-553 GNLIKHTTSVE
+553 GNLIKLTTSVE
-564 DGVDAANAPASA
+564 DGVNAANAPSIS

-612 NNFKFFTDDDPNNII
+612 NYFKFFTDDDPNNII

-633 YEINASTD
+633 YEIKGSAE

-668 VEDVTATVNLFADY
+668 VEDVTTAVNFFADY

-689 KADVPIKRLS
+689 KADVPFKRLS
-699 DLSVSFYTL
+699 DIGVSFYAL
-708 ASVAIKA
+708 SSVTIKA
-715 KDKSGGDTLANL
+715 KDKSGGDTLATL

-732 SDGEQGSAGAQGKPG
+732 SDGAQGSAGAQGQPG

-753 VDGKDGKTPSIMSTT
+753 VDGKDGKTPSVMSTT
-768 YKYAVTATA
+768 YKYAVTATT
-777 VKPADNAWQTT
+777 VKPADNVWQTT

-832 TIKGTFDSVSQL
+832 TIKGTFDSVDQL
-844 PTSGAGGDG
+844 PTTGKENES
-853 YIINGYLWVYTG
+853 YIIAGDLWAYTG
-865 TSAEDS
+865 TSKEDAE
-871 ANHNGFTNVGK
+871 NHNGFTNMGR

-902 AADGTGFT
+902 AEDGTGFT

-930 KDSTNWRDYKW
+930 KDSTNWRDY
-941 TYVKGENG
+941 N
-949 TDGKTPTVQSSEH
+949 
-962 KYAVTATPVKPS
+962 
-974 DTAWHPTMPDPSK
+974 
-987 NEGKFM
+987 
-993 WVKTTITWSVGNVT
+993 
-1007 ESFSCTYIGKD
+1007 
-1018 GENGTSVTIKG
+1018 
-1029 TLASTSH
+1029 
-1036 LPVSGTAGDGYIIN
+1036 
-1050 GDLWVHT
+1050 
-1057 GTSTEDSSN
+1057 
-1066 HNGFTNVG
+1066 
-1074 KIKGEDGKSATQY
+1074 
-1087 YIHTAWMK
+1087 
-1095 DADGTGFTVN
+1095 
-1105 NPQGLAYP
+1105 
-1113 YIGTLVDAND
+1113 
-1123 TDSSNWQDYKWTYIK
+1123 
-1138 GNDGADGKDGKTPSV
+1138 
-1153 VSTTYKY
+1153 
-1160 AVTATAAKPTDN
+1160 
-1172 AWQATMPDPSKNEGK
+1172 
-1187 FLWTKT
+1187 
-1193 TISWSTG
+1193 
-1200 ETTDTFTCTYIGK
+1200 
-1213 DGKNGTSVTIKQTLS
+1213 
-1228 NISFLPT
+1228 
-1235 SATAGDGYIIDGYL
+1235 
-1249 WIYTGTTTE
+1249 
-1258 DSANHNGFTNVGKI
+1258 
-1272 KGEDGKSATQYY
+1272 
-1284 IHTAWMKDAN
+1284 
-1294 GTDFTVENPQGVAY
+1294 
-1308 PYIGTLVDTNE
+1308 
-1319 KDSSNWHD
+1319 
-1327 YKWTYVKGENGL
+1327 
-1339 DGKPGVDGKD
+1339 
-1349 GDTPSVVSTTYLY
+1349 
-1362 AVTATPAKPF
+1362 
-1372 DADWQTSMP
+1372 
-1381 DPSKNEGKF
+1381 
-1390 LWTKATITW
+1390 
-1399 STGDI
+1399 
-1404 TNTIACTYIGKDGEN
+1404 
-1419 GTSVTIKGTFSSTS
+1419 
-1433 QLPSSGTAGDGYI
+1433 
-1446 IGGYLWVYTGT
+1446 
-1457 TTEDSANH
+1457 
-1465 NGFTNVG
+1465 
-1472 KIKGEDGKSATQYY
+1472 
-1486 IHTAWMKAAD
+1486 
-1496 GTGFTVDNPNGLAYP
+1496 
-1511 YIGTLVD
+1511 
-1518 TNEKDSSNWRDYKWT
+1518 WT
-1533 YVKGDDGLPGVDGK
+1533 YVKGDTG
-1547 TPSVI
+1547 
-1552 STSYRYAVTTTP
+1552 
-1564 TKPADSLWQT
+1564 
-1574 TMPDPSKNEG
+1574 SK
-1584 RFLWT
+1584 
-1589 KTTTTWSTGDTTD
+1589 GD
-1602 TFACTYI
+1602 
-1609 GKDGKNGTSV
+1609 
-1619 TIKGTLSGTT
+1619 KGDQG
-1629 QLPASGT
+1629 
-1636 AGDAYII
+1636 
-1643 NGYLWVYSGTTTEDS
+1643 E
-1658 TNHNGFTNVG
+1658 
-1668 KIKGEDGKSA
+1668 KGEKGEQGEKGERGE
-1678 TQYYIHTAWM
+1678 Q
-1688 KAADGTGFTVDNPG
+1688 
-1702 GLAYPYVGTLID
+1702 GLQG
-1714 TNDKDS
+1714 
-1720 TNWRD
+1720 
-1725 YKWAYVKGENGKNGA
+1725 VKG
-1740 DGKDGKTPSIMST
+1740 D
-1753 TYKYAVTATA
+1753 
-1763 VKPADNAW
+1763 
-1771 QTTMPDPSKNEGKFM
+1771 
-1786 WTKTTTTWS
+1786 
-1795 TGDTTDT
+1795 
-1802 FTCTYIGKDGE
+1802 
-1813 NGTSVTIKGT
+1813 
-1823 FSSTTQLPTSG
+1823 
-1834 TAGDGYIINGYLWV
+1834 
-1848 YTGTSLENATNHNG
+1848 
-1862 FTNVGKIKG
+1862 KG
-1871 EDGKSAT
+1871 EKGDKG
-1878 QYYIHTAWMKDANG
+1878 D
-1892 TGFTTTNPQ
+1892 Q
-1901 GAAYPYIGTLVDTNE
+1901 GLKGDQGVKGD
-1916 KDSANWREYKWI
+1916 
-1928 YIKGD
+1928 KGD
-1933 PGNDGQPGKDGT
+1933 PGNDGQPGKD
-1945 NGTNGKDAVEFV
+1945 GTNGKDAVEFV

-1978 KTSKIYVYRGGA
+1978 KTAKIYVYRGGA
-1990 NVSTQPIAGI
+1990 NVSAQPIAGI

-2027 KKDGGVSVTSGYVA
+2027 NKDGGVSVTSGYVA
-2041 VQFTYDGKAYV
+2041 VQLTYDGKAYV

-2071 NKELSTKYTEL
+2071 NKELSSKYTEL
-2082 SNKQTQTAKDVSG
+2082 SNKQTQTDKDVAN
-2095 LQTTLNGVPIKTS
+2095 LHTTLNGVPIKS
-2108 NDLTKYTSEIKQTAR
+2108 NDDLTKYTSEINQTAR

-2137 RNMLLGSNFHR
+2137 RNMLLGSDFHR
-2148 QGYGYVPNG
+2148 QGYGYAPNG

-2177 SMFIEQTAIGNSYAG
+2177 SLFIEQTAIGNSYAG
-2192 VRWTDVPV
+2192 VRWSDVPV

-2215 SDTFGARCS
+2215 SDTFGDRCS

-2257 KKAITVTLQATTTR
+2257 KKAVTVTLQSTTTR

-2302 APADYGYIMGN
+2302 APADYRYIMGN

-2319 ALTKNATTIA
+2319 ALTKNAAALA

-2334 ASIAGLFGSVV
+2334 ASIAGLY
-2345 TGTDG
+2345 GTVIKGEYG
-2350 VAMVERDAQA
+2350 VATVERDAQG
-2360 TKTQLAIVIQ
+2360 TKTQLAIVVQ

-2412 KTSIYSKDNGNATES
+2412 KVSIYSKENGNATES

-2434 SGDWQRVWMHF
+2434 SGDWQRVWVHF

-2454 TGKNFNIGVFGGNS
+2454 TGKNFNIGVFGGNG

-2482 EACAAMTEY
+2482 EVCAAMTEY
-2491 TDAQADYIEDENI
+2491 TEAQADYIEDENI

-2516 NERITLDAKKTT
+2516 TESITLDAKKTT

-2543 SYVSV
+2543 SYVDV
-2548 DGTLWTP
+2548 DGTLWSP
-2555 DEVGELKKS
+2555 NDVGELVNTK
-2564 GKNLMT
+2564 KNLRT
-2570 TDGGVFAPIDMTT
+2570 VDGGVFAPIDMMT
-2583 IKSLQIQTT
+2583 IKSLQIQTA
-2592 DPSALGATGINP
+2592 DPSAFGVGSTDLYP
-2604 SPALV
+2604 YPALV
-2609 ALPMYDAVNLGCGVT
+2609 TLPMYNAVDLGCGIT

-2644 YGMWAKSA
+2644 YSMWAKSA

-2658 NNYTALRQNIANAAV
+2658 NKYTALRNEIANTAV

-2733 ELVSVITMWQTG
+2733 ELVSVITMWKTG
-2745 TNTAEPY
+2745 TNTAVPY
-2752 LAWYVVGGNNMD
+2752 LAWYVVGGSNID
-2764 WLSKRIA
+2764 WLDKLISISIRPA
-2771 VNPSDS
+2771 DS
-2777 AYNRYDGYFES
+2777 AYNGYEGYFEQ

-2793 QNFGVGSIDKYRDA
+2793 QHFGVGSPDKYRDA
-2807 FFGPRQLSDDYATGL
+2807 FFGPRQLSDGYVGGL
-2822 AEQTV
+2822 AAQTV
-2827 LVTLSAG
+2827 VVTLSAN
-2834 EAPYISVE
+2834 EAPYLSVQ

>member
-19 IERNAL
+19 IELNAL
-25 NNPNFIQ
+25 NNPDFIQ

-83 DLNSTTTA
+83 DLNSATTA

-115 KYYYIFLQGILTSSG
+115 RFYYIFLQGILTSSG

-161 AWYEYNQVSPL
+161 DWYEYSQASQL

-187 RTLYAQVLTVVKGGS
+187 RSLYAKALTVVKGGS

-267 ILHGNVRMDS
+267 VLRGNVRMDG

-282 GDLNVKGYATLTD
+282 GTLGVTGNATLTD

-363 AGSTIMR
+363 AGSTIMK
-370 VVDVLDESKAVI
+370 VVDVLNESKVVI

-418 TNNLANRYYWR
+418 TANLANRYYWR
-429 LVVGVGQETLND
+429 LVVGVGQETLSD

-486 VGSKGGME
+486 VVSDGGMQ

-524 PAADGGEPDAPLPY
+524 PAADGGEPDAPMPY

-553 GNLIKHTTSVE
+553 GNLIKLTTSVE
-564 DGVDAANAPASA
+564 DGVDASNAPSIA

-588 GVVNPYQ
+588 GGVNPYQ

-633 YEINASTD
+633 YEIKGSAD

-658 FTVTKRMGSK
+658 FTVTKRTGSK
-668 VEDVTATVNLFADY
+668 TVDATATVNLFADY

-689 KADVPIKRLS
+689 NADVPIKRLS
-699 DLSVSFYTL
+699 DIGVSFYAL
-708 ASVAIKA
+708 SSVTIKA
-715 KDKSGGDTLANL
+715 KDKSGGNTLATL

-732 SDGEQGSAGAQGKPG
+732 SDGANGK
-747 QDGKNG
+747 
-753 VDGKDGKTPSIMSTT
+753 
-768 YKYAVTATA
+768 
-777 VKPADNAWQTT
+777 
-788 MPDPSKNEGKFMWT
+788 
-802 KTTTTWSTGDA
+802 
-813 TDTFTCTYIGKDGE
+813 

-832 TIKGTFDSVSQL
+832 TIKGSLDSVDHL
-844 PTSGAGGDG
+844 PTTGKENES
-853 YIINGYLWVYTG
+853 YIIAGDLWAYTG
-865 TSAEDS
+865 TSKEDAE
-871 ANHNGFTNVGK
+871 NHNGFTNMGR
-882 IKGEDGKSATQY
+882 IKGEDGKPAVQY
-894 YIHTAWMK
+894 YIHQAWMK
-902 AADGTGFT
+902 A
-910 IANPQGT
+910 N
-917 AYPYIGTLIDTND
+917 
-930 KDSTNWRDYKW
+930 
-941 TYVKGENG
+941 
-949 TDGKTPTVQSSEH
+949 
-962 KYAVTATPVKPS
+962 
-974 DTAWHPTMPDPSK
+974 
-987 NEGKFM
+987 
-993 WVKTTITWSVGNVT
+993 
-1007 ESFSCTYIGKD
+1007 
-1018 GENGTSVTIKG
+1018 
-1029 TLASTSH
+1029 
-1036 LPVSGTAGDGYIIN
+1036 
-1050 GDLWVHT
+1050 
-1057 GTSTEDSSN
+1057 
-1066 HNGFTNVG
+1066 
-1074 KIKGEDGKSATQY
+1074 
-1087 YIHTAWMK
+1087 
-1095 DADGTGFTVN
+1095 DGTGFTVE
-1105 NPQGLAYP
+1105 NPNGAAYP
-1113 YIGTLVDAND
+1113 YIGTLVDANEKA
-1123 TDSSNWQDYKWTYIK
+1123 SINW
-1138 GNDGADGKDGKTPSV
+1138 S
-1153 VSTTYKY
+1153 
-1160 AVTATAAKPTDN
+1160 
-1172 AWQATMPDPSKNEGK
+1172 
-1187 FLWTKT
+1187 
-1193 TISWSTG
+1193 
-1200 ETTDTFTCTYIGK
+1200 
-1213 DGKNGTSVTIKQTLS
+1213 
-1228 NISFLPT
+1228 
-1235 SATAGDGYIIDGYL
+1235 
-1249 WIYTGTTTE
+1249 
-1258 DSANHNGFTNVGKI
+1258 
-1272 KGEDGKSATQYY
+1272 
-1284 IHTAWMKDAN
+1284 
-1294 GTDFTVENPQGVAY
+1294 
-1308 PYIGTLVDTNE
+1308 
-1319 KDSSNWHD
+1319 
-1327 YKWTYVKGENGL
+1327 
-1339 DGKPGVDGKD
+1339 
-1349 GDTPSVVSTTYLY
+1349 
-1362 AVTATPAKPF
+1362 
-1372 DADWQTSMP
+1372 
-1381 DPSKNEGKF
+1381 
-1390 LWTKATITW
+1390 
-1399 STGDI
+1399 
-1404 TNTIACTYIGKDGEN
+1404 
-1419 GTSVTIKGTFSSTS
+1419 
-1433 QLPSSGTAGDGYI
+1433 
-1446 IGGYLWVYTGT
+1446 
-1457 TTEDSANH
+1457 
-1465 NGFTNVG
+1465 
-1472 KIKGEDGKSATQYY
+1472 
-1486 IHTAWMKAAD
+1486 
-1496 GTGFTVDNPNGLAYP
+1496 
-1511 YIGTLVD
+1511 
-1518 TNEKDSSNWRDYKWT
+1518 DYKWT
-1533 YVKGDDGLPGVDGK
+1533 YVKGDDVTISSKSVTYAISADGINH
-1547 TPSVI
+1547 PSVWSSNI
-1552 STSYRYAVTTTP
+1552 IEAT
-1564 TKPADSLWQT
+1564 
-1574 TMPDPSKNEG
+1574 NENPY
-1584 RFLWT
+1584 LWT
-1589 KTTTTWSTGDTTD
+1589 RTLV
-1602 TFACTYI
+1602 TYKDCLGEHPVI
-1609 GKDGKNGTSV
+1609 SYSVSHKGKDGQN
-1619 TIKGTLSGTT
+1619 
-1629 QLPASGT
+1629 
-1636 AGDAYII
+1636 
-1643 NGYLWVYSGTTTEDS
+1643 
-1658 TNHNGFTNVG
+1658 
-1668 KIKGEDGKSA
+1668 
-1678 TQYYIHTAWM
+1678 
-1688 KAADGTGFTVDNPG
+1688 
-1702 GLAYPYVGTLID
+1702 
-1714 TNDKDS
+1714 
-1720 TNWRD
+1720 
-1725 YKWAYVKGENGKNGA
+1725 
-1740 DGKDGKTPSIMST
+1740 
-1753 TYKYAVTATA
+1753 
-1763 VKPADNAW
+1763 
-1771 QTTMPDPSKNEGKFM
+1771 
-1786 WTKTTTTWS
+1786 
-1795 TGDTTDT
+1795 
-1802 FTCTYIGKDGE
+1802 
-1813 NGTSVTIKGT
+1813 
-1823 FSSTTQLPTSG
+1823 
-1834 TAGDGYIINGYLWV
+1834 
-1848 YTGTSLENATNHNG
+1848 
-1862 FTNVGKIKG
+1862 
-1871 EDGKSAT
+1871 
-1878 QYYIHTAWMKDANG
+1878 
-1892 TGFTTTNPQ
+1892 
-1901 GAAYPYIGTLVDTNE
+1901 
-1916 KDSANWREYKWI
+1916 
-1928 YIKGD
+1928 GD
-1933 PGNDGQPGKDGT
+1933 P
-1945 NGTNGKDAVEFV
+1945 GTNGKDAVEFV

-1968 TDGVVPTDTS
+1968 TDGVVPTNTS
-1978 KTSKIYVYRGGA
+1978 KTAKIYVYRGGV
-1990 NVSTQPIAGI
+1990 NVSAQPIAGI

-2015 DHFEVTLEGRYI
+2015 DHFEVTLESRYI

-2041 VQFTYDGKAYV
+2041 VQLTYDGKAYV

-2071 NKELSTKYTEL
+2071 NTELSSKYTEL
-2082 SNKQTQTAKDVSG
+2082 SNKQTQTDKDVAN
-2095 LQTTLNGVPIKTS
+2095 LQTTVNGVPIKTS

-2137 RNMLLGSNFHR
+2137 RNMLLGSDFHR
-2148 QGYGYVPNG
+2148 QGYGYAPNG

-2162 SNLKIRTYDGFADCN
+2162 SNLKIRTYDGFAGCN
-2177 SMFIEQTAIGNSYAG
+2177 SLFIEQTAIGNSYAG
-2192 VRWTDVPV
+2192 VRWSDVPV

-2215 SDTFGARCS
+2215 SDSFGDRCS

-2257 KKAITVTLQATTTR
+2257 KKAVTVTLQATTTR

-2291 EEGTESNGWTL
+2291 EEGTERNGWTL

-2319 ALTKNATTIA
+2319 ALTKNAAALA

-2334 ASIAGLFGSVV
+2334 ASIAGLY
-2345 TGTDG
+2345 GTVIKGEDG
-2350 VAMVERDAQA
+2350 VATVERDAQA
-2360 TKTQLAIVIQ
+2360 TKTQLAIVVQ

-2406 SELYTG
+2406 SELYSG
-2412 KTSIYSKDNGNATES
+2412 KVSIYSQENGNATES

-2434 SGDWQRVWMHF
+2434 SGDWQRVWVHF
-2445 RLSADWTDS
+2445 RLAADWTDS
-2454 TGKNFNIGVFGGNS
+2454 TGKNFNIGVFGGKG

-2516 NERITLDAKKTT
+2516 NGLITLDAKKTT

-2543 SYVSV
+2543 SYVDV
-2548 DGTLWTP
+2548 DGTLWSP
-2555 DEVGELKKS
+2555 NDVGELVNTK
-2564 GKNLMT
+2564 KNLMT
-2570 TDGGVFAPIDMTT
+2570 GNGGVFAPIDMTS
-2583 IKSLQIQTT
+2583 IKSLQIQTA
-2592 DPSALGATGINP
+2592 DPSAFGATGINP

-2609 ALPMYDAVNLGCGVT
+2609 TLPMYDAVDLGCGIT
-2624 IPAYRR
+2624 IPSYRR

-2658 NNYTALRQNIANAAV
+2658 SKYTELRQNIANVAV

-2680 LLSLDNYKYATPTIT
+2680 LLALDNYKYASPTIT

-2733 ELVSVITMWQTG
+2733 ELVSVITMWKTG

-2752 LAWYVVGGNNMD
+2752 LAWYIVGGSNID
-2764 WLSKRIA
+2764 WLDKLISIRPA
-2771 VNPSDS
+2771 DS
-2777 AYNRYDGYFES
+2777 AYNGYEGYFEQ

-2793 QNFGVGSIDKYRDA
+2793 QNFGVGSLDKYRDA
-2807 FFGPRQLSDDYATGL
+2807 FFGPRQLSDGYVDGL
-2822 AEQTV
+2822 AAQTV
-2827 LVTLSAG
+2827 VVTLSAN
-2834 EAPYISVE
+2834 EAPYLSVQ

>member
-25 NNPNFIQ
+25 NNPDFIQ
-32 ASCVSGAQILV
+32 ASCVSGAKILV

-83 DLNSTTTA
+83 DFNSVTTA

-161 AWYEYNQVSPL
+161 AWYEYSQVSQL

-187 RTLYAQVLTVVKGGS
+187 RSLYAQALTVVKGGN

-220 VDSEDRIVTPKY
+220 IDSEDRIATPKY

-239 KRHDDSTEFNLSMKD
+239 KRHDDSTDFNLSMKD

-267 ILHGNVRMDS
+267 ILHGNVRMDG

-282 GDLNVKGYATLTD
+282 GDLNVKGNATLTD

-333 DYLTARTKFFAASAE
+333 DYLTARTKFFAASSE

-363 AGSTIMR
+363 AGSTIMK
-370 VVDVLDESKAVI
+370 VVDVLNDSKVVI

-418 TNNLANRYYWR
+418 TDNLANRYYWR

-469 VIGWNGHPLVF
+469 VIGWNGQPLLF

-508 DESGTAIASR
+508 DESGKAISSR

-524 PAADGGEPDAPLPY
+524 PAADGGEPDAPMPY

-553 GNLIKHTTSVE
+553 GNLIKLTTSVE
-564 DGVDAANAPASA
+564 DGVNAANAPSIA

-588 GVVNPYQ
+588 GGVNPYQ

-633 YEINASTD
+633 YEINASAD

-668 VEDVTATVNLFADY
+668 VEDATATVNLFADY
-682 TTTDGAT
+682 TTTDGANH
-689 KADVPIKRLS
+689 ADVPIKRLS
-699 DLSVSFYTL
+699 DIGVSFYTL
-708 ASVAIKA
+708 SSVTIKA
-715 KDKSGGDTLANL
+715 KDKSGGDTLATL

-732 SDGEQGSAGAQGKPG
+732 SDGARGSAGAQGQPG

-753 VDGKDGKTPSIMSTT
+753 VDGKDGKTPSVMSTT
-768 YKYAVTATA
+768 YKYAVTATS
-777 VKPADNAWQTT
+777 VKPSDTAWQTT

-832 TIKGTFDSVSQL
+832 TIKGTFDSVEQL
-844 PTSGAGGDG
+844 PTTGKENES
-853 YIINGYLWVYTG
+853 YIIAGDLWAYTG
-865 TSAEDS
+865 TSKEDAE
-871 ANHNGFTNVGK
+871 NHNGFTNIGR
-882 IKGEDGKSATQY
+882 INGEDGKSATQY

-910 IANPQGT
+910 IANPHGT

-930 KDSTNWRDYKW
+930 KDS
-941 TYVKGENG
+941 
-949 TDGKTPTVQSSEH
+949 S
-962 KYAVTATPVKPS
+962 
-974 DTAWHPTMPDPSK
+974 
-987 NEGKFM
+987 
-993 WVKTTITWSVGNVT
+993 
-1007 ESFSCTYIGKD
+1007 
-1018 GENGTSVTIKG
+1018 
-1029 TLASTSH
+1029 
-1036 LPVSGTAGDGYIIN
+1036 
-1050 GDLWVHT
+1050 
-1057 GTSTEDSSN
+1057 
-1066 HNGFTNVG
+1066 
-1074 KIKGEDGKSATQY
+1074 
-1087 YIHTAWMK
+1087 
-1095 DADGTGFTVN
+1095 
-1105 NPQGLAYP
+1105 
-1113 YIGTLVDAND
+1113 
-1123 TDSSNWQDYKWTYIK
+1123 
-1138 GNDGADGKDGKTPSV
+1138 
-1153 VSTTYKY
+1153 
-1160 AVTATAAKPTDN
+1160 
-1172 AWQATMPDPSKNEGK
+1172 
-1187 FLWTKT
+1187 
-1193 TISWSTG
+1193 
-1200 ETTDTFTCTYIGK
+1200 
-1213 DGKNGTSVTIKQTLS
+1213 
-1228 NISFLPT
+1228 
-1235 SATAGDGYIIDGYL
+1235 
-1249 WIYTGTTTE
+1249 
-1258 DSANHNGFTNVGKI
+1258 
-1272 KGEDGKSATQYY
+1272 
-1284 IHTAWMKDAN
+1284 
-1294 GTDFTVENPQGVAY
+1294 
-1308 PYIGTLVDTNE
+1308 
-1319 KDSSNWHD
+1319 
-1327 YKWTYVKGENGL
+1327 
-1339 DGKPGVDGKD
+1339 
-1349 GDTPSVVSTTYLY
+1349 
-1362 AVTATPAKPF
+1362 
-1372 DADWQTSMP
+1372 
-1381 DPSKNEGKF
+1381 
-1390 LWTKATITW
+1390 
-1399 STGDI
+1399 
-1404 TNTIACTYIGKDGEN
+1404 
-1419 GTSVTIKGTFSSTS
+1419 
-1433 QLPSSGTAGDGYI
+1433 
-1446 IGGYLWVYTGT
+1446 
-1457 TTEDSANH
+1457 
-1465 NGFTNVG
+1465 
-1472 KIKGEDGKSATQYY
+1472 
-1486 IHTAWMKAAD
+1486 
-1496 GTGFTVDNPNGLAYP
+1496 
-1511 YIGTLVD
+1511 
-1518 TNEKDSSNWRDYKWT
+1518 
-1533 YVKGDDGLPGVDGK
+1533 
-1547 TPSVI
+1547 
-1552 STSYRYAVTTTP
+1552 
-1564 TKPADSLWQT
+1564 
-1574 TMPDPSKNEG
+1574 
-1584 RFLWT
+1584 
-1589 KTTTTWSTGDTTD
+1589 
-1602 TFACTYI
+1602 
-1609 GKDGKNGTSV
+1609 
-1619 TIKGTLSGTT
+1619 
-1629 QLPASGT
+1629 
-1636 AGDAYII
+1636 
-1643 NGYLWVYSGTTTEDS
+1643 
-1658 TNHNGFTNVG
+1658 
-1668 KIKGEDGKSA
+1668 
-1678 TQYYIHTAWM
+1678 
-1688 KAADGTGFTVDNPG
+1688 
-1702 GLAYPYVGTLID
+1702 
-1714 TNDKDS
+1714 
-1720 TNWRD
+1720 NWRD
-1725 YKWAYVKGENGKNGA
+1725 YKWAYVKGDTG
-1740 DGKDGKTPSIMST
+1740 
-1753 TYKYAVTATA
+1753 
-1763 VKPADNAW
+1763 
-1771 QTTMPDPSKNEGKFM
+1771 SK
-1786 WTKTTTTWS
+1786 
-1795 TGDTTDT
+1795 GDKGDQ
-1802 FTCTYIGKDGE
+1802 GE
-1813 NGTSVTIKGT
+1813 
-1823 FSSTTQLPTSG
+1823 
-1834 TAGDGYIINGYLWV
+1834 
-1848 YTGTSLENATNHNG
+1848 
-1862 FTNVGKIKG
+1862 KG
-1871 EDGKSAT
+1871 EKGE
-1878 QYYIHTAWMKDANG
+1878 
-1892 TGFTTTNPQ
+1892 Q
-1901 GAAYPYIGTLVDTNE
+1901 GE
-1916 KDSANWREYKWI
+1916 KGERGEQGLQGVKGDKGEKGDKGDQGLKGDQGVKGD
-1928 YIKGD
+1928 KGD

-1945 NGTNGKDAVEFV
+1945 DGKDAVEFV
-1957 IKDAP
+1957 VKDAP
-1962 MVFDTA
+1962 MVFDTE

-1978 KTSKIYVYRGGA
+1978 KTAKIYVYRGGV
-1990 NVSTQPIAGI
+1990 NVSAQPIAGI
-2000 VDQQGCSGARVTKFS
+2000 VDQQGCSCAMVTKFS

-2041 VQFTYDGKAYV
+2041 VQLTYDGKAYV

-2071 NKELSTKYTEL
+2071 NTELSSKYTEL
-2082 SNKQTQTAKDVSG
+2082 SNKQTQTDKDVAN
-2095 LQTTLNGVPIKTS
+2095 LQTTLNGVPIK
-2108 NDLTKYTSEIKQTAR
+2108 NNDDLTKYTSEIKQTAR

-2137 RNMLLGSNFHR
+2137 RNMLLGTDFHR
-2148 QGYGYVPNG
+2148 QGYGYAPNG

-2162 SNLKIRTYDGFADCN
+2162 SALKIRTYDGFAGCN
-2177 SMFIEQTAIGNSYAG
+2177 SLFIEQTAIGNSYAG
-2192 VRWTDVPV
+2192 VRWADVPV

-2215 SDTFGARCS
+2215 SDTFGDRCS

-2257 KKAITVTLQATTTR
+2257 KKAVTVTLQATTTR

-2319 ALTKNATTIA
+2319 ALTKNATTLA

-2334 ASIAGLFGSVV
+2334 ASIAGLY
-2345 TGTDG
+2345 GTVIKGEDG
-2350 VAMVERDAQA
+2350 VATVERDAQG
-2360 TKTQLAIVIQ
+2360 TKTQLAIVVQ

-2412 KTSIYSKDNGNATES
+2412 KVSIYSKENGNATES

-2434 SGDWQRVWMHF
+2434 SGDWQRVWVHF
-2445 RLSADWTDS
+2445 RLAADWTDS

-2516 NERITLDAKKTT
+2516 NERITIDAKKTT

-2543 SYVSV
+2543 SYVDV
-2548 DGTLWTP
+2548 DGTLWSP
-2555 DEVGELKKS
+2555 NDVGELVNTK
-2564 GKNLMT
+2564 KNLRT
-2570 TDGGVFAPIDMTT
+2570 VDGGVFAPIDMTT
-2583 IKSLQIQTT
+2583 IKSLQIQTA
-2592 DPSALGATGINP
+2592 DPSSFGVGSTDLY
-2604 SPALV
+2604 SYPALV
-2609 ALPMYDAVNLGCGVT
+2609 TLPMYNAVDLGCGIT

-2644 YGMWAKSA
+2644 YSMWAKSA

-2658 NNYTALRQNIANAAV
+2658 NKYTALRNEIANTAV

-2733 ELVSVITMWQTG
+2733 ELVSVITMWKTG

-2752 LAWYVVGGNNMD
+2752 LAWYVVGGSNID
-2764 WLSKRIA
+2764 WLDKLISIRPA
-2771 VNPSDS
+2771 DS
-2777 AYNRYDGYFES
+2777 AYNGYEGYFEQ

-2793 QNFGVGSIDKYRDA
+2793 QHFGVGSVDKYRDA
-2807 FFGPRQLSDDYATGL
+2807 FFGPRQLSDGYVDGL
-2822 AEQTV
+2822 AAQTV
-2827 LVTLSAG
+2827 VVTLSAN
-2834 EAPYISVE
+2834 EAPYLSVQ

>member
-1 MTTQATPKDYW
+1 MTKWSIYNRKGDVLHESVTEFDGNGEVVRQDTLEYSGKWMGECFVTVSFKSAYPIDFQIGDYIEYRGERFCLNYDPSVVKKARRGSYGEGFVYDSVKFNSLSNELTEMRFRDWVLSDNQVHYTSLPSFSFYCKDVDDLVDRLQANSNRWCKSNGYANEDYW
-12 ISPSALY
+12 MFYTLRNKTVGGTDDKEQTQTTSERTLERARSVYDNDDFVASVKEKWIKAYGLGSDYKDSRDDERYDRNVSVSGQTVWDALSL
-19 IERNAL
+19 IKKEFGL
-25 NNPNFIQ
+25 NFIIRGRNVFVGTVGIPTSHVFRYGKGNGLYEVDMTADQDQ
-32 ASCVSGAQILV
+32 AVVTKLHAYGSNENLPTRYYAEVGTTPYGRVSYINHKDDVTSTSTPLVNVTLDLAWSSSYFSTKLENSQSDSDIRIVGVKVSDMTAKGRVYELNGKVCLVVGYNEKSSDPDSNIGNKDNVFNIIRSIAINEVFEFVEGVNKDSFPSDHKNYAYVNGMPNNMAVNSLMLPGFPVFALSELCKCEYDSQKGETRYYIRKDKSGSGWILFHTEIGEHVVTFSNDCHDPFIVSQNADILGIREGDISCTEENDDNGLEKVYPTIEDMVGSDAGLANDKRLDEVLSADTIDDNGVYPKTQEEDKIQGFNIYLPELGFDLKKAAEDAGGTNMKISMKDGFCGGRTFDVTNAVFKNDRWELRCKRSHDADLDLWFPYSYAKSVSSPEASMSGAYQV
-43 YVKGIIGY
+43 QKGDRY
-51 DAGHNYRRWPLQ
+51 
-63 AAPTV
+63 
-68 FNTHSEKYI
+68 
-77 YAAIPR
+77 
-83 DLNSTTTA
+83 
-91 WVVFPSEEIDIYG
+91 
-104 KNAADEQVGDE
+104 
-115 KYYYIFLQGILTSSG
+115 ILTGIYVDDVNYVWAASV
-130 DNGTEKR
+130 R
-137 DWKADVVTG
+137 LLRKAIHWLCKNDYTTYV
-146 YLSSD
+146 YSPKID
-151 EALAAGPTDT
+151 EIYMAEEALAADAMGLTSIHDSIKEGDVLIFGDNDLKIDGSVYIDQLNIKENGNNGIAT
-161 AWYEYNQVSPL
+161 YDVTLRNEVNVGTIQRIQNKVDSL
-172 VTFLKDLTMKAGTKF
+172 VTDVKSGKYSSGFTSVSQIEAIIRAYGPELFLSRIASDVA
-187 RTLYAQVLTVVKGGS
+187 KGY
-202 ITFEGQGEL
+202 ITFE
-211 GGIANSATP
+211 
-220 VDSEDRIVTPKY
+220 
-232 VDDNALS
+232 
-239 KRHDDSTEFNLSMKD
+239 
-254 LQVRGLADVFGNT
+254 RGLKSNGDVS
-267 ILHGNVRMDS
+267 VEQD
-277 NATIG
+277 ATIG
-282 GDLNVKGYATLTD
+282 GNLGVTGNATLTD

-363 AGSTIMR
+363 AGSTIMK
-370 VVDVLDESKAVI
+370 VVDVLNESKVVI

-418 TNNLANRYYWR
+418 TANLANRYYWR

-518 VFYGYE
+518 LFYGYE

-553 GNLIKHTTSVE
+553 GNLIKLTTSVE
-564 DGVDAANAPASA
+564 DGVDATNAPSIA
-576 MYHNMGAPYKVG
+576 MYHNMGAPYKMG

-612 NNFKFFTDDDPNNII
+612 NNFKFFTDDDPNNVI

-633 YEINASTD
+633 YEINASAD

-658 FTVTKRMGSK
+658 FSVTKRTGSK
-668 VEDVTATVNLFADY
+668 TEDVTATVNLFADY
-682 TTTDGAT
+682 TTTDGVS

-699 DLSVSFYTL
+699 DLGVSFYKL
-708 ASVAIKA
+708 ASVSVKA
-715 KDKSGGDTLANL
+715 KDKSGGDTLATL

-732 SDGEQGSAGAQGKPG
+732 SDGE
-747 QDGKNG
+747 N
-753 VDGKDGKTPSIMSTT
+753 
-768 YKYAVTATA
+768 
-777 VKPADNAWQTT
+777 
-788 MPDPSKNEGKFMWT
+788 
-802 KTTTTWSTGDA
+802 
-813 TDTFTCTYIGKDGE
+813 
-827 NGTSV
+827 
-832 TIKGTFDSVSQL
+832 
-844 PTSGAGGDG
+844 
-853 YIINGYLWVYTG
+853 
-865 TSAEDS
+865 
-871 ANHNGFTNVGK
+871 
-882 IKGEDGKSATQY
+882 
-894 YIHTAWMK
+894 
-902 AADGTGFT
+902 
-910 IANPQGT
+910 
-917 AYPYIGTLIDTND
+917 
-930 KDSTNWRDYKW
+930 
-941 TYVKGENG
+941 
-949 TDGKTPTVQSSEH
+949 
-962 KYAVTATPVKPS
+962 
-974 DTAWHPTMPDPSK
+974 
-987 NEGKFM
+987 
-993 WVKTTITWSVGNVT
+993 
-1007 ESFSCTYIGKD
+1007 
-1018 GENGTSVTIKG
+1018 
-1029 TLASTSH
+1029 
-1036 LPVSGTAGDGYIIN
+1036 
-1050 GDLWVHT
+1050 
-1057 GTSTEDSSN
+1057 
-1066 HNGFTNVG
+1066 
-1074 KIKGEDGKSATQY
+1074 
-1087 YIHTAWMK
+1087 
-1095 DADGTGFTVN
+1095 
-1105 NPQGLAYP
+1105 
-1113 YIGTLVDAND
+1113 
-1123 TDSSNWQDYKWTYIK
+1123 
-1138 GNDGADGKDGKTPSV
+1138 
-1153 VSTTYKY
+1153 
-1160 AVTATAAKPTDN
+1160 
-1172 AWQATMPDPSKNEGK
+1172 
-1187 FLWTKT
+1187 
-1193 TISWSTG
+1193 
-1200 ETTDTFTCTYIGK
+1200 
-1213 DGKNGTSVTIKQTLS
+1213 GKNGTSVTIKGSLDSVDQ
-1228 NISFLPT
+1228 LPT
-1235 SATAGDGYIIDGYL
+1235 TGKENESYIIAGDL
-1249 WIYTGTTTE
+1249 WAYTGTSKE
-1258 DSANHNGFTNVGKI
+1258 DAENHNGFTNMGR
-1272 KGEDGKSATQYY
+1272 
-1284 IHTAWMKDAN
+1284 
-1294 GTDFTVENPQGVAY
+1294 
-1308 PYIGTLVDTNE
+1308 
-1319 KDSSNWHD
+1319 
-1327 YKWTYVKGENGL
+1327 
-1339 DGKPGVDGKD
+1339 
-1349 GDTPSVVSTTYLY
+1349 
-1362 AVTATPAKPF
+1362 
-1372 DADWQTSMP
+1372 
-1381 DPSKNEGKF
+1381 
-1390 LWTKATITW
+1390 
-1399 STGDI
+1399 
-1404 TNTIACTYIGKDGEN
+1404 
-1419 GTSVTIKGTFSSTS
+1419 
-1433 QLPSSGTAGDGYI
+1433 
-1446 IGGYLWVYTGT
+1446 
-1457 TTEDSANH
+1457 
-1465 NGFTNVG
+1465 
-1472 KIKGEDGKSATQYY
+1472 IKGEDGKSATQYY

-1496 GTGFTVDNPNGLAYP
+1496 GTGFTVDNPNGAAYP

-1518 TNEKDSSNWRDYKWT
+1518 ANEKASINWSDYKWT
-1533 YVKGDDGLPGVDGK
+1533 YVKGDDVTISSKSVTYAISADGINH
-1547 TPSVI
+1547 PSVWSSNI
-1552 STSYRYAVTTTP
+1552 IEATNEKPYLWTRTLVTYKDSLGEHPVTSYSVSH
-1564 TKPADSLWQT
+1564 K
-1574 TMPDPSKNEG
+1574 
-1584 RFLWT
+1584 
-1589 KTTTTWSTGDTTD
+1589 
-1602 TFACTYI
+1602 
-1609 GKDGKNGTSV
+1609 GKDGQN
-1619 TIKGTLSGTT
+1619 
-1629 QLPASGT
+1629 
-1636 AGDAYII
+1636 
-1643 NGYLWVYSGTTTEDS
+1643 
-1658 TNHNGFTNVG
+1658 
-1668 KIKGEDGKSA
+1668 
-1678 TQYYIHTAWM
+1678 
-1688 KAADGTGFTVDNPG
+1688 
-1702 GLAYPYVGTLID
+1702 
-1714 TNDKDS
+1714 
-1720 TNWRD
+1720 
-1725 YKWAYVKGENGKNGA
+1725 
-1740 DGKDGKTPSIMST
+1740 
-1753 TYKYAVTATA
+1753 
-1763 VKPADNAW
+1763 
-1771 QTTMPDPSKNEGKFM
+1771 
-1786 WTKTTTTWS
+1786 
-1795 TGDTTDT
+1795 
-1802 FTCTYIGKDGE
+1802 
-1813 NGTSVTIKGT
+1813 
-1823 FSSTTQLPTSG
+1823 
-1834 TAGDGYIINGYLWV
+1834 
-1848 YTGTSLENATNHNG
+1848 
-1862 FTNVGKIKG
+1862 
-1871 EDGKSAT
+1871 
-1878 QYYIHTAWMKDANG
+1878 
-1892 TGFTTTNPQ
+1892 
-1901 GAAYPYIGTLVDTNE
+1901 
-1916 KDSANWREYKWI
+1916 
-1928 YIKGD
+1928 GD
-1933 PGNDGQPGKDGT
+1933 P
-1945 NGTNGKDAVEFV
+1945 GTNGKDAVEFV

-1978 KTSKIYVYRGGA
+1978 KTAKIYVYRGGA

-2041 VQFTYDGKAYV
+2041 VQLTYDGKAYV

-2082 SNKQTQTAKDVSG
+2082 SNKQTQTAKDVTD
-2095 LQTTLNGVPIKTS
+2095 LQTTLNGVPIKS
-2108 NDLTKYTSEIKQTAR
+2108 NDDLTKYTSEIKQTAR
-2123 EISVEVSSEAVRSG
+2123 GISVEVSSEAVRSG

-2192 VRWTDVPV
+2192 VRWADVPV

-2224 IIVHEYAGNGTTIA
+2224 IIVHEFAGNGTTVA

-2257 KKAITVTLQATTTR
+2257 KKTITVTLQATTTR

-2302 APADYGYIMGN
+2302 SPADYGYIMGN

-2319 ALTKNATTIA
+2319 ALTKNATTLA

-2360 TKTQLAIVIQ
+2360 TKTQLAIVVQ

-2412 KTSIYSKDNGNATES
+2412 KASIYSQENGNATES

-2434 SGDWQRVWMHF
+2434 SGDWQRVWVHF
-2445 RLSADWTDS
+2445 RLAADWTDS

-2543 SYVSV
+2543 SYVGV
-2548 DGTLWTP
+2548 DGTLWSP
-2555 DEVGELKKS
+2555 NDVGELVNTK
-2564 GKNLMT
+2564 KNLMT
-2570 TDGGVFAPIDMTT
+2570 NDGGVFAPIDMNT
-2583 IKSLQIQTT
+2583 IKSLQVQTA
-2592 DPSALGATGINP
+2592 DPSALGATSIDP

-2609 ALPMYDAVNLGCGVT
+2609 ALPMYDAVDLGCGIT

-2652 SWGDAN
+2652 SWGYAN

-2745 TNTAEPY
+2745 TNTAVPY

-2771 VNPSDS
+2771 IEPSDS
-2777 AYNRYDGYFES
+2777 AYNRYDGYFEQ

-2793 QNFGVGSIDKYRDA
+2793 QNFGVGSVDKYRDA

-2827 LVTLSAG
+2827 VVTLSAN

>member
-19 IERNAL
+19 IELNAL
-25 NNPNFIQ
+25 NNPDFIQ

-83 DLNSTTTA
+83 DLNSATTA

-115 KYYYIFLQGILTSSG
+115 RFYYIFLQGILTSSG

-161 AWYEYNQVSPL
+161 DWYEYSQASQL

-187 RTLYAQVLTVVKGGS
+187 RSLYAKALTVVKGGS

-267 ILHGNVRMDS
+267 VLRGNVRMDG

-282 GDLNVKGYATLTD
+282 GTLGVTGNATLTD

-363 AGSTIMR
+363 AGSTIMK
-370 VVDVLDESKAVI
+370 VVDVLNDSKAVI

-418 TNNLANRYYWR
+418 TANLANRYYWR
-429 LVVGVGQETLND
+429 LVVGVGQETLSD

-462 VPIGSTQ
+462 VPIGSTL
-469 VIGWNGHPLVF
+469 VIGWNGQPLVF

-486 VGSKGGME
+486 VVSDGGMQ

-524 PAADGGEPDAPLPY
+524 PAADGGEPDAPMPY

-553 GNLIKHTTSVE
+553 GNLIKITTSVE
-564 DGVDAANAPASA
+564 DGVDASNAPSIA

-588 GVVNPYQ
+588 GGVNPYQ

-633 YEINASTD
+633 YEIKGSAD

-658 FTVTKRMGSK
+658 FTVTKRTGSK
-668 VEDVTATVNLFADY
+668 TVDATATVNLFADY
-682 TTTDGAT
+682 TTTDGVSN
-689 KADVPIKRLS
+689 ADVPIKRLS
-699 DLSVSFYTL
+699 DLGVSFYTL
-708 ASVAIKA
+708 SSVTIKA
-715 KDKSGGDTLANL
+715 KDKSGGNTLATL

-732 SDGEQGSAGAQGKPG
+732 SDGANGK
-747 QDGKNG
+747 
-753 VDGKDGKTPSIMSTT
+753 
-768 YKYAVTATA
+768 
-777 VKPADNAWQTT
+777 
-788 MPDPSKNEGKFMWT
+788 
-802 KTTTTWSTGDA
+802 
-813 TDTFTCTYIGKDGE
+813 

-832 TIKGTFDSVSQL
+832 TIKGSLDSVDHL
-844 PTSGAGGDG
+844 PTTGKENES
-853 YIINGYLWVYTG
+853 YIIAGDLWAYTG
-865 TSAEDS
+865 TSKEDAE
-871 ANHNGFTNVGK
+871 NHNGFTNMGR
-882 IKGEDGKSATQY
+882 IKGEDGKPAVQY
-894 YIHTAWMK
+894 YIHQAWMK
-902 AADGTGFT
+902 A
-910 IANPQGT
+910 N
-917 AYPYIGTLIDTND
+917 
-930 KDSTNWRDYKW
+930 
-941 TYVKGENG
+941 
-949 TDGKTPTVQSSEH
+949 
-962 KYAVTATPVKPS
+962 
-974 DTAWHPTMPDPSK
+974 
-987 NEGKFM
+987 
-993 WVKTTITWSVGNVT
+993 
-1007 ESFSCTYIGKD
+1007 
-1018 GENGTSVTIKG
+1018 
-1029 TLASTSH
+1029 
-1036 LPVSGTAGDGYIIN
+1036 
-1050 GDLWVHT
+1050 
-1057 GTSTEDSSN
+1057 
-1066 HNGFTNVG
+1066 
-1074 KIKGEDGKSATQY
+1074 
-1087 YIHTAWMK
+1087 
-1095 DADGTGFTVN
+1095 DGTGFTVE
-1105 NPQGLAYP
+1105 NPNGAAYP
-1113 YIGTLVDAND
+1113 YIGTLVDANEKA
-1123 TDSSNWQDYKWTYIK
+1123 SINW
-1138 GNDGADGKDGKTPSV
+1138 S
-1153 VSTTYKY
+1153 
-1160 AVTATAAKPTDN
+1160 
-1172 AWQATMPDPSKNEGK
+1172 
-1187 FLWTKT
+1187 
-1193 TISWSTG
+1193 
-1200 ETTDTFTCTYIGK
+1200 
-1213 DGKNGTSVTIKQTLS
+1213 
-1228 NISFLPT
+1228 
-1235 SATAGDGYIIDGYL
+1235 
-1249 WIYTGTTTE
+1249 
-1258 DSANHNGFTNVGKI
+1258 
-1272 KGEDGKSATQYY
+1272 
-1284 IHTAWMKDAN
+1284 
-1294 GTDFTVENPQGVAY
+1294 
-1308 PYIGTLVDTNE
+1308 
-1319 KDSSNWHD
+1319 
-1327 YKWTYVKGENGL
+1327 
-1339 DGKPGVDGKD
+1339 
-1349 GDTPSVVSTTYLY
+1349 
-1362 AVTATPAKPF
+1362 
-1372 DADWQTSMP
+1372 
-1381 DPSKNEGKF
+1381 
-1390 LWTKATITW
+1390 
-1399 STGDI
+1399 
-1404 TNTIACTYIGKDGEN
+1404 
-1419 GTSVTIKGTFSSTS
+1419 
-1433 QLPSSGTAGDGYI
+1433 
-1446 IGGYLWVYTGT
+1446 
-1457 TTEDSANH
+1457 
-1465 NGFTNVG
+1465 
-1472 KIKGEDGKSATQYY
+1472 
-1486 IHTAWMKAAD
+1486 
-1496 GTGFTVDNPNGLAYP
+1496 
-1511 YIGTLVD
+1511 
-1518 TNEKDSSNWRDYKWT
+1518 DYKWT
-1533 YVKGDDGLPGVDGK
+1533 YVKGDDVTISSKSVTYAISADGINH
-1547 TPSVI
+1547 PSVWSSNI
-1552 STSYRYAVTTTP
+1552 IEAT
-1564 TKPADSLWQT
+1564 
-1574 TMPDPSKNEG
+1574 NENPY
-1584 RFLWT
+1584 LWT
-1589 KTTTTWSTGDTTD
+1589 RTLV
-1602 TFACTYI
+1602 TYKDCLGEHPVI
-1609 GKDGKNGTSV
+1609 SYSVSHKGKDGQN
-1619 TIKGTLSGTT
+1619 
-1629 QLPASGT
+1629 
-1636 AGDAYII
+1636 
-1643 NGYLWVYSGTTTEDS
+1643 
-1658 TNHNGFTNVG
+1658 
-1668 KIKGEDGKSA
+1668 
-1678 TQYYIHTAWM
+1678 
-1688 KAADGTGFTVDNPG
+1688 
-1702 GLAYPYVGTLID
+1702 
-1714 TNDKDS
+1714 
-1720 TNWRD
+1720 
-1725 YKWAYVKGENGKNGA
+1725 
-1740 DGKDGKTPSIMST
+1740 
-1753 TYKYAVTATA
+1753 
-1763 VKPADNAW
+1763 
-1771 QTTMPDPSKNEGKFM
+1771 
-1786 WTKTTTTWS
+1786 
-1795 TGDTTDT
+1795 
-1802 FTCTYIGKDGE
+1802 
-1813 NGTSVTIKGT
+1813 
-1823 FSSTTQLPTSG
+1823 
-1834 TAGDGYIINGYLWV
+1834 
-1848 YTGTSLENATNHNG
+1848 
-1862 FTNVGKIKG
+1862 
-1871 EDGKSAT
+1871 
-1878 QYYIHTAWMKDANG
+1878 
-1892 TGFTTTNPQ
+1892 
-1901 GAAYPYIGTLVDTNE
+1901 
-1916 KDSANWREYKWI
+1916 
-1928 YIKGD
+1928 GD
-1933 PGNDGQPGKDGT
+1933 P
-1945 NGTNGKDAVEFV
+1945 GTNGKDAVEFV

-1968 TDGVVPTDTS
+1968 TDGVVPTNTS
-1978 KTSKIYVYRGGA
+1978 KTAKIYVYRGGV
-1990 NVSTQPIAGI
+1990 NVSAQPIAGI

-2027 KKDGGVSVTSGYVA
+2027 KKDVGVSVTSGYVA
-2041 VQFTYDGKAYV
+2041 VQLTYDGKAYV

-2071 NKELSTKYTEL
+2071 NTELSSKYTEL
-2082 SNKQTQTAKDVSG
+2082 SNKQTQTDKDVAN
-2095 LQTTLNGVPIKTS
+2095 LQTTLNGVPIK
-2108 NDLTKYTSEIKQTAR
+2108 NNDDLTKYTSEIKQTAR

-2137 RNMLLGSNFHR
+2137 RNMLLGSDFHR
-2148 QGYGYVPNG
+2148 QGYGYAPNG

-2162 SNLKIRTYDGFADCN
+2162 SNLKIRTYDGFAGCN
-2177 SMFIEQTAIGNSYAG
+2177 SLFIEQTAIGNSYAG
-2192 VRWTDVPV
+2192 VRWSDVPV

-2215 SDTFGARCS
+2215 SDSFGDRCS

-2257 KKAITVTLQATTTR
+2257 KKAVTVTLQATTTR

-2291 EEGTESNGWTL
+2291 EEGTERNGWTL

-2319 ALTKNATTIA
+2319 ALTKNAAALA

-2334 ASIAGLFGSVV
+2334 ASIAGLY
-2345 TGTDG
+2345 GTVIKGEDG
-2350 VAMVERDAQA
+2350 VATVERDAQA
-2360 TKTQLAIVIQ
+2360 TKTQLAIVVQ

-2406 SELYTG
+2406 SELYSG
-2412 KTSIYSKDNGNATES
+2412 KVSIYSQENGNATES

-2434 SGDWQRVWMHF
+2434 SGDWQRVWVHF
-2445 RLSADWTDS
+2445 RLAADWTDS
-2454 TGKNFNIGVFGGNS
+2454 TGKNFNIGVFGGKG

-2516 NERITLDAKKTT
+2516 NGLITLDAKKTT

-2543 SYVSV
+2543 SYVDV
-2548 DGTLWTP
+2548 DGTLWSP
-2555 DEVGELKKS
+2555 NDVGELVNTK
-2564 GKNLMT
+2564 KNLMT
-2570 TDGGVFAPIDMTT
+2570 GNGGVFAPIDMTS
-2583 IKSLQIQTT
+2583 IKSLQIQTA
-2592 DPSALGATGINP
+2592 DPSAFGATGINP

-2609 ALPMYDAVNLGCGVT
+2609 TLPMYDAVDLGCGIT
-2624 IPAYRR
+2624 IPSYRR

-2658 NNYTALRQNIANAAV
+2658 SKYTELRQNIANVAV

-2680 LLSLDNYKYATPTIT
+2680 LLALDNYKYASPTIT

-2733 ELVSVITMWQTG
+2733 ELVSVITMWKTG

-2752 LAWYVVGGNNMD
+2752 LAWYIVGGSNID
-2764 WLSKRIA
+2764 WLDKLISIRPA
-2771 VNPSDS
+2771 DS
-2777 AYNRYDGYFES
+2777 AYNGYEGYFEQ

-2793 QNFGVGSIDKYRDA
+2793 QNFGVGSLDKYRDA
-2807 FFGPRQLSDDYATGL
+2807 FFGPRQLSDGYVDGL
-2822 AEQTV
+2822 AAQTV
-2827 LVTLSAG
+2827 VVTLSAN
-2834 EAPYISVE
+2834 EAPYLSVQ

>member
-19 IERNAL
+19 IELNAL
-25 NNPNFIQ
+25 NNPDFIQ

-83 DLNSTTTA
+83 DLNSATTA

-161 AWYEYNQVSPL
+161 AWYEYSQASQL

-187 RTLYAQVLTVVKGGS
+187 RSLYARALTVVKGGN

-220 VDSEDRIVTPKY
+220 IDSEDRIVTPKY

-267 ILHGNVRMDS
+267 ILRGNVRMDG

-282 GDLNVKGYATLTD
+282 GDINVKGNATLTD

-363 AGSTIMR
+363 AGSTIMK
-370 VVDVLDESKAVI
+370 VVDVLNESKAVI
-382 AYKCYALA
+382 AYKCYAMA

-418 TNNLANRYYWR
+418 TANLANRYYWR
-429 LVVGVGQETLND
+429 LVVGIGQETLSD

-447 VILSNKKTFVGNEAV
+447 VILSNKKTFVGNETV

-486 VGSKGGME
+486 VVSDGGMQ

-524 PAADGGEPDAPLPY
+524 PAADGGEPDVPLPY

-553 GNLIKHTTSVE
+553 GNLIKLTTSVE
-564 DGVDAANAPASA
+564 DGVDASNAPSIA
-576 MYHNMGAPYKVG
+576 MYHNMGAPHKVG
-588 GVVNPYQ
+588 EVVNPYQ

-633 YEINASTD
+633 YEINASAD

-658 FTVTKRMGSK
+658 FTVTKRTGSK
-668 VEDVTATVNLFADY
+668 TEDATASVNLFADY
-682 TTTDGAT
+682 TTIEGAT
-689 KADVPIKRLS
+689 NADVPIKRLS
-699 DLSVSFYTL
+699 DLGVSFYAL
-708 ASVAIKA
+708 ASVSIKA
-715 KDKSGGDTLANL
+715 KDKSGGDTLATL

-732 SDGEQGSAGAQGKPG
+732 SDGAQGSAGAQGQPG

-753 VDGKDGKTPSIMSTT
+753 VDGKDGKTPSVMSTT

-777 VKPADNAWQTT
+777 VKPADTAWQTT

-832 TIKGTFDSVSQL
+832 TIKGTFDSVDQL
-844 PTSGAGGDG
+844 PTTGKENES
-853 YIINGYLWVYTG
+853 YIIAGDLWAYTG
-865 TSAEDS
+865 TDKEDAE
-871 ANHNGFTNVGK
+871 NHNGFTNMGR

-902 AADGTGFT
+902 EADGTGFT
-910 IANPQGT
+910 IANPQGA

-930 KDSTNWRDYKW
+930 KDS
-941 TYVKGENG
+941 
-949 TDGKTPTVQSSEH
+949 
-962 KYAVTATPVKPS
+962 
-974 DTAWHPTMPDPSK
+974 
-987 NEGKFM
+987 
-993 WVKTTITWSVGNVT
+993 
-1007 ESFSCTYIGKD
+1007 
-1018 GENGTSVTIKG
+1018 
-1029 TLASTSH
+1029 
-1036 LPVSGTAGDGYIIN
+1036 
-1050 GDLWVHT
+1050 
-1057 GTSTEDSSN
+1057 
-1066 HNGFTNVG
+1066 
-1074 KIKGEDGKSATQY
+1074 
-1087 YIHTAWMK
+1087 
-1095 DADGTGFTVN
+1095 
-1105 NPQGLAYP
+1105 
-1113 YIGTLVDAND
+1113 
-1123 TDSSNWQDYKWTYIK
+1123 
-1138 GNDGADGKDGKTPSV
+1138 
-1153 VSTTYKY
+1153 
-1160 AVTATAAKPTDN
+1160 
-1172 AWQATMPDPSKNEGK
+1172 
-1187 FLWTKT
+1187 
-1193 TISWSTG
+1193 
-1200 ETTDTFTCTYIGK
+1200 
-1213 DGKNGTSVTIKQTLS
+1213 
-1228 NISFLPT
+1228 
-1235 SATAGDGYIIDGYL
+1235 
-1249 WIYTGTTTE
+1249 
-1258 DSANHNGFTNVGKI
+1258 
-1272 KGEDGKSATQYY
+1272 
-1284 IHTAWMKDAN
+1284 
-1294 GTDFTVENPQGVAY
+1294 
-1308 PYIGTLVDTNE
+1308 
-1319 KDSSNWHD
+1319 
-1327 YKWTYVKGENGL
+1327 
-1339 DGKPGVDGKD
+1339 
-1349 GDTPSVVSTTYLY
+1349 
-1362 AVTATPAKPF
+1362 
-1372 DADWQTSMP
+1372 
-1381 DPSKNEGKF
+1381 
-1390 LWTKATITW
+1390 
-1399 STGDI
+1399 
-1404 TNTIACTYIGKDGEN
+1404 
-1419 GTSVTIKGTFSSTS
+1419 
-1433 QLPSSGTAGDGYI
+1433 
-1446 IGGYLWVYTGT
+1446 
-1457 TTEDSANH
+1457 
-1465 NGFTNVG
+1465 
-1472 KIKGEDGKSATQYY
+1472 
-1486 IHTAWMKAAD
+1486 
-1496 GTGFTVDNPNGLAYP
+1496 
-1511 YIGTLVD
+1511 
-1518 TNEKDSSNWRDYKWT
+1518 SNWRDYKWI
-1533 YVKGDDGLPGVDGK
+1533 YVKGDTG
-1547 TPSVI
+1547 
-1552 STSYRYAVTTTP
+1552 
-1564 TKPADSLWQT
+1564 
-1574 TMPDPSKNEG
+1574 SK
-1584 RFLWT
+1584 
-1589 KTTTTWSTGDTTD
+1589 GD
-1602 TFACTYI
+1602 
-1609 GKDGKNGTSV
+1609 
-1619 TIKGTLSGTT
+1619 KGDQG
-1629 QLPASGT
+1629 
-1636 AGDAYII
+1636 
-1643 NGYLWVYSGTTTEDS
+1643 E
-1658 TNHNGFTNVG
+1658 
-1668 KIKGEDGKSA
+1668 KGEKGEQGEKGERGE
-1678 TQYYIHTAWM
+1678 Q
-1688 KAADGTGFTVDNPG
+1688 
-1702 GLAYPYVGTLID
+1702 GLQG
-1714 TNDKDS
+1714 
-1720 TNWRD
+1720 
-1725 YKWAYVKGENGKNGA
+1725 VKG
-1740 DGKDGKTPSIMST
+1740 D
-1753 TYKYAVTATA
+1753 
-1763 VKPADNAW
+1763 
-1771 QTTMPDPSKNEGKFM
+1771 
-1786 WTKTTTTWS
+1786 
-1795 TGDTTDT
+1795 
-1802 FTCTYIGKDGE
+1802 
-1813 NGTSVTIKGT
+1813 
-1823 FSSTTQLPTSG
+1823 
-1834 TAGDGYIINGYLWV
+1834 
-1848 YTGTSLENATNHNG
+1848 
-1862 FTNVGKIKG
+1862 KG
-1871 EDGKSAT
+1871 EKGDKG
-1878 QYYIHTAWMKDANG
+1878 D
-1892 TGFTTTNPQ
+1892 Q
-1901 GAAYPYIGTLVDTNE
+1901 GLKGDQGVKGD
-1916 KDSANWREYKWI
+1916 
-1928 YIKGD
+1928 KGD

-1945 NGTNGKDAVEFV
+1945 NGIDGKDAVEFV

-1978 KTSKIYVYRGGA
+1978 KTAKIYVYRGGE
-1990 NVSTQPIAGI
+1990 NVSAQPIAGI

-2041 VQFTYDGKAYV
+2041 VQLTYDGKAYV

-2071 NKELSTKYTEL
+2071 NKELSSKYTEL
-2082 SNKQTQTAKDVSG
+2082 TNKQTQTAKDVTN
-2095 LQTTLNGVPIKTS
+2095 LQTTLNGVPIK
-2108 NDLTKYTSEIKQTAR
+2108 NNDDLTKYTSEIKQTAR
-2123 EISVEVSSEAVRSG
+2123 EISVEVSSEAVRTG
-2137 RNMLLGSNFHR
+2137 RNMLLGSDFHR
-2148 QGYGYVPNG
+2148 QGYGYAPNG

-2162 SNLKIRTYDGFADCN
+2162 SNLKIRTYDGFAGCN
-2177 SMFIEQTAIGNSYAG
+2177 SLFIEQTAIGNSYAG
-2192 VRWTDVPV
+2192 VRWADVPV

-2215 SDTFGARCS
+2215 SDTFGDRCS

-2238 KNNSFTALDADAD
+2238 KNNSFTALDADSD

-2302 APADYGYIMGN
+2302 APDDYGYIMGN

-2319 ALTKNATTIA
+2319 ALTKQAVALA

-2334 ASIAGLFGSVV
+2334 ASIAGLY
-2345 TGTDG
+2345 GTVIKGENG
-2350 VAMVERDAQA
+2350 VATVERDAQA
-2360 TKTQLAIVIQ
+2360 TKTQLAIVVQ

-2406 SELYTG
+2406 SELYSG
-2412 KTSIYSKDNGNATES
+2412 KVSIYSKENGNATES

-2434 SGDWQRVWMHF
+2434 SGDWQRVWVHF

-2454 TGKNFNIGVFGGNS
+2454 TGKNFNIGVFGGNG

-2491 TDAQADYIEDENI
+2491 TEAQADYIEDENI

-2516 NERITLDAKKTT
+2516 NGRITLNAEKTM

-2543 SYVSV
+2543 SYVDV
-2548 DGTLWTP
+2548 DGTLWSP
-2555 DEVGELKKS
+2555 NDVGELVNTK
-2564 GKNLMT
+2564 KNLMT
-2570 TDGGVFAPIDMTT
+2570 TGGGVFAPIDMNT
-2583 IKSLQIQTT
+2583 IKSLQIQTA
-2592 DPSALGATGINP
+2592 DPSYLDDTEIIAP

-2609 ALPMYDAVNLGCGVT
+2609 TLPMYDAVDLGCGIT

-2644 YGMWAKSA
+2644 YSMWAKSE

-2658 NNYTALRQNIANAAV
+2658 SKYTELRQNIANAAV

-2680 LLSLDNYKYATPTIT
+2680 LLALDNYKYATPTIT

-2733 ELVSVITMWQTG
+2733 ELVSVITMWKTG
-2745 TNTAEPY
+2745 TNTAVPY
-2752 LAWYVVGGNNMD
+2752 LAWYVVGGSNID
-2764 WLSKRIA
+2764 WLDKLISIRPA
-2771 VNPSDS
+2771 DS
-2777 AYNRYDGYFES
+2777 AYNGYEGYFEQ

-2807 FFGPRQLSDDYATGL
+2807 FFGPRQLSDGYVDGL
-2822 AEQTV
+2822 AAQTV
-2827 LVTLSAG
+2827 VVTLSAN
-2834 EAPYISVE
+2834 EAPYLSVQ

>member
-19 IERNAL
+19 IELNAL
-25 NNPNFIQ
+25 NNPDFIQ

-83 DLNSTTTA
+83 DLNSATTA

-161 AWYEYNQVSPL
+161 AWYEYSQASQL

-187 RTLYAQVLTVVKGGS
+187 RSLYARALTVVKGGN

-220 VDSEDRIVTPKY
+220 IDSEDRIVTPKY

-267 ILHGNVRMDS
+267 ILRGNVRMDG
-277 NATIG
+277 NATVG
-282 GDLNVKGYATLTD
+282 GDLGVKGNATLTD

-363 AGSTIMR
+363 AGSTIMK
-370 VVDVLDESKAVI
+370 VVNVLNESKAVI
-382 AYKCYALA
+382 AYKCYAMA

-418 TNNLANRYYWR
+418 TANIANRYYWR
-429 LVVGVGQETLND
+429 LVVGVGQETLSD

-447 VILSNKKTFVGNEAV
+447 VILSNKKTFVGNETV

-486 VGSKGGME
+486 VVSDGGMQ

-524 PAADGGEPDAPLPY
+524 PAADGGEPDVPLPY

-553 GNLIKHTTSVE
+553 GDLIKHTTSVE
-564 DGVDAANAPASA
+564 DGVDASNAPSIA
-576 MYHNMGAPYKVG
+576 MYHNMGAPHKVG
-588 GVVNPYQ
+588 EVVNPYQ

-633 YEINASTD
+633 YEINASAD

-658 FTVTKRMGSK
+658 FTVTKRTGSK
-668 VEDVTATVNLFADY
+668 TEDATATVNLFADY
-682 TTTDGAT
+682 TTIEGAAN
-689 KADVPIKRLS
+689 ADVPIKRLS
-699 DLSVSFYTL
+699 DLGVSFYAL
-708 ASVAIKA
+708 ASVSIKA
-715 KDKSGGDTLANL
+715 KDKSGGDTLATL

-732 SDGEQGSAGAQGKPG
+732 SDGAQGSAGAQGQPG

-753 VDGKDGKTPSIMSTT
+753 VDGKDGKTPSVMSTT

-832 TIKGTFDSVSQL
+832 TIKGTFDSVDQL
-844 PTSGAGGDG
+844 PTTGKENES
-853 YIINGYLWVYTG
+853 YIIAGDLWAYTG
-865 TSAEDS
+865 TDKEDAE
-871 ANHNGFTNVGK
+871 NHNGFTNMGR

-902 AADGTGFT
+902 EADGTGFT
-910 IANPQGT
+910 IANPQGA

-930 KDSTNWRDYKW
+930 
-941 TYVKGENG
+941 
-949 TDGKTPTVQSSEH
+949 
-962 KYAVTATPVKPS
+962 
-974 DTAWHPTMPDPSK
+974 
-987 NEGKFM
+987 
-993 WVKTTITWSVGNVT
+993 
-1007 ESFSCTYIGKD
+1007 
-1018 GENGTSVTIKG
+1018 
-1029 TLASTSH
+1029 
-1036 LPVSGTAGDGYIIN
+1036 
-1050 GDLWVHT
+1050 
-1057 GTSTEDSSN
+1057 
-1066 HNGFTNVG
+1066 
-1074 KIKGEDGKSATQY
+1074 
-1087 YIHTAWMK
+1087 
-1095 DADGTGFTVN
+1095 
-1105 NPQGLAYP
+1105 
-1113 YIGTLVDAND
+1113 
-1123 TDSSNWQDYKWTYIK
+1123 
-1138 GNDGADGKDGKTPSV
+1138 
-1153 VSTTYKY
+1153 
-1160 AVTATAAKPTDN
+1160 
-1172 AWQATMPDPSKNEGK
+1172 
-1187 FLWTKT
+1187 
-1193 TISWSTG
+1193 
-1200 ETTDTFTCTYIGK
+1200 
-1213 DGKNGTSVTIKQTLS
+1213 
-1228 NISFLPT
+1228 
-1235 SATAGDGYIIDGYL
+1235 
-1249 WIYTGTTTE
+1249 
-1258 DSANHNGFTNVGKI
+1258 
-1272 KGEDGKSATQYY
+1272 
-1284 IHTAWMKDAN
+1284 
-1294 GTDFTVENPQGVAY
+1294 
-1308 PYIGTLVDTNE
+1308 
-1319 KDSSNWHD
+1319 
-1327 YKWTYVKGENGL
+1327 
-1339 DGKPGVDGKD
+1339 
-1349 GDTPSVVSTTYLY
+1349 
-1362 AVTATPAKPF
+1362 
-1372 DADWQTSMP
+1372 
-1381 DPSKNEGKF
+1381 
-1390 LWTKATITW
+1390 
-1399 STGDI
+1399 
-1404 TNTIACTYIGKDGEN
+1404 
-1419 GTSVTIKGTFSSTS
+1419 
-1433 QLPSSGTAGDGYI
+1433 
-1446 IGGYLWVYTGT
+1446 
-1457 TTEDSANH
+1457 
-1465 NGFTNVG
+1465 
-1472 KIKGEDGKSATQYY
+1472 
-1486 IHTAWMKAAD
+1486 
-1496 GTGFTVDNPNGLAYP
+1496 
-1511 YIGTLVD
+1511 
-1518 TNEKDSSNWRDYKWT
+1518 KDSSNWRDYKWT
-1533 YVKGDDGLPGVDGK
+1533 YVKGDTG
-1547 TPSVI
+1547 
-1552 STSYRYAVTTTP
+1552 
-1564 TKPADSLWQT
+1564 
-1574 TMPDPSKNEG
+1574 SK
-1584 RFLWT
+1584 
-1589 KTTTTWSTGDTTD
+1589 GD
-1602 TFACTYI
+1602 
-1609 GKDGKNGTSV
+1609 
-1619 TIKGTLSGTT
+1619 KGDQG
-1629 QLPASGT
+1629 
-1636 AGDAYII
+1636 
-1643 NGYLWVYSGTTTEDS
+1643 E
-1658 TNHNGFTNVG
+1658 
-1668 KIKGEDGKSA
+1668 KGEKGEQGEKGERGE
-1678 TQYYIHTAWM
+1678 Q
-1688 KAADGTGFTVDNPG
+1688 
-1702 GLAYPYVGTLID
+1702 GLQG
-1714 TNDKDS
+1714 
-1720 TNWRD
+1720 
-1725 YKWAYVKGENGKNGA
+1725 VKG
-1740 DGKDGKTPSIMST
+1740 D
-1753 TYKYAVTATA
+1753 
-1763 VKPADNAW
+1763 
-1771 QTTMPDPSKNEGKFM
+1771 
-1786 WTKTTTTWS
+1786 
-1795 TGDTTDT
+1795 
-1802 FTCTYIGKDGE
+1802 
-1813 NGTSVTIKGT
+1813 
-1823 FSSTTQLPTSG
+1823 
-1834 TAGDGYIINGYLWV
+1834 
-1848 YTGTSLENATNHNG
+1848 
-1862 FTNVGKIKG
+1862 KG
-1871 EDGKSAT
+1871 EKGDKG
-1878 QYYIHTAWMKDANG
+1878 D
-1892 TGFTTTNPQ
+1892 Q
-1901 GAAYPYIGTLVDTNE
+1901 GLKGDQGVKGD
-1916 KDSANWREYKWI
+1916 
-1928 YIKGD
+1928 KGD

-1945 NGTNGKDAVEFV
+1945 NGIDGKDAVEFV

-1978 KTSKIYVYRGGA
+1978 KTAKIYVYRGGE
-1990 NVSTQPIAGI
+1990 NVSAQPIAGI
-2000 VDQQGCSGARVTKFS
+2000 VDQQGCSGARVMKFS

-2041 VQFTYDGKAYV
+2041 VQLTYDGKAYV

-2071 NKELSTKYTEL
+2071 NKELSSKYTEL
-2082 SNKQTQTAKDVSG
+2082 TNKQTQTAKDVTN
-2095 LQTTLNGVPIKTS
+2095 LQTTLNGVPIK
-2108 NDLTKYTSEIKQTAR
+2108 NNDDLTKYTSEIKQTAR
-2123 EISVEVSSEAVRSG
+2123 EISVEVSSEAVRTG
-2137 RNMLLGSNFHR
+2137 RNMLLGSDFHR
-2148 QGYGYVPNG
+2148 QGYGYAPNG

-2162 SNLKIRTYDGFADCN
+2162 SNLKIRTYDGFAGCN
-2177 SMFIEQTAIGNSYAG
+2177 SLFIEQTAIGNSYAG
-2192 VRWTDVPV
+2192 VRWADVPV

-2215 SDTFGARCS
+2215 SDTFGDRCS

-2238 KNNSFTALDADAD
+2238 KNNSFTALDADSD

-2302 APADYGYIMGN
+2302 APDDYGYIMGN

-2319 ALTKNATTIA
+2319 ALTKQAAALA

-2334 ASIAGLFGSVV
+2334 ASIAGLY
-2345 TGTDG
+2345 GTVIKGENG
-2350 VAMVERDAQA
+2350 VATVERDAQA
-2360 TKTQLAIVIQ
+2360 TKTQLAIVMQ

-2412 KTSIYSKDNGNATES
+2412 KVSIYSKENGNATES

-2434 SGDWQRVWMHF
+2434 SGDWQRVWVHF

-2454 TGKNFNIGVFGGNS
+2454 TGKNFNIGVFGGNG

-2491 TDAQADYIEDENI
+2491 TEAQADYIEDENI

-2516 NERITLDAKKTT
+2516 NGRITLNAEKTM

-2543 SYVSV
+2543 SYVDV
-2548 DGTLWTP
+2548 DGTLWSP
-2555 DEVGELKKS
+2555 NDVGELVNTK
-2564 GKNLMT
+2564 KNLMT
-2570 TDGGVFAPIDMTT
+2570 TGGGVFAPIDMNT
-2583 IKSLQIQTT
+2583 IKSLQIQTA
-2592 DPSALGATGINP
+2592 DPSYLGDTEIIAP

-2609 ALPMYDAVNLGCGVT
+2609 TLPMYDAVDLGCGIT

-2644 YGMWAKSA
+2644 YSMWAKSE

-2658 NNYTALRQNIANAAV
+2658 SKYTELRQNIANAAV

-2680 LLSLDNYKYATPTIT
+2680 LLALDNYKYATPTIT

-2733 ELVSVITMWQTG
+2733 ELVSVITMWKTG
-2745 TNTAEPY
+2745 TNTAVPY
-2752 LAWYVVGGNNMD
+2752 LAWYVVGGSNID
-2764 WLSKRIA
+2764 WLDKLISIRPA
-2771 VNPSDS
+2771 DS
-2777 AYNRYDGYFES
+2777 AYNGYEGYFEQ

-2807 FFGPRQLSDDYATGL
+2807 FFGPRQLSDGYVDGL
-2822 AEQTV
+2822 AAQTV
-2827 LVTLSAG
+2827 VVTLSAN
-2834 EAPYISVE
+2834 EAPYLSVQ

>member
-19 IERNAL
+19 IELNAL

-83 DLNSTTTA
+83 DLNSATTA

-137 DWKADVVTG
+137 DWKSDVVTG

-161 AWYEYNQVSPL
+161 AWYEYNQVSQL
-172 VTFLKDLTMKAGTKF
+172 VTFLKKLTMKAGTKF
-187 RTLYAQVLTVVKGGS
+187 RSLYAQVLTVVKGGS
-202 ITFEGQGEL
+202 IAFEGQGEL
-211 GGIANSATP
+211 GGIANNTTP
-220 VDSEDRIVTPKY
+220 VDSENRIVTPKY

-254 LQVRGLADVFGNT
+254 LRVRGLADVFGNT
-267 ILHGNVRMDS
+267 ILRGDVRMDG

-282 GDLNVKGYATLTD
+282 GNLGVAGNTTLTD

-333 DYLTARTKFFAASAE
+333 DYLSIRTKFFAASAE

-418 TNNLANRYYWR
+418 TNNLSNRYYWR

-441 GKLYDY
+441 GKLYDF

-462 VPIGSTQ
+462 VPMGSTQ
-469 VIGWNGHPLVF
+469 VIGWNGQPLVF

-486 VGSKGGME
+486 VGTEGGME
-494 SFATVVADYEGLTN
+494 SFATMMADYEGLTN

-538 DVIVQAGDQVQWGKY
+538 DVIVQAGDQVQWGKF
-553 GNLIKHTTSVE
+553 GNLIKLTTSVE
-564 DGVDAANAPASA
+564 DGVDATNAPANA

-588 GVVNPYQ
+588 STVNPYQ
-595 WKTLTSLDSPE
+595 WKTLTSLDSPM

-633 YEINASTD
+633 YEIKGSAD

-658 FTVTKRMGSK
+658 FTVTKRMGNN
-668 VEDVTATVNLFADY
+668 VEDFTANANLYCDY
-682 TTTDGAT
+682 TTTNGVS
-689 KADVPIKRLS
+689 KADVPITRLS
-699 DLSVSFYTL
+699 DLGVSFYAL
-708 ASVAIKA
+708 ASVSIKA
-715 KDKSGGDTLANL
+715 KDKSGGDTLTTI

-732 SDGEQGSAGAQGKPG
+732 SDG
-747 QDGKNG
+747 KN
-753 VDGKDGKTPSIMSTT
+753 
-768 YKYAVTATA
+768 
-777 VKPADNAWQTT
+777 
-788 MPDPSKNEGKFMWT
+788 
-802 KTTTTWSTGDA
+802 
-813 TDTFTCTYIGKDGE
+813 
-827 NGTSV
+827 
-832 TIKGTFDSVSQL
+832 
-844 PTSGAGGDG
+844 
-853 YIINGYLWVYTG
+853 
-865 TSAEDS
+865 
-871 ANHNGFTNVGK
+871 
-882 IKGEDGKSATQY
+882 
-894 YIHTAWMK
+894 
-902 AADGTGFT
+902 
-910 IANPQGT
+910 
-917 AYPYIGTLIDTND
+917 
-930 KDSTNWRDYKW
+930 
-941 TYVKGENG
+941 
-949 TDGKTPTVQSSEH
+949 
-962 KYAVTATPVKPS
+962 
-974 DTAWHPTMPDPSK
+974 
-987 NEGKFM
+987 
-993 WVKTTITWSVGNVT
+993 
-1007 ESFSCTYIGKD
+1007 
-1018 GENGTSVTIKG
+1018 
-1029 TLASTSH
+1029 
-1036 LPVSGTAGDGYIIN
+1036 
-1050 GDLWVHT
+1050 
-1057 GTSTEDSSN
+1057 
-1066 HNGFTNVG
+1066 
-1074 KIKGEDGKSATQY
+1074 
-1087 YIHTAWMK
+1087 
-1095 DADGTGFTVN
+1095 
-1105 NPQGLAYP
+1105 
-1113 YIGTLVDAND
+1113 
-1123 TDSSNWQDYKWTYIK
+1123 
-1138 GNDGADGKDGKTPSV
+1138 
-1153 VSTTYKY
+1153 
-1160 AVTATAAKPTDN
+1160 
-1172 AWQATMPDPSKNEGK
+1172 
-1187 FLWTKT
+1187 
-1193 TISWSTG
+1193 
-1200 ETTDTFTCTYIGK
+1200 
-1213 DGKNGTSVTIKQTLS
+1213 GKNGTSVTIKGSLDSVDQ
-1228 NISFLPT
+1228 LPT
-1235 SATAGDGYIIDGYL
+1235 TGKENESYIIAGDL
-1249 WIYTGTTTE
+1249 WAYTGTSKE
-1258 DSANHNGFTNVGKI
+1258 DAENHNGFTNMGRI
-1272 KGEDGKSATQYY
+1272 KGEDGKPAVQYY
-1284 IHTAWMKDAN
+1284 IH
-1294 GTDFTVENPQGVAY
+1294 Q
-1308 PYIGTLVDTNE
+1308 
-1319 KDSSNWHD
+1319 
-1327 YKWTYVKGENGL
+1327 
-1339 DGKPGVDGKD
+1339 
-1349 GDTPSVVSTTYLY
+1349 
-1362 AVTATPAKPF
+1362 
-1372 DADWQTSMP
+1372 
-1381 DPSKNEGKF
+1381 
-1390 LWTKATITW
+1390 
-1399 STGDI
+1399 
-1404 TNTIACTYIGKDGEN
+1404 
-1419 GTSVTIKGTFSSTS
+1419 
-1433 QLPSSGTAGDGYI
+1433 
-1446 IGGYLWVYTGT
+1446 
-1457 TTEDSANH
+1457 
-1465 NGFTNVG
+1465 
-1472 KIKGEDGKSATQYY
+1472 
-1486 IHTAWMKAAD
+1486 AWMKAND
-1496 GTGFTVDNPNGLAYP
+1496 GTGFTVDNPN
-1511 YIGTLVD
+1511 
-1518 TNEKDSSNWRDYKWT
+1518 
-1533 YVKGDDGLPGVDGK
+1533 
-1547 TPSVI
+1547 
-1552 STSYRYAVTTTP
+1552 
-1564 TKPADSLWQT
+1564 
-1574 TMPDPSKNEG
+1574 
-1584 RFLWT
+1584 
-1589 KTTTTWSTGDTTD
+1589 
-1602 TFACTYI
+1602 
-1609 GKDGKNGTSV
+1609 
-1619 TIKGTLSGTT
+1619 
-1629 QLPASGT
+1629 
-1636 AGDAYII
+1636 
-1643 NGYLWVYSGTTTEDS
+1643 
-1658 TNHNGFTNVG
+1658 
-1668 KIKGEDGKSA
+1668 
-1678 TQYYIHTAWM
+1678 
-1688 KAADGTGFTVDNPG
+1688 
-1702 GLAYPYVGTLID
+1702 
-1714 TNDKDS
+1714 
-1720 TNWRD
+1720 
-1725 YKWAYVKGENGKNGA
+1725 
-1740 DGKDGKTPSIMST
+1740 
-1753 TYKYAVTATA
+1753 
-1763 VKPADNAW
+1763 
-1771 QTTMPDPSKNEGKFM
+1771 
-1786 WTKTTTTWS
+1786 
-1795 TGDTTDT
+1795 
-1802 FTCTYIGKDGE
+1802 
-1813 NGTSVTIKGT
+1813 
-1823 FSSTTQLPTSG
+1823 
-1834 TAGDGYIINGYLWV
+1834 
-1848 YTGTSLENATNHNG
+1848 
-1862 FTNVGKIKG
+1862 
-1871 EDGKSAT
+1871 
-1878 QYYIHTAWMKDANG
+1878 
-1892 TGFTTTNPQ
+1892 

-1916 KDSANWREYKWI
+1916 KASINWSDYKWT
-1928 YIKGD
+1928 YVKGD
-1933 PGNDGQPGKDGT
+1933 DVTISSKSVTYAISADGINHPSVWSSNIIEATNEKPYLWTRTLVTYKDSLGEHPVTSYSVSRKGKDGQ
-1945 NGTNGKDAVEFV
+1945 NGDPGTNGKDAVEFV

-1978 KTSKIYVYRGGA
+1978 KTAKIYVYRGGV
-1990 NVSTQPIAGI
+1990 NISTQPIAGV
-2000 VDQQGCSGARVTKFS
+2000 VDKQGCSSARVTKLS
-2015 DHFEVTLEGRYI
+2015 DHFEVTLEGANI
-2027 KKDGGVSVTSGYVA
+2027 KKDGGVSVTSGYIA
-2041 VQFTYDGKAYV
+2041 IQLTYDGKAYI

-2064 TGTVNAN
+2064 TGMISSN
-2071 NKELSTKYTEL
+2071 NTELSSKYTEL
-2082 SNKQTQTAKDVSG
+2082 TNKQAQTAKDVTN
-2095 LQTTLNGVPIKTS
+2095 LQTTLNGVPIKTA

-2137 RNMLLGSNFHR
+2137 RNMLLGSDFHR
-2148 QGYGYVPNG
+2148 QDYGYVPNG

-2162 SNLKIRTYDGFADCN
+2162 STLKIRTYDGFADCN
-2177 SMFIEQTAIGNSYAG
+2177 SLFIEQTAIGNSYAG
-2192 VRWTDVPV
+2192 VRWSDVPV

-2215 SDTFGARCS
+2215 SDTFGDRCS
-2224 IIVHEYAGNGTTIA
+2224 IIVHEYAGNGTTVA
-2238 KNNSFTALDADAD
+2238 KNNTFTALDADAD

-2302 APADYGYIMGN
+2302 APADYDYIMGN

-2319 ALTKNATTIA
+2319 ALTKNATTLA

-2345 TGTDG
+2345 TGSDG

-2360 TKTQLAIVIQ
+2360 TKTQLAIVVQ

-2412 KTSIYSKDNGNATES
+2412 KVSIYSQDNGNATES

-2434 SGDWQRVWMHF
+2434 SGDWQRVWIHF

-2468 TGNSIRAQFRRPKL
+2468 TGNSIRAQFRRPKM
-2482 EACAAMTEY
+2482 EACATMTEY

-2543 SYVSV
+2543 SYVDV
-2548 DGTLWTP
+2548 DGTLWSP
-2555 DEVGELKKS
+2555 NDVGELVNTK
-2564 GKNLMT
+2564 KNLMT

-2583 IKSLQIQTT
+2583 IKSLQIQTA

-2609 ALPMYDAVNLGCGVT
+2609 TLPMYDAVNLGCGVT

-2652 SWGDAN
+2652 SWGNAN

-2680 LLSLDNYKYATPTIT
+2680 LLALDNYKYATPTIT

-2745 TNTAEPY
+2745 TNTAVPY

-2771 VNPSDS
+2771 IEPSDS

-2793 QNFGVGSIDKYRDA
+2793 QNFGVGSVDKYRDA

-2827 LVTLSAG
+2827 LVTLSAN